1 MLNYSVAELRNNKT
15 NMTRR
20 LLLLVCAVL
29 CLGSNVRISAQSTSS
44 TTQSA
49 ESNFVEGVVRV
60 KLQREIAD
68 RMIAAKLPLSVKGTN
83 KKYVQ
88 TGVTPLDRVNQ
99 KVKAVSMTRVFP
111 YAGKNEAKHKAFGLD
126 LWYDV
131 HYEAS
136 GMKLAQARNLFRSA
150 EGVSYAQRIPLYK
163 PIGGERFLEVSPAA
177 VARAAKAA
185 STMPFND
192 PLLNDQWHYNNDGHI
207 AGTKVGADANV
218 FKAWETGVTGS
229 KDVVVAIIDGGFQV
243 DHPDLKDNVWI
254 NTAELNGKPGVDDDG
269 DGYVDDIYGYNFV
282 INSSDINAHSH
293 GTHVAGTVGAT
304 NNNGIGVC
312 GVAGGSDGKGG
323 VKMMVCQVFDSRA
336 SSSAVA
342 DFGAAI
348 VYAADRGASIAQ
360 CSWGASVAGDEDKSV
375 TEAVNYFTKNGGGDK
390 MNGGLCIFAA
400 GNNGEEGDYYPGCLD
415 KVVAVGS
422 MAPDGSVAYYSNR
435 GKWVDV
441 TAPGGLED
449 NGQQYG
455 VLSTLPNS
463 TYGYNEGTSMACPHV
478 SGIAALILSKY
489 GNKQFSNETLRTL
502 LTTSVNDLYTQ
513 NPEYEGLMGSG
524 YIDAYKALQGKEGSV
539 PEAVADFTVTASHD
553 NALIEWVIPETEEK
567 SIDHHVIYYSTEAFS
582 ATDDLNKLSSATVDT
597 KFKYSGDKMSYEVE
611 GLKASTKYYFA
622 IVAYNRWGKASA
634 VSPIK
639 EATTNAGPK
648 VQVDQKNLSM
658 TVDATKAS
666 TAEASFNVKNAGEGV
681 LKYQLT
687 TATTR
692 ATMSTSARN
701 LKPNPGQVLPFS
713 GTVSPT
719 LAKRNAVA
727 SSDYK
732 AENWP
737 DTLTYSNYV
746 YSYIGETDTKLPNA
760 LAQYFYVDK
769 ATYPNGFNLT
779 DLLIQGQN
787 GQNPEIEIYD
797 GSRSISRASLIQ
809 KINYDFWAYN
819 YPITLKEQIY
829 FAPGSSFWVVAK
841 FPAGAKNPLA
851 TGKTERTDIAQYSFY
866 SSDNGTT
873 WTQLSEVLK
882 GTSFESVASQLTW
895 AVQAVS
901 KNPDWSQVL
910 NPEPISGEV
919 RPNES
924 QKVTLK
930 NDGQKLVNGTY
941 NFNIHVKSN
950 EAVDSKQQVALAM
963 TVKGYKPE
971 LHSQQLVDFGDLL
984 VGQTKTIDVELTN
997 SGYGVFG
1004 GNYGMLQAP
1013 KNVKSSSDQF
1023 NVSKGANN
1031 IAARSTGTLPVTFAP
1046 TKEGNFSS
1054 TITLT
1059 DKNGNQ
1065 HSFLVRG
1072 VASVPAKQNVTPES
1086 YDAGDLKVGGEDK
1099 TATIT
1104 IKNTGNYPLQY
1115 VFPKFSSEKIVGST
1129 AKVHKFGYTTI
1140 SNVAGDES
1148 FEYEP
1153 APELADEKDI
1163 TSQFTNDNW
1172 QSGPIKV
1179 GFKFPFY
1186 GKDYDEIYVSSYG
1199 GVSMQQMDGRIS
1211 CMVPT
1216 GDCVQGLGYISA
1228 YTNSGW
1234 MDMGANSKITYGHK
1248 NGKLYIKFK
1257 DVVTPA
1263 TNGGGETT
1271 TISFHMALCPDG
1283 SVEVYYDDYNPA
1295 GVFGSG
1301 GHNFV
1306 GVSDIAAS
1314 DPCIFVDANKVQEDN
1329 DGLDAPYYD
1338 IVTGSAIKIVAPAK
1352 SMIKSLSSTD
1362 GYVGNGESKEIKV
1375 TLAANDEL
1383 VAGPLTNYLTV
1394 ITNDPINP
1402 SSTVKMTANIV
1413 GDNLKAEAALDSTS
1427 VDFGK
1432 VFRTSAQQRTVL
1444 LSNNGKDALQV
1455 AGVSVKNGKFTLAE
1469 EMKAAFSV
1477 PAGQGKDIVVTLP
1490 TAEKGT
1496 VEDVLVI
1503 TYQDGTTKEI
1513 PLKAEVIGNPTWKS
1527 NPESLKVETPYG
1539 TNVEKTIQVTNEG
1552 DENLAFSVEPASWF
1566 SASDLEAA
1574 GKSSV
1579 DYVFKSKLDGFDIPY
1594 NWVDITNDYTEHMP
1608 YAYYIDKTDF
1618 KKVELPFEFPF
1629 YGKKYK
1635 SMYIYNT
1642 GFVSFDAPVE
1652 DYKQFPEPPASLPT
1666 TETFYTNIICPF
1678 WGNHSMNTPSS
1689 DGVYY
1694 KAKDDEVIVSYKNYG
1709 NTMMQG
1715 MNFEVILR
1723 KDGSFKFQYNVD
1735 PDGFQLGVFG
1745 LCGIMDH
1752 TGTRGITPADMYIT
1766 DGNAVEFSPYKN
1778 YVVAPGEQVEMPVEL
1793 KANQLADTYD
1803 YELNVTTNDPSRASV
1818 KIPVT
1823 LNITGEAQAEFPE
1836 VINVEQPVDE
1846 NAMEPSYY
1854 EFHVVNKGTK
1864 AFAITDVASEMF
1876 TVSESDDPDVEPS
1889 APEGKLEVYA
1899 AQSNNGG
1906 DDGIDPGPLA
1916 LSDDAT
1922 AKAWIP
1928 YQSGMMAPIVVGEDT
1943 VKFRI
1948 TPYNVYEVHKK
1959 DFPLVFTVEG
1969 LNEETHTSTIKLN
1982 ITEAP
1987 VMAFD
1992 PEELHIENV
2001 ASDYKGTSTV
2011 NLKNDGE
2018 YKLTYSLSLDPSG
2031 RDAGNVDDGSNDPAP
2046 AYNVISYPSEDVA
2059 KNFVATCVEKI
2070 SGKKGMV
2077 KALGLKKVKDDQK
2090 FIYDLPEGYKGNA
2103 LYYPVLNPV
2112 ANAQAALMGTGAAA
2126 LDENFY
2132 AATRYEAP
2140 AEGFNL
2146 THLYFVGTV
2155 GDLENVDIEASVILG
2170 NDVTATEKTIGHG
2183 KIHIVKEK
2191 PREDG
2196 SYQGAARMLEFD
2208 NPIYI
2213 NPADTFYVV
2222 LKYPAGYKGS
2232 AMMATKDGDME
2243 TNRYMAHL
2251 KSLGGWVDIE
2261 ALYDNAYSYGAF
2273 GYFMTCIEK
2282 EKGEPWIKL
2291 LNEKKDG
2298 EIASGKAIPV
2308 QFEVNA
2314 KSAYFAK
2321 NNKATLVVKSNDPY
2335 NKLYNYHI
2343 YLNKNAAPII
2353 TAPEGETTVPE
2364 ASKAMVPVTVADAE
2378 GEAFTVSLNDA
2389 DGIASV
2395 ESYANEDGTQEGI
2408 SESNG
2413 TYTVE
2418 AGGSLKLNV
2427 ALVPDY
2433 GTAGKHTFTVNA
2445 KDESGNVSSVV
2456 VNYNVEHTNR
2466 APKYVGPADLALKG
2480 GETSAQYYFADFF
2493 EDADG
2498 DAMTFSAQIADPS
2511 LAALYQSEN
2520 GIIIAAKQVSGS
2532 TNINVVATDANGA
2545 STTGVI
2551 ALTVDAATGIS
2562 NVVADASKGDVTVN
2576 GDAENGNLNV
2586 TIDADA
2592 DKVVLSVYS
2601 NAGQLMAQKT
2611 LQNVHA
2617 GDKASI
2623 ALGKVAAGVYHLVAN
2638 VDGKTS
2644 AVKFVAK

>member
-1 MLNYSVAELRNNKT
+1 
-15 NMTRR
+15 MTRR

-49 ESNFVEGVVRV
+49 EPNFVEGVVRV

-68 RMIAAKLPLSVKGTN
+68 RMVAAKLPLSVKGTN
-83 KKYVQ
+83 RKYVQ

-360 CSWGASVAGDEDKSV
+360 CSWGAGVADDEDKSV
-375 TEAVNYFTKNGGGDK
+375 TEAIDYFTKNGGGDK

-400 GNNGEEGDYYPGCLD
+400 GNNGEEGNYYPGCLD

-513 NPEYEGLMGSG
+513 NPEYKGLMGSG

-582 ATDDLNKLSSATVDT
+582 ATDDLNKLNSATVDT

-622 IVAYNRWGKASA
+622 IVAYNRWGKASS

-692 ATMSTSARN
+692 ATMSTSGRIK
-701 LKPNPGQVLPFS
+701 KPNPGQVLPFS

-719 LAKRNAVA
+719 LVKRNAVA
-727 SSDYK
+727 TSDYQAK
-732 AENWP
+732 DWP
-737 DTLTYSNYV
+737 DTLTYSNQL
-746 YSYIGETDTKLPNA
+746 YSYIGETDTKMPNA

-779 DLLIQGQN
+779 DLRIQGQN
-787 GQNPEIEIYD
+787 GQNPVIEIYD
-797 GSRSISRASLIQ
+797 GSRSISTASLIQ
-809 KINYDFWAYN
+809 KVNYDFWAYN
-819 YPITLKEQIY
+819 YPITLKEQIH

-841 FPAGAKNPLA
+841 FSAGAKNPLG
-851 TGKTERTDIAQYSFY
+851 TGKTTRTDVAQYSFY

-882 GTSFESVASQLTW
+882 GTSFEAIASQLTW
-895 AVQAVS
+895 AVQAIS

-910 NPEPISGEV
+910 NPKPISGEV

-941 NFNIHVKSN
+941 KFNIHVKSN

-971 LHSQQLVDFGDLL
+971 LHSQKLVDFGDLL

-1004 GNYGMLQAP
+1004 GQYGMLQAP

-1072 VASVPAKQNVTPES
+1072 VASIPAQQSVTPES
-1086 YDAGDLKVGGEDK
+1086 YDASDLKVGGEDK

-1115 VFPKFSSEKIVGST
+1115 VFPKFSSEKIVGSK
-1129 AKVHKFGYTTI
+1129 ARVHKFGYTTV

-1199 GVSMQQMDGRIS
+1199 GVSMQKADGRIS

-1248 NGKLYIKFK
+1248 DGKLYVKFK

-1306 GVSDIAAS
+1306 GVSDIAAA

-1375 TLAANDEL
+1375 TLAANDNL

-1402 SSTVKMTANIV
+1402 SSTVKLTANIV
-1413 GDNLKAEAALDSTS
+1413 GDNLKAEAALDSAS

-1444 LSNNGKDALQV
+1444 LSNNGKDVLQV

-1469 EMKAAFSV
+1469 EMNAAFSV

-1527 NPESLKVETPYG
+1527 NPESLEVETPYG

-1552 DENLAFSVEPASWF
+1552 DENLTFSAEPASWF
-1566 SASDLEAA
+1566 SASDLEAT

-1666 TETFYTNIICPF
+1666 KETFYTNIICPF

-1723 KDGSFKFQYNVD
+1723 KDGTFKFQYNVD

-1803 YELNVTTNDPSRASV
+1803 YELNVTTNDPSRASI

-1876 TVSESDDPDVEPS
+1876 VAADPDDPW
-1889 APEGKLEVYA
+1889 AMPEASLEVYTSA
-1899 AQSNNGG
+1899 NNSG
-1906 DDGIDPGPLA
+1906 DDGIDPGPMALA
-1916 LSDDAT
+1916 ADA
-1922 AKAWIP
+1922 AKAWVP

-1948 TPYNVYEVHKK
+1948 TPYNVSEVHAK
-1959 DFPLVFTVEG
+1959 DYPLVFSVEG
-1969 LNEETHTSTIKLN
+1969 LENTEYNSTIKLN

-2031 RDAGNVDDGSNDPAP
+2031 RDAGNEYEDGNDPAP

-2070 SGKKGMV
+2070 SGKKGML

-2090 FIYDLPEGYKGNA
+2090 FIYDLPSGYEGNA

-2112 ANAQAALMGTGAAA
+2112 ANAQAALMGTGASA

-2183 KIHIVKEK
+2183 KIHIVKEE

-2291 LNEKKDG
+2291 LNEKKEG
-2298 EIASGKAIPV
+2298 EIAPGEALPV

-2343 YLNKNAAPII
+2343 YLDKNAAPVI

-2389 DGIASV
+2389 DGIATV
-2395 ESYANEDGTQEGI
+2395 ESYENEDGTQDGI

-2427 ALVPDY
+2427 ALAPAY
-2433 GTAGKHTFTVNA
+2433 GTAGKHSFAVNA
-2445 KDESGNVSSVV
+2445 KDEAGNVSSAV

-2466 APKYVGPADLALKG
+2466 APKYVGPADLVLKG

-2520 GIIIAAKQVSGS
+2520 GIIIAAKQMPGS

-2551 ALTVDAATGIS
+2551 TLTVDVATGIS
-2562 NVVADASKGDVTVN
+2562 NVVAGGSKSDVAVN

-2586 TIDADA
+2586 TIGADA

-2611 LQNVHA
+2611 LLNVHA
-2617 GDKASI
+2617 GDKAGV

-2644 AVKFVAK
+2644 AVKFAAK

>member
-1 MLNYSVAELRNNKT
+1 
-15 NMTRR
+15 MTRR
-20 LLLLVCAVL
+20 LLLFVCAVL

-111 YAGKNEAKHKAFGLD
+111 YAGKDEAKHKAAGLD

-163 PIGGERFLEVSPAA
+163 PIGGERFLEISPAA
-177 VARAAKAA
+177 VAKAAKAA

-282 INSSDINAHSH
+282 IKSSDINAHSH

-342 DFGAAI
+342 DFGASI

-360 CSWGASVAGDEDKSV
+360 CSWGAGVADEEDKSV
-375 TEAVNYFTKNGGGDK
+375 TEAVDYFTKNGGGDK

-400 GNNGEEGDYYPGCLD
+400 GNNGEEGNYYPGCLD

-539 PEAVADFTVTASHD
+539 PEAVADFTITASHD
-553 NALIEWVIPETEEK
+553 NALIEWTIPETEEK

-687 TATTR
+687 TATAR
-692 ATMSTSARN
+692 ATMSTSGRIKN
-701 LKPNPGQVLPFS
+701 PNPGQVLPFS

-719 LAKRNAVA
+719 LVKRNAVA
-727 SSDYK
+727 TSNYQAKD
-732 AENWP
+732 WP
-737 DTLTYSNYV
+737 DTLTYSNQL

-779 DLLIQGQN
+779 DLHFQGQN
-787 GQNPEIEIYD
+787 GQDPVIEIYD
-797 GSRSISRASLIQ
+797 GSRTISTASLIQ
-809 KINYDFWAYN
+809 KVNYDFWAYN
-819 YPITLKEQIY
+819 YPITLKEQIH

-841 FPAGAKNPLA
+841 FPAGAKNPLG
-851 TGKTERTDIAQYSFY
+851 TGKTTRTDVAQYSFY

-882 GTSFESVASQLTW
+882 GTSFEAVANQLTW
-895 AVQAVS
+895 AVQAIS

-941 NFNIHVKSN
+941 KFNIHVKSN

-1004 GNYGMLQAP
+1004 GQYGMLQAP
-1013 KNVKSSSDQF
+1013 KNIKSSSDQF
-1023 NVSKGANN
+1023 NVSKGAKN

-1072 VASVPAKQNVTPES
+1072 VASVPAKQTVTPDVYE
-1086 YDAGDLKVGGEDK
+1086 AGDLKVGGEDK

-1163 TSQFTNDNW
+1163 TSQFTNNNW

-1248 NGKLYIKFK
+1248 NGKFYVKFK

-1329 DGLDAPYYD
+1329 DGLNAPYYD
-1338 IVTGSAIKIVAPAK
+1338 IQTGSAIKIVAPAK

-1375 TLAANDEL
+1375 TLAANDDL

-1402 SSTVKMTANIV
+1402 SASVKLTANIV

-1552 DENLAFSVEPASWF
+1552 DENLTFSAEPASWYT
-1566 SASDLEAA
+1566 ASDLEAN
-1574 GKSSV
+1574 GNSTV
-1579 DYVFKSKLDGFDIPY
+1579 DYVFKSKLDGFDVPY

-1608 YAYYIDKTDF
+1608 YAYYINKTDF

-1635 SMYIYNT
+1635 EMYIYNT

-1709 NTMMQG
+1709 NTMMLG

-1723 KDGSFKFQYNVD
+1723 KDGSFKFQYHVD

-1766 DGNAVEFSPYKN
+1766 DGNTIEFTPYKN

-1803 YELNVTTNDPSRASV
+1803 YELNVTTNDPSRASI

-1823 LNITGEAQAEFPE
+1823 LNITGEVQAEFPE

-1846 NAMEPSYY
+1846 NPMYPSYY
-1854 EFHVVNKGTK
+1854 EFYVVNKGTK
-1864 AFAITDVASEMF
+1864 AFTITNVASEMF
-1876 TVSESDDPDVEPS
+1876 VAADPDEPW
-1889 APEGKLEVYA
+1889 ATPEASLEVYTSA
-1899 AQSNNGG
+1899 NNSGG
-1906 DDGIDPGPLA
+1906 DGGIDPGPLA

-1928 YQSGMMAPIVVGEDT
+1928 YWSGMMAPIVVGTDT

-1948 TPYNVYEVHKK
+1948 TPYNVSEVHAK
-1959 DFPLVFTVEG
+1959 DYPLVFSVEG
-1969 LNEETHTSTIKLN
+1969 LENTEYNSTIKLN

-2011 NLKNDGE
+2011 NLMNDGK
-2018 YKLTYSLSLDPSG
+2018 YKLIYSLSLDPSG
-2031 RDAGNVDDGSNDPAP
+2031 RDAGNVDDGSNVPAP
-2046 AYNVISYPSEDVA
+2046 SYNVISYPSEDVA

-2090 FIYDLPEGYKGNA
+2090 FFYDLPSGYEGNA

-2112 ANAQAALMGTGAAA
+2112 ANAQAALMGTGATA

-2183 KIHIVKEK
+2183 KIHIVKEE
-2191 PREDG
+2191 PLEDG
-2196 SYQGAARMLEFD
+2196 SYRGAARMLEFD

-2222 LKYPAGYKGS
+2222 LKYPAGYKSS
-2232 AMMATKDGDME
+2232 ALMATKDGDME

-2261 ALYDNAYSYGAF
+2261 TLYNNAYSYGAF

-2291 LNEKKDG
+2291 LNEKKEG
-2298 EIASGKAIPV
+2298 EIAPGEALPV
-2308 QFEVNA
+2308 LFEVNA
-2314 KSAYFAK
+2314 KSAYFSK

-2343 YLNKNAAPII
+2343 YLDKNAAPVI

-2395 ESYANEDGTQEGI
+2395 ESYANEDGTQKGI

-2493 EDADG
+2493 EDVDG
-2498 DAMTFSAQIADPS
+2498 DVMTFSAQIADPS

-2551 ALTVDAATGIS
+2551 ALTVDAATGIN

-2617 GDKASI
+2617 GDKASV

>member
-1 MLNYSVAELRNNKT
+1 
-15 NMTRR
+15 MTRR

-88 TGVTPLDRVNQ
+88 TGVTPLDRVSQ

-111 YAGKNEAKHKAFGLD
+111 YAGKDEAKHKAAGLD

-163 PIGGERFLEVSPAA
+163 PIGGERFLEISPAA
-177 VARAAKAA
+177 VAKAAKAA

-342 DFGAAI
+342 DFGGAI

-360 CSWGASVAGDEDKSV
+360 CSWGAGVADEEDKSV
-375 TEAVNYFTKNGGGDK
+375 TEAVDYFTKNGGGDK

-400 GNNGEEGDYYPGCLD
+400 GNNGEEGNYYPGCLD

-553 NALIEWVIPETEEK
+553 NALIEWTIPETEEK

-687 TATTR
+687 TATAR
-692 ATMSTSARN
+692 ATMSTSGRIKN
-701 LKPNPGQVLPFS
+701 PNPGQVLPFS

-719 LAKRNAVA
+719 LVKRNAVA
-727 SSDYK
+727 TSNYQAKD
-732 AENWP
+732 WP
-737 DTLTYSNYV
+737 DTLTYSNQL

-779 DLLIQGQN
+779 DLHFQGQN
-787 GQNPEIEIYD
+787 GQNPVIEIYD
-797 GSRSISRASLIQ
+797 GSRTISTASLIQ
-809 KINYDFWAYN
+809 KVNYDFWAYN
-819 YPITLKEQIY
+819 YPITLKEQIH

-841 FPAGAKNPLA
+841 FPAGAKNPLG
-851 TGKTERTDIAQYSFY
+851 TGKTTRTDVAQYSFY

-882 GTSFESVASQLTW
+882 GTSFEAVASQLTW
-895 AVQAVS
+895 AVQAIS

-941 NFNIHVKSN
+941 KFNIHVKSN

-997 SGYGVFG
+997 SGYGVFAG
-1004 GNYGMLQAP
+1004 KYGMLQASQ
-1013 KNVKSSSDQF
+1013 NEVKSSSDQF

-1072 VASVPAKQNVTPES
+1072 VASVPAKQTVTPDVYE
-1086 YDAGDLKVGGEDK
+1086 AGDLKVGGEDK

-1163 TSQFTNDNW
+1163 TSQFTNNNW

-1248 NGKLYIKFK
+1248 NGKFYVKFK

-1329 DGLDAPYYD
+1329 DGLNAPYYD
-1338 IVTGSAIKIVAPAK
+1338 IQTGSAIKIVAPAK

-1375 TLAANDEL
+1375 TLAANDDL

-1402 SSTVKMTANIV
+1402 SASVKLTANIV

-1552 DENLAFSVEPASWF
+1552 DENLTFSAEPASWYT
-1566 SASDLEAA
+1566 ASDLEAN
-1574 GKSSV
+1574 GNSTV
-1579 DYVFKSKLDGFDIPY
+1579 DYVFKSKLDGFDVPY

-1608 YAYYIDKTDF
+1608 YAYYINKTDF
-1618 KKVELPFEFPF
+1618 KKVALPFEFPF
-1629 YGKKYK
+1629 YGNKYK
-1635 SMYIYNT
+1635 EMYIYNT

-1709 NTMMQG
+1709 NTMMLG

-1723 KDGSFKFQYNVD
+1723 KDGSFKFQYHVD

-1766 DGNAVEFSPYKN
+1766 DGNTIEFTPYKN

-1823 LNITGEAQAEFPE
+1823 LNITGEVQAEFPE

-1846 NAMEPSYY
+1846 NPMYPSYY
-1854 EFHVVNKGTK
+1854 EFYVVNKGTK
-1864 AFAITDVASEMF
+1864 AFTITNVASEMF
-1876 TVSESDDPDVEPS
+1876 VAADPDDPW
-1889 APEGKLEVYA
+1889 AMPEASLEVYTSA
-1899 AQSNNGG
+1899 NNSGG
-1906 DDGIDPGPLA
+1906 DGGIDPGPLA

-1922 AKAWIP
+1922 AKAWVP
-1928 YQSGMMAPIVVGEDT
+1928 YRSGMMAPIVVGEDT

-1948 TPYNVYEVHKK
+1948 TPYNVSEVHAK
-1959 DFPLVFTVEG
+1959 DYPLVFSVEG
-1969 LNEETHTSTIKLN
+1969 LENTEYNSTIKLN

-2011 NLKNDGE
+2011 NLMNDGK
-2018 YKLTYSLSLDPSG
+2018 YKLIYSLSLDPSG
-2031 RDAGNVDDGSNDPAP
+2031 RDAGNVDDGSNVPAP
-2046 AYNVISYPSEDVA
+2046 SYNVISYPSEDVA

-2090 FIYDLPEGYKGNA
+2090 FFYDLPSGYEGNA

-2112 ANAQAALMGTGAAA
+2112 ANAQAALMGTGASA

-2183 KIHIVKEK
+2183 KIHIVKEE
-2191 PREDG
+2191 PRDDG
-2196 SYQGAARMLEFD
+2196 SYQGAPRMLEFD

-2222 LKYPAGYKGS
+2222 LKYPAGYKSS

-2261 ALYDNAYSYGAF
+2261 TLYDNAYSYGAF

-2291 LNEKKDG
+2291 LNEKKEG
-2298 EIASGKAIPV
+2298 EIAPGEALPV

-2314 KSAYFAK
+2314 KSAYFSK

-2343 YLNKNAAPII
+2343 YLDKNAAPVI

-2395 ESYANEDGTQEGI
+2395 ESYANEDGTQKGI

-2493 EDADG
+2493 EDVDG
-2498 DAMTFSAQIADPS
+2498 DVMTFSAQIADPS

-2551 ALTVDAATGIS
+2551 ALTVDAATGIN

-2617 GDKASI
+2617 GDKASV

>member
-1 MLNYSVAELRNNKT
+1 
-15 NMTRR
+15 MTRR

-68 RMIAAKLPLSVKGTN
+68 RMVAAKLPLSVKGTN
-83 KKYVQ
+83 RKYVQ

-254 NTAELNGKPGVDDDG
+254 NTAELNGQPGVDDDG

-360 CSWGASVAGDEDKSV
+360 CSWGAGVADDEDKSV
-375 TEAVNYFTKNGGGDK
+375 TEAVDYFTKNGGGDK

-400 GNNGEEGDYYPGCLD
+400 GNNGEEGNYYPGCLD

-513 NPEYEGLMGSG
+513 NPEYKGLMGSG

-553 NALIEWVIPETEEK
+553 NALIEWTIPETEEK

-597 KFKYSGDKMSYEVE
+597 KFKYSGDKMSYELD

-692 ATMSTSARN
+692 ATMSTSGRIKN
-701 LKPNPGQVLPFS
+701 PNPGQVLPFS

-719 LAKRNAVA
+719 LVKRNAVA
-727 SSDYK
+727 TSNYQAKD
-732 AENWP
+732 WP
-737 DTLTYSNYV
+737 DTLTYSNQL

-779 DLLIQGQN
+779 DLRIQGQN
-787 GQNPEIEIYD
+787 GQNPVIEIYD
-797 GSRSISRASLIQ
+797 GSRSISTASLIQ
-809 KINYDFWAYN
+809 KVNYDFWAYK
-819 YPITLKEQIY
+819 YDISLKEQIH
-829 FAPGSSFWVVAK
+829 FAPGTSFWVVAK

-851 TGKTERTDIAQYSFY
+851 TGKTNRTDVAQYSFY

-882 GTSFESVASQLTW
+882 GTSFEAIASQLTW
-895 AVQAVS
+895 AVQAIS

-919 RPNES
+919 RPSES

-941 NFNIHVKSN
+941 KFNIHVKSN

-971 LHSQQLVDFGDLL
+971 LHSQKLVDFGDLL

-1004 GNYGMLQAP
+1004 GKYGMLQAP

-1072 VASVPAKQNVTPES
+1072 VASIPAQQSVTPES
-1086 YDAGDLKVGGEDK
+1086 YDASDLKVGGEDK

-1115 VFPKFSSEKIVGST
+1115 VFPKFSSEKIVGSK
-1129 AKVHKFGYTTI
+1129 ARVHKFGYTTV

-1263 TNGGGETT
+1263 TNGAGETT

-1306 GVSDIAAS
+1306 GVSDIAAA
-1314 DPCIFVDANKVQEDN
+1314 DPCIFVDANKVQESN

-1375 TLAANDEL
+1375 TLAANDNL

-1402 SSTVKMTANIV
+1402 SSTVKLTANIV
-1413 GDNLKAEAALDSTS
+1413 GDNLKAEAALDSAS

-1444 LSNNGKDALQV
+1444 LSNNGKDVLQV

-1469 EMKAAFSV
+1469 EMNAAFSV

-1527 NPESLKVETPYG
+1527 NPESLEVETPYG

-1552 DENLAFSVEPASWF
+1552 DENLTFSAEPASWYT
-1566 SASDLEAA
+1566 ASDLEAT
-1574 GKSSV
+1574 GKSTV
-1579 DYVFKSKLDGFDIPY
+1579 DYVFKSKLDGFDVPY
-1594 NWVDITNDYTEHMP
+1594 KWVDITNDYTEHMP

-1635 SMYIYNT
+1635 EMYIYNT

-1723 KDGSFKFQYNVD
+1723 KDGTFKFQYNVD

-1803 YELNVTTNDPSRASV
+1803 YELNVTTNDPSRASI

-1864 AFAITDVASEMF
+1864 AFAITDIASEMF
-1876 TVSESDDPDVEPS
+1876 VAADPDDPW
-1889 APEGKLEVYA
+1889 AMPEASLEVYTSA
-1899 AQSNNGG
+1899 NNSG
-1906 DDGIDPGPLA
+1906 DDGIDPGPMALA
-1916 LSDDAT
+1916 ADA
-1922 AKAWIP
+1922 AKAWVP

-1948 TPYNVYEVHKK
+1948 TPYNVSEVHAK
-1959 DFPLVFTVEG
+1959 DYPLVFSVEG
-1969 LNEETHTSTIKLN
+1969 LENTEYNSTIKLN

-2011 NLKNDGE
+2011 NLMNDGE

-2031 RDAGNVDDGSNDPAP
+2031 RDAGNEYEDGNDPAP
-2046 AYNVISYPSEDVA
+2046 AYNVISYPSQDAA

-2090 FIYDLPEGYKGNA
+2090 FIYDLPDGYEGNA

-2112 ANAQAALMGTGAAA
+2112 ENAQAALMGTGATA

-2191 PREDG
+2191 PRDDG

-2291 LNEKKDG
+2291 LNEKKEG
-2298 EIASGKAIPV
+2298 EIAPGEALPV

-2343 YLNKNAAPII
+2343 YLDKNAAPVI
-2353 TAPEGETTVPE
+2353 TAPEGETSVPE

-2389 DGIASV
+2389 DGIATV
-2395 ESYANEDGTQEGI
+2395 ESYENEDGTQDGI

-2427 ALVPDY
+2427 ALAPAY
-2433 GTAGKHTFTVNA
+2433 GTAGKHSFAVNA
-2445 KDESGNVSSVV
+2445 KDEAGNVSSAV

-2466 APKYVGPADLALKG
+2466 APKYVGPADLVLKG

-2520 GIIIAAKQVSGS
+2520 GIIIAAKQMPGS

-2551 ALTVDAATGIS
+2551 ALTVDVATGIS
-2562 NVVADASKGDVTVN
+2562 NVVAGGSKGDVAVN

-2586 TIDADA
+2586 TIGADA

-2611 LQNVHA
+2611 LLNVHA
-2617 GDKASI
+2617 GDKAGV

-2644 AVKFVAK
+2644 AVKFAAK

>member
-1 MLNYSVAELRNNKT
+1 
-15 NMTRR
+15 MTRR

-68 RMIAAKLPLSVKGTN
+68 RMVAAKLPLSVKGTN
-83 KKYVQ
+83 RKYVQ

-229 KDVVVAIIDGGFQV
+229 KDVLVAIIDGGFQV

-342 DFGAAI
+342 DFGAAL

-375 TEAVNYFTKNGGGDK
+375 TEAVDYFTKNGGGDK

-779 DLLIQGQN
+779 DLRIQGQN
-787 GQNPEIEIYD
+787 GKDPEIEIYD
-797 GSRSISRASLIQ
+797 GSRSISKASLIQ
-809 KINYDFWAYN
+809 KVNYDFWAYN

-851 TGKTERTDIAQYSFY
+851 TGKTARTDIAQYSFY

-941 NFNIHVKSN
+941 KFNIHVKSN

-984 VGQTKTIDVELTN
+984 VGQTKTLDVELTN

-1004 GNYGMLQAP
+1004 GQYGMLQAP

-1023 NVSKGANN
+1023 NVSKGTNN

-1072 VASVPAKQNVTPES
+1072 VASVPAQQSVTPDVYE
-1086 YDAGDLKVGGEDK
+1086 AGDLKVGGEDK

-1115 VFPKFSSEKIVGST
+1115 VFPKFSSEKIVGSK
-1129 AKVHKFGYTTI
+1129 ARVHKFGYTTV

-1248 NGKLYIKFK
+1248 NGKLYVKFK

-1263 TNGGGETT
+1263 TNGAGETT

-1295 GVFGSG
+1295 SVFGSG

-1306 GVSDIAAS
+1306 GVSDIAAA
-1314 DPCIFVDANKVQEDN
+1314 DPCIFVDANKVQESN

-1375 TLAANDEL
+1375 TLAANDNL

-1402 SSTVKMTANIV
+1402 SSTVKLTANIV
-1413 GDNLKAEAALDSTS
+1413 GDNLKAEAALDSAS

-1469 EMKAAFSV
+1469 DMNAAFSV

-1513 PLKAEVIGNPTWKS
+1513 PLKGEVIGNPTWKS
-1527 NPESLKVETPYG
+1527 NPESLEVETPYG

-1566 SASDLEAA
+1566 SVSDLEAA

-1803 YELNVTTNDPSRASV
+1803 YELNVTTNDPSRASI

-1823 LNITGEAQAEFPE
+1823 LNITGEAKAEFPE

-1876 TVSESDDPDVEPS
+1876 VAADPDDPW
-1889 APEGKLEVYA
+1889 AMPEASLEVYT
-1899 AQSNNGG
+1899 STNNSG
-1906 DDGIDPGPLA
+1906 DDGIDPGPMALA
-1916 LSDDAT
+1916 DDA
-1922 AKAWIP
+1922 AKAWVP

-1948 TPYNVYEVHKK
+1948 IPYNVSEVHAK
-1959 DFPLVFTVEG
+1959 DYPLVFSVEG
-1969 LNEETHTSTIKLN
+1969 LENTEYNSTIKLN

-2011 NLKNDGE
+2011 NLMNDGA

-2070 SGKKGMV
+2070 SGKKGML

-2090 FIYDLPEGYKGNA
+2090 FIYDLPTGYEGNA

-2112 ANAQAALMGTGAAA
+2112 ANAQAALMGTGASA

-2183 KIHIVKEK
+2183 KIHIAKEE

-2291 LNEKKDG
+2291 LNEKKEG
-2298 EIASGKAIPV
+2298 EIAPGEALPV

-2343 YLNKNAAPII
+2343 YLDKNAAPVI

-2364 ASKAMVPVTVADAE
+2364 ASKAMAPVTVADAE

-2389 DGIASV
+2389 DGIATV
-2395 ESYANEDGTQEGI
+2395 ESYENEDGTQDGI
-2408 SESNG
+2408 SENNG

-2427 ALVPDY
+2427 ALAPAY
-2433 GTAGKHTFTVNA
+2433 GTAGKHSFAVNA
-2445 KDESGNVSSVV
+2445 KDEAGNVSSAV

-2466 APKYVGPADLALKG
+2466 APKYVGPADLVLRG

-2520 GIIIAAKQVSGS
+2520 GIIIAAKQMPGS

-2551 ALTVDAATGIS
+2551 ALTVDVATGIS
-2562 NVVADASKGDVTVN
+2562 NVVAGGSKGDVAVN

-2586 TIDADA
+2586 TIGADA

-2611 LQNVHA
+2611 LLNVHA
-2617 GDKASI
+2617 GDKAGV

-2644 AVKFVAK
+2644 AVKFAAK

>member
-1 MLNYSVAELRNNKT
+1 
-15 NMTRR
+15 MTRR

-68 RMIAAKLPLSVKGTN
+68 RMVAAKLPLSVKGTN
-83 KKYVQ
+83 RKYVQ

-360 CSWGASVAGDEDKSV
+360 CSWGASVADDEDKSV
-375 TEAVNYFTKNGGGDK
+375 TEAVDYFTKNGGGDK

-400 GNNGEEGDYYPGCLD
+400 GNNGEEGNYYPGCLD

-582 ATDDLNKLSSATVDT
+582 ATDDLNKLNSATVDT

-692 ATMSTSARN
+692 ATLSTSGRIK
-701 LKPNPGQVLPFS
+701 KPNPGQVLPFS

-719 LAKRNAVA
+719 LVKRNAVA
-727 SSDYK
+727 TSDYQAK
-732 AENWP
+732 DWP
-737 DTLTYSNYV
+737 DTLTYSNQL

-779 DLLIQGQN
+779 DLRIQGQN
-787 GQNPEIEIYD
+787 GQNPVIEIYD
-797 GSRSISRASLIQ
+797 GSRSISTASLIQ
-809 KINYDFWAYN
+809 KVNYDFWAYN
-819 YPITLKEQIY
+819 YPITLKEQIH
-829 FAPGSSFWVVAK
+829 FAPGSSFWVVVK
-841 FPAGAKNPLA
+841 FPAGAKNPLG
-851 TGKTERTDIAQYSFY
+851 TGKTTRTDVAQYSFY

-882 GTSFESVASQLTW
+882 GTSFEAIASQLTW
-895 AVQAVS
+895 AVQAIS

-919 RPNES
+919 RPSES

-941 NFNIHVKSN
+941 KFNIHVKSN

-971 LHSQQLVDFGDLL
+971 LHSQKLVDFGDLL

-1004 GNYGMLQAP
+1004 GQYGMLQAP
-1013 KNVKSSSDQF
+1013 KNVKSSSNQF

-1072 VASVPAKQNVTPES
+1072 VASIPAQQSVTPDVYE
-1086 YDAGDLKVGGEDK
+1086 AGDLKVGGEDK

-1115 VFPKFSSEKIVGST
+1115 VFPKFSSEKIVGSK
-1129 AKVHKFGYTTI
+1129 ARVHKFGYTTV

-1248 NGKLYIKFK
+1248 NGKLYVKFK

-1306 GVSDIAAS
+1306 GVSDIAAA
-1314 DPCIFVDANKVQEDN
+1314 DPCIFVDANKVQESN

-1375 TLAANDEL
+1375 TLAANDNL

-1402 SSTVKMTANIV
+1402 SSTVKLTANIV
-1413 GDNLKAEAALDSTS
+1413 GDNLKAEAALDSAS

-1444 LSNNGKDALQV
+1444 LSNNGKDVLQV

-1469 EMKAAFSV
+1469 EMNAAFSV

-1527 NPESLKVETPYG
+1527 NPESLEVETPYG

-1566 SASDLEAA
+1566 SASDLEAT

-1694 KAKDDEVIVSYKNYG
+1694 KAKNDEVIVSYKNYG

-1723 KDGSFKFQYNVD
+1723 KDGTFKFQYNVD

-1803 YELNVTTNDPSRASV
+1803 YELNVTTNDPSRASI

-1876 TVSESDDPDVEPS
+1876 VAADPDDPW
-1889 APEGKLEVYA
+1889 AMPEASLEVYTSA
-1899 AQSNNGG
+1899 NNSG
-1906 DDGIDPGPLA
+1906 DDGIDPGPMALA
-1916 LSDDAT
+1916 ADA
-1922 AKAWIP
+1922 AKAWVP

-1948 TPYNVYEVHKK
+1948 TPYNVSEVHAK
-1959 DFPLVFTVEG
+1959 DYPLVFSVEG
-1969 LNEETHTSTIKLN
+1969 LENTEYNSTIKLN

-2001 ASDYKGTSTV
+2001 ASDYKGTSIV
-2011 NLKNDGE
+2011 NLMNDGA

-2070 SGKKGMV
+2070 SGKKGML

-2090 FIYDLPEGYKGNA
+2090 FIYDLPSGYEGNA

-2112 ANAQAALMGTGAAA
+2112 ANAQAALMGTGASA

-2183 KIHIVKEK
+2183 KIHIAKEE

-2291 LNEKKDG
+2291 LNEKKEG
-2298 EIASGKAIPV
+2298 EIAPGEALPV

-2343 YLNKNAAPII
+2343 YLDKNAAPVI

-2389 DGIASV
+2389 DGIATV
-2395 ESYANEDGTQEGI
+2395 ESYENEDGTQDGI

-2427 ALVPDY
+2427 ALAPAY
-2433 GTAGKHTFTVNA
+2433 GTAGKHSFAVNA
-2445 KDESGNVSSVV
+2445 KDEAGNVSSAV

-2466 APKYVGPADLALKG
+2466 APKYVGPADLVLKG

-2520 GIIIAAKQVSGS
+2520 GFIIAAKQMPGS

-2551 ALTVDAATGIS
+2551 ALTVDVATGIS
-2562 NVVADASKGDVTVN
+2562 NVVAGGSKGDVAVN

-2586 TIDADA
+2586 TIGADA

-2611 LQNVHA
+2611 LLNVHA
-2617 GDKASI
+2617 GDKAGV

-2644 AVKFVAK
+2644 AVKFAAK

>member
-1 MLNYSVAELRNNKT
+1 
-15 NMTRR
+15 MTRR

-68 RMIAAKLPLSVKGTN
+68 RMVAAKLPLSVKGTN
-83 KKYVQ
+83 RKYVQ

-360 CSWGASVAGDEDKSV
+360 CSWGAGVADDEDKSV
-375 TEAVNYFTKNGGGDK
+375 TEAVDYFTKNGGGDK

-513 NPEYEGLMGSG
+513 NPEYKGLMGSG

-582 ATDDLNKLSSATVDT
+582 ATDDLNKLNSATVDT

-692 ATMSTSARN
+692 ATMSTSGRIK
-701 LKPNPGQVLPFS
+701 KPNPGQVLPFS

-719 LAKRNAVA
+719 LVKRNAVA
-727 SSDYK
+727 TSDYQAK
-732 AENWP
+732 DWP
-737 DTLTYSNYV
+737 DTLTYSNQL
-746 YSYIGETDTKLPNA
+746 YSYIGETDTKMPNA

-779 DLLIQGQN
+779 DLRIQGQN
-787 GQNPEIEIYD
+787 GQNPVIEIYD
-797 GSRSISRASLIQ
+797 GSRSISTASLIQ
-809 KINYDFWAYN
+809 KVNYDFWAYN
-819 YPITLKEQIY
+819 YPITLKEQIH

-841 FPAGAKNPLA
+841 FPAGVKNPLG
-851 TGKTERTDIAQYSFY
+851 TGKTTRTDVAQYSFY

-882 GTSFESVASQLTW
+882 GTSFEAIASQLTW
-895 AVQAVS
+895 AVQAIS

-910 NPEPISGEV
+910 NPKPISGEV

-941 NFNIHVKSN
+941 KFNIHVKSN

-971 LHSQQLVDFGDLL
+971 LHSQKLVDFGDLL

-1004 GNYGMLQAP
+1004 GKYGMLQAP

-1072 VASVPAKQNVTPES
+1072 VASIPAQQSVTPDVYE
-1086 YDAGDLKVGGEDK
+1086 AGDLKVGGEDK

-1115 VFPKFSSEKIVGST
+1115 VFPKFSSEKIVGSK
-1129 AKVHKFGYTTI
+1129 ARVHKFGYTTV

-1199 GVSMQQMDGRIS
+1199 GVSMQKADGRIS

-1306 GVSDIAAS
+1306 GVSDIAAA

-1375 TLAANDEL
+1375 TLAANDNL

-1402 SSTVKMTANIV
+1402 SSTVKLTANIV
-1413 GDNLKAEAALDSTS
+1413 GDNLKAEAALDSAS

-1444 LSNNGKDALQV
+1444 LSNNGKDVLQV

-1469 EMKAAFSV
+1469 EMNAAFSV

-1496 VEDVLVI
+1496 IEDVLVI

-1527 NPESLKVETPYG
+1527 NPESLEVETPYG

-1552 DENLAFSVEPASWF
+1552 DENLTFSAEPASWF
-1566 SASDLEAA
+1566 SASDLEAT

-1666 TETFYTNIICPF
+1666 KETFYTNIICPF

-1723 KDGSFKFQYNVD
+1723 KDGTFKFQYNVD

-1803 YELNVTTNDPSRASV
+1803 YELNVTTNDPSRASI

-1876 TVSESDDPDVEPS
+1876 VAADPDDPW
-1889 APEGKLEVYA
+1889 AMPEASLEVYTSA
-1899 AQSNNGG
+1899 NNSG
-1906 DDGIDPGPLA
+1906 DDGIDPGPMALA
-1916 LSDDAT
+1916 ADA
-1922 AKAWIP
+1922 AKAWVP

-1948 TPYNVYEVHKK
+1948 TPYNVSEVHAK
-1959 DFPLVFTVEG
+1959 DYPLVFSVEG
-1969 LNEETHTSTIKLN
+1969 LENTEYNSTIKLN

-2031 RDAGNVDDGSNDPAP
+2031 RDAGNEYEDGNDPAP

-2070 SGKKGMV
+2070 SGKKGML

-2090 FIYDLPEGYKGNA
+2090 FIYDLPTGYEGNA

-2112 ANAQAALMGTGAAA
+2112 ANAQAALMGTGASA

-2183 KIHIVKEK
+2183 KIHIAKEE

-2291 LNEKKDG
+2291 LNEKKEG
-2298 EIASGKAIPV
+2298 EIAPGEALPV

-2343 YLNKNAAPII
+2343 YLDKNAAPVI

-2389 DGIASV
+2389 DGIATV
-2395 ESYANEDGTQEGI
+2395 ESYENEDGTQDGI

-2427 ALVPDY
+2427 ALAPAY
-2433 GTAGKHTFTVNA
+2433 GTAGKHSFAVNA
-2445 KDESGNVSSVV
+2445 KDEAGNVSSAV

-2466 APKYVGPADLALKG
+2466 APKYVGPADLVLKG

-2520 GIIIAAKQVSGS
+2520 GIIIAAKQMPGS

-2551 ALTVDAATGIS
+2551 TLTVDVATGIS
-2562 NVVADASKGDVTVN
+2562 NVVAGGSKSDVAVN

-2586 TIDADA
+2586 TIGADA

-2611 LQNVHA
+2611 LLNVHA
-2617 GDKASI
+2617 GDKAGV

-2644 AVKFVAK
+2644 AVKFAAK

>member
-1 MLNYSVAELRNNKT
+1 
-15 NMTRR
+15 MTRR

-68 RMIAAKLPLSVKGTN
+68 RMVAAKLPLSVKGTN
-83 KKYVQ
+83 RKYVQ
-88 TGVTPLDRVNQ
+88 TGVTPLDRVSQ

-111 YAGKNEAKHKAFGLD
+111 YAGKDEAKHKAAGLD

-136 GMKLAQARNLFRSA
+136 GMKLAQARNLLRST
-150 EGVSYAQRIPLYK
+150 EGVAYAQRIPVYK

-177 VARAAKAA
+177 VAKAAKAA

-207 AGTKVGADANV
+207 AGTKAGADANV

-229 KDVVVAIIDGGFQV
+229 KDVLVAIIDGGFQV

-254 NTAELNGKPGVDDDG
+254 NEAELNGQPGVDDDG

-342 DFGAAI
+342 DFGQAI

-375 TEAVNYFTKNGGGDK
+375 TEAVDYFTKHGGGEK

-539 PEAVADFTVTASHD
+539 PEAVADFTITASHD
-553 NALIEWVIPETEEK
+553 NALIEWTIPETEEK

-719 LAKRNAVA
+719 LVKRNAVA
-727 SSDYK
+727 TSDYK

-737 DTLTYSNYV
+737 DTLTYSNQL

-779 DLLIQGQN
+779 DLRFQGQN
-787 GQNPEIEIYD
+787 GQNPVIEIYD
-797 GSRSISRASLIQ
+797 GSRSISTASLIQ
-809 KINYDFWAYN
+809 KVNYSFWAYK
-819 YPITLKEQIY
+819 YDISLKEQIH
-829 FAPGSSFWVVAK
+829 FAPGTSFWVVAK

-851 TGKTERTDIAQYSFY
+851 TGKTNRTDVAQYSFY

-873 WTQLSEVLK
+873 WTQLSQVLK
-882 GTSFESVASQLTW
+882 GTSFEAVANQLTW
-895 AVQAVS
+895 AVQAIS

-910 NPEPISGEV
+910 NPEPIRGEV
-919 RPNES
+919 RPGES

-950 EAVDSKQQVALAM
+950 EAVDSKQQVALSM

-997 SGYGVFG
+997 SGYGVFAG
-1004 GNYGMLQAP
+1004 QFGMLQASR
-1013 KNVKSSSDQF
+1013 NELKSSSDQF
-1023 NVSKGANN
+1023 NVPGNASN

-1046 TKEGNFSS
+1046 KNEGNFSS

-1059 DKNGNQ
+1059 DKNGQ
-1065 HSFLVRG
+1065 QYSFLVRG
-1072 VASVPAKQNVTPES
+1072 VASVPAKQSVTPDVYE
-1086 YDAGDLKVGGEDK
+1086 AGDLKVGGEDE

-1129 AKVHKFGYTTI
+1129 ARVHKFGYTTI
-1140 SNVAGDES
+1140 SNVGDDES

-1186 GKDYDEIYVSSYG
+1186 GKDYEQIYVSSYG

-1216 GDCVQGLGYISA
+1216 GDCVDGLGYISA

-1234 MDMGANSKITYGHK
+1234 LDMGANSKITYGHK

-1263 TNGGGETT
+1263 TYGAGETT

-1283 SVEVYYDDYNPA
+1283 SVEVFYDDYNPA

-1314 DPCIFVDANKVQEDN
+1314 DPCVFVDANKVQESN

-1362 GYVGNGESKEIKV
+1362 GYVGNGESKDITV
-1375 TLAANDEL
+1375 TLAANDNL

-1402 SSTVKMTANIV
+1402 SSTVKLTANIV
-1413 GDNLKAEAALDSTS
+1413 GDNLKAEAVLDSTS

-1444 LSNNGKDALQV
+1444 LSNNGKDALNV
-1455 AGVSVKNGKFTLAE
+1455 TSVTVKNGKFTLAD
-1469 EMKAAFSV
+1469 EMASAFSV

-1490 TAEKGT
+1490 TAEKGA

-1803 YELNVTTNDPSRASV
+1803 YELNVTTNDPSCASV
-1818 KIPVT
+1818 KIPVK

-1846 NAMEPSYY
+1846 NADPSYY
-1854 EFHVVNKGTK
+1854 EFYVVNKGTK
-1864 AFAITDVASEMF
+1864 AFTITDVASEMF
-1876 TVSESDDPDVEPS
+1876 TGSVSENPDDPDAETS
-1889 APEGKLEVYA
+1889 APEGQLEVYA
-1899 AQSNNGG
+1899 AQSNYGG
-1906 DDGIDPGPLA
+1906 DDGIDPGPMALA
-1916 LSDDAT
+1916 DDA

-1928 YQSGMMAPIVVGEDT
+1928 YQSGTRIVVGTDT

-1948 TPYNVYEVHKK
+1948 APTNVYEVHKK

-1969 LNEETHTSTIKLN
+1969 LNEETHISTIKLN

-1987 VMAFD
+1987 VLSFD

-2001 ASDYKGTSTV
+2001 ASDYKGTRTV
-2011 NLKNDGE
+2011 NLMNEGE
-2018 YKLTYSLSLDPSG
+2018 YKLTYSLTLDPSG
-2031 RDAGNVDDGSNDPAP
+2031 RDAGNEYEDGNDPAP

-2070 SGKKGMV
+2070 SGKKGMA

-2090 FIYDLPEGYKGNA
+2090 FIYDLPTRYEGNA

-2112 ANAQAALMGTGAAA
+2112 KNAQAALMGTGATA

-2183 KIHIVKEK
+2183 KIHIVKEE
-2191 PREDG
+2191 PRDDG

-2222 LKYPAGYKGS
+2222 LKYPAGYKSS

-2261 ALYDNAYSYGAF
+2261 TLYDNAYSYGAF

-2291 LNEKKDG
+2291 LNEKKEG
-2298 EIASGKAIPV
+2298 EIAPGEALPV

-2335 NKLYNYHI
+2335 NKLCNYHI
-2343 YLNKNAAPII
+2343 YLDKNAAPVI

-2395 ESYANEDGTQEGI
+2395 ESYENEDGTQDGI

-2427 ALVPDY
+2427 ALAPDY

-2445 KDESGNVSSVV
+2445 KDESGNVSSAV

-2466 APKYVGPADLALKG
+2466 APKYVGPTDLSLKG

-2511 LAALYQSEN
+2511 LAALYKSEN

-2532 TNINVVATDANGA
+2532 TNINVVATDVNGA

-2551 ALTVDAATGIS
+2551 VLTVDAATGIS
-2562 NVVADASKGDVTVN
+2562 NVVAGASKGDVTVN

-2586 TIDADA
+2586 TIGADA

-2617 GDKASI
+2617 GDKASV

-2644 AVKFVAK
+2644 AVKFAAK

>member
-1 MLNYSVAELRNNKT
+1 
-15 NMTRR
+15 MTRR

-68 RMIAAKLPLSVKGTN
+68 RMVAAKLPLSVKGTN
-83 KKYVQ
+83 RKYVQ

-282 INSSDINAHSH
+282 INSSNINAHSH

-312 GVAGGSDGKGG
+312 GVAGGSDGTGG

-342 DFGAAI
+342 DFGAAL

-360 CSWGASVAGDEDKSV
+360 CSWGASVADDEDKSV
-375 TEAVNYFTKNGGGDK
+375 TAAVDYFTKNGGGDK

-400 GNNGEEGDYYPGCLD
+400 GNNGEEGNYYPGCLD

-513 NPEYEGLMGSG
+513 NPEYKGLMGSG

-582 ATDDLNKLSSATVDT
+582 ATDDLNKLNSATVDT

-622 IVAYNRWGKASA
+622 IVAYNRWGKASS

-692 ATMSTSARN
+692 ATMSTSGRIKN
-701 LKPNPGQVLPFS
+701 PNPGQVLPFS

-719 LAKRNAVA
+719 LVKRNAVA
-727 SSDYK
+727 TSNYQAKD
-732 AENWP
+732 WP
-737 DTLTYSNYV
+737 DTLTYSNQL

-779 DLLIQGQN
+779 DLRFQGQN
-787 GQNPEIEIYD
+787 GQNPVIEIYD
-797 GSRSISRASLIQ
+797 GSRSISTASLIQ
-809 KINYDFWAYN
+809 KVNYDFWAYN
-819 YPITLKEQIY
+819 YPITLKEQIH

-841 FPAGAKNPLA
+841 FPAGAKNPLG
-851 TGKTERTDIAQYSFY
+851 TGKTTRTDVAQYSFY

-882 GTSFESVASQLTW
+882 GTSFEAIASQLTW
-895 AVQAVS
+895 AVQAIS

-910 NPEPISGEV
+910 NPKPISGEV

-941 NFNIHVKSN
+941 KFNIHVKSN
-950 EAVDSKQQVALAM
+950 EAVDSKQQVALSM

-1004 GNYGMLQAP
+1004 GKYGGILQASR
-1013 KNVKSSSDQF
+1013 KEVKSSSDQF

-1031 IAARSTGTLPVTFAP
+1031 IAARSTGTVPVTFAP

-1059 DKNGNQ
+1059 DKNGQ
-1065 HSFLVRG
+1065 QYSFLVRG
-1072 VASVPAKQNVTPES
+1072 VASVPAQLSVTS
-1086 YDAGDLKVGGEDK
+1086 DACDAGDLKVGGEDK

-1172 QSGPIKV
+1172 QSSPIKV

-1186 GKDYDEIYVSSYG
+1186 GKDYEQIYVSSYG
-1199 GVSMQQMDGRIS
+1199 GVSMQQADGRIS

-1306 GVSDIAAS
+1306 GVSDIAAA

-1375 TLAANDEL
+1375 TLAANDNL

-1402 SSTVKMTANIV
+1402 SSTVKLTANIV
-1413 GDNLKAEAALDSTS
+1413 GDNLKAEAALDSAS

-1444 LSNNGKDALQV
+1444 LSNNGKDVLQV

-1469 EMKAAFSV
+1469 EMNAAFSV

-1527 NPESLKVETPYG
+1527 SPESLEVETPYG

-1552 DENLAFSVEPASWF
+1552 DENLTFSAEPASWYT
-1566 SASDLEAA
+1566 ASDQEAN
-1574 GKSSV
+1574 GNSTV
-1579 DYVFKSKLDGFDIPY
+1579 DYVFKSKLDGFDVPY

-1635 SMYIYNT
+1635 EMYIYNT

-1723 KDGSFKFQYNVD
+1723 KDGTFKFQYNVD

-1803 YELNVTTNDPSRASV
+1803 YELNVTTNDPSRASI

-1836 VINVEQPVDE
+1836 VINVEQPIDE

-1864 AFAITDVASEMF
+1864 AFAITDIASEMF
-1876 TVSESDDPDVEPS
+1876 VAADPDDPW
-1889 APEGKLEVYA
+1889 AMPEASLEVYTSA
-1899 AQSNNGG
+1899 NNSG
-1906 DDGIDPGPLA
+1906 DDGIDPGPMALA
-1916 LSDDAT
+1916 ADA
-1922 AKAWIP
+1922 AKAWVP

-1948 TPYNVYEVHKK
+1948 TPYNVSEVHAK
-1959 DFPLVFTVEG
+1959 DYPLVFSVEG
-1969 LNEETHTSTIKLN
+1969 LENTEYNSTIKLN

-2031 RDAGNVDDGSNDPAP
+2031 RDAGNDYEDGNDPAP

-2070 SGKKGMV
+2070 SGKKGML

-2090 FIYDLPEGYKGNA
+2090 FIYDLPSGYEGNA

-2112 ANAQAALMGTGAAA
+2112 ANAQAALMGTGASA

-2183 KIHIVKEK
+2183 KIHIAKEE

-2261 ALYDNAYSYGAF
+2261 TLYDNAYSYGAF

-2291 LNEKKDG
+2291 LNEKKEG
-2298 EIASGKAIPV
+2298 EIAPGEAIPV

-2321 NNKATLVVKSNDPY
+2321 NNKATLVVKSNDPC
-2335 NKLYNYHI
+2335 NKLCNYHI
-2343 YLNKNAAPII
+2343 YLDKNAAPVI

-2364 ASKAMVPVTVADAE
+2364 ASKAIVPVTVADAE

-2395 ESYANEDGTQEGI
+2395 ESYANENGTQEGI

-2445 KDESGNVSSVV
+2445 KDESGNVSSAV

-2498 DAMTFSAQIADPS
+2498 DVMTFSAQIADPS

-2562 NVVADASKGDVTVN
+2562 NVVAGASKGDVTVN

-2586 TIDADA
+2586 TIGADA

-2617 GDKASI
+2617 GDKASV

>member
-1 MLNYSVAELRNNKT
+1 
-15 NMTRR
+15 MTRR

-111 YAGKNEAKHKAFGLD
+111 YAGKNETKHKAFGLD

-177 VARAAKAA
+177 VAKAAKAA

-375 TEAVNYFTKNGGGDK
+375 TEAVDYFTKNGGGDK

-941 NFNIHVKSN
+941 EFNIHVKSN
-950 EAVDSKQQVALAM
+950 EAVDSKQQVALTM

-1004 GNYGMLQAP
+1004 GQYGMLQAS

-1031 IAARSTGTLPVTFAP
+1031 IAARSIGTLPVTFAP

-1072 VASVPAKQNVTPES
+1072 VASVPAKQSVTPDVYE
-1086 YDAGDLKVGGEDK
+1086 AGDLKVGGEDK

-1216 GDCVQGLGYISA
+1216 GECVQGLGYISA
-1228 YTNSGW
+1228 YANSGW

-1248 NGKLYIKFK
+1248 NGKLYVKFK

-1263 TNGGGETT
+1263 TNGAGETT

-1283 SVEVYYDDYNPA
+1283 SVEVFYDDYNPA

-1306 GVSDIAAS
+1306 GVSDIAAA

-1402 SSTVKMTANIV
+1402 SASVKLTANIV

-1539 TNVEKTIQVTNEG
+1539 TNVEKTILVTNEG
-1552 DENLAFSVEPASWF
+1552 DEDLTFSAEPASWF

-1723 KDGSFKFQYNVD
+1723 KDGTFKFQYNVD

-1823 LNITGEAQAEFPE
+1823 LNITGEAQAKFPE
-1836 VINVEQPVDE
+1836 IINVEQPVDE
-1846 NAMEPSYY
+1846 NAMDPSYY
-1854 EFHVVNKGTK
+1854 EFYVVNKGTK
-1864 AFAITDVASEMF
+1864 AFTITDVASEMF
-1876 TVSESDDPDVEPS
+1876 TGSESDDPDVEPS
-1889 APEGKLEVYA
+1889 APEGELEVYT

-1906 DDGIDPGPLA
+1906 DDGIDPGPMALA
-1916 LSDDAT
+1916 ADA
-1922 AKAWIP
+1922 AKAWVP
-1928 YQSGMMAPIVVGEDT
+1928 YKSGMMAPVVVGTDT

-1948 TPYNVYEVHKK
+1948 APYNVYEVHKK

-2001 ASDYKGTSTV
+2001 ASDYKGTRTV

-2070 SGKKGMV
+2070 SGKKGML

-2090 FIYDLPEGYKGNA
+2090 FIYDLPAGYEGNA

-2112 ANAQAALMGTGAAA
+2112 ANAQAALMGTGATA

-2298 EIASGKAIPV
+2298 EIAPGEAIPV

-2343 YLNKNAAPII
+2343 YLDKNAAPVI

-2433 GTAGKHTFTVNA
+2433 GTAGKHSFAVNA
-2445 KDESGNVSSVV
+2445 KDESGNVSSAV

-2498 DAMTFSAQIADPS
+2498 DVMTFSAQIADPS

-2562 NVVADASKGDVTVN
+2562 NVVAGASKGDVTVN

-2586 TIDADA
+2586 TIGADA

-2617 GDKASI
+2617 GDKASV

>member
-1 MLNYSVAELRNNKT
+1 
-15 NMTRR
+15 MTRR

-68 RMIAAKLPLSVKGTN
+68 RMVAAKLPLSVKGTN
-83 KKYVQ
+83 RKYVQ

-163 PIGGERFLEVSPAA
+163 LIGGERFLEVSPAA
-177 VARAAKAA
+177 VAKAAKAA

-192 PLLNDQWHYNNDGHI
+192 PLLNEQWHYNNDGHI

-229 KDVVVAIIDGGFQV
+229 KDVLVAIIDGGFQV

-282 INSSDINAHSH
+282 INSSNINAHSH

-342 DFGAAI
+342 DFGAAL

-375 TEAVNYFTKNGGGDK
+375 TEAVDYFTKNGGGDK

-779 DLLIQGQN
+779 DLRIQGQN
-787 GQNPEIEIYD
+787 GKDPEIEIYD
-797 GSRSISRASLIQ
+797 GSRSISKASLIQ
-809 KINYDFWAYN
+809 KVNYDFWAYN

-851 TGKTERTDIAQYSFY
+851 TGKTARTDIAQHSFY

-941 NFNIHVKSN
+941 KFNIHVKSN

-984 VGQTKTIDVELTN
+984 VGQTKTLDVELTN

-1004 GNYGMLQAP
+1004 GQYGMLQAP

-1023 NVSKGANN
+1023 YVSKGTNN

-1072 VASVPAKQNVTPES
+1072 VASVPAQQSVTPDVYE
-1086 YDAGDLKVGGEDK
+1086 AGDLKVGGEDK
-1099 TATIT
+1099 IATIT

-1115 VFPKFSSEKIVGST
+1115 VFPKFSSEKIVGSK
-1129 AKVHKFGYTTI
+1129 ARVHKFGYTTV

-1153 APELADEKDI
+1153 VPELADEKDI

-1228 YTNSGW
+1228 YANSGW

-1248 NGKLYIKFK
+1248 NGKLYVKFK

-1263 TNGGGETT
+1263 TNGAGETT

-1306 GVSDIAAS
+1306 GVSDIAAA
-1314 DPCIFVDANKVQEDN
+1314 DPCIFVDANKVQESN

-1375 TLAANDEL
+1375 TLAANDNL

-1402 SSTVKMTANIV
+1402 SSTVKLTANIV
-1413 GDNLKAEAALDSTS
+1413 GDNLKAEAALDSAS

-1469 EMKAAFSV
+1469 DMNAAFSV

-1527 NPESLKVETPYG
+1527 NPESLEVETPYG

-1723 KDGSFKFQYNVD
+1723 KDGTFKFQYNVD

-1803 YELNVTTNDPSRASV
+1803 YELNVTTNDPSRASI

-1876 TVSESDDPDVEPS
+1876 VAADPDDPW
-1889 APEGKLEVYA
+1889 AMPEASLEVYTSA
-1899 AQSNNGG
+1899 NNSG
-1906 DDGIDPGPLA
+1906 DDGIDPGPMALA
-1916 LSDDAT
+1916 ADV
-1922 AKAWIP
+1922 AKAWVP

-1948 TPYNVYEVHKK
+1948 TPYNVYEVHAK
-1959 DFPLVFTVEG
+1959 DYPLVFSVEG
-1969 LNEETHTSTIKLN
+1969 LENTEYNSTIKLN

-2011 NLKNDGE
+2011 NLMNDGA
-2018 YKLTYSLSLDPSG
+2018 YKLTYSLNLDPSG
-2031 RDAGNVDDGSNDPAP
+2031 RDAGNVDEGSNDPAP

-2070 SGKKGMV
+2070 SGKKGML

-2090 FIYDLPEGYKGNA
+2090 FIYDLPSGYEGNA

-2112 ANAQAALMGTGAAA
+2112 ANAQAALMGTGANA

-2183 KIHIVKEK
+2183 KIHIAKEE

-2291 LNEKKDG
+2291 LNEKKEG
-2298 EIASGKAIPV
+2298 EIAPGEALPV

-2343 YLNKNAAPII
+2343 YLDKNAAPVI

-2389 DGIASV
+2389 DGIATV
-2395 ESYANEDGTQEGI
+2395 ESYENEDGTQDGI

-2427 ALVPDY
+2427 ALAPAY
-2433 GTAGKHTFTVNA
+2433 GTAGKHSFAVNA
-2445 KDESGNVSSVV
+2445 KDEAGNVSSAV

-2466 APKYVGPADLALKG
+2466 APKYVGPADLVLKG

-2520 GIIIAAKQVSGS
+2520 GFIIAAKQMPGS

-2551 ALTVDAATGIS
+2551 TLTVDVATGIS
-2562 NVVADASKGDVTVN
+2562 NVVAGGSKGDVAVN

-2586 TIDADA
+2586 TIGADA

-2611 LQNVHA
+2611 LLNVHA
-2617 GDKASI
+2617 GDKAGV

-2644 AVKFVAK
+2644 AVKFAAK

>member
-1 MLNYSVAELRNNKT
+1 
-15 NMTRR
+15 MTRR

-68 RMIAAKLPLSVKGTN
+68 RMIAAKLPLSVKGTS

-163 PIGGERFLEVSPAA
+163 PIGGERFLEISPAA
-177 VARAAKAA
+177 VAKAAKAA

-360 CSWGASVAGDEDKSV
+360 CSWGASVADDEDKSV
-375 TEAVNYFTKNGGGDK
+375 TEAVDYFTKNGGGDK

-400 GNNGEEGDYYPGCLD
+400 GNNGEEGNYYPGCLD

-1004 GNYGMLQAP
+1004 GKYGGILQASR
-1013 KNVKSSSDQF
+1013 NEVKSSSDQF

-1072 VASVPAKQNVTPES
+1072 VASVPAKQSVTPDVYE
-1086 YDAGDLKVGGEDK
+1086 AGDLKVGGEDK

-1248 NGKLYIKFK
+1248 NGKLYVKFK
-1257 DVVTPA
+1257 NVVTPA

-1338 IVTGSAIKIVAPAK
+1338 IQTGSAIKIVAPAK

-1402 SSTVKMTANIV
+1402 SASVKLTANIV

-1823 LNITGEAQAEFPE
+1823 LNITGEAQAKFPE
-1836 VINVEQPVDE
+1836 IINVEQPVDE
-1846 NAMEPSYY
+1846 NAMDPSYY
-1854 EFHVVNKGTK
+1854 EFYVVNKGTK
-1864 AFAITDVASEMF
+1864 AFTITDVASEMF
-1876 TVSESDDPDVEPS
+1876 TGSESDDPDVEPS
-1889 APEGKLEVYA
+1889 APEGELEVYT

-1906 DDGIDPGPLA
+1906 DDGIDPGPMALA
-1916 LSDDAT
+1916 ADA
-1922 AKAWIP
+1922 AKAWVP
-1928 YQSGMMAPIVVGEDT
+1928 YKSGMMAPIVVGTDT

-1948 TPYNVYEVHKK
+1948 APYNVYEVHKK

-2090 FIYDLPEGYKGNA
+2090 FIYDLPTGYEGNA

-2112 ANAQAALMGTGAAA
+2112 ANAQAALMGTGATA

-2183 KIHIVKEK
+2183 KIHIVKEE

-2222 LKYPAGYKGS
+2222 LKYPAGYKSS

-2261 ALYDNAYSYGAF
+2261 TLYDDAYSYGAF

-2291 LNEKKDG
+2291 LNEKKEG
-2298 EIASGKAIPV
+2298 EIAPDESLPV
-2308 QFEVNA
+2308 LFEVNA

-2321 NNKATLVVKSNDPY
+2321 NNKATLVVKSNDPM

-2343 YLNKNAAPII
+2343 YLDKNAAPTI

-2364 ASKAMVPVTVADAE
+2364 ASKAAVDVTVADAE
-2378 GEAFTVSLNDA
+2378 GEPFTVSLKDV
-2389 DGIASV
+2389 DGIATV
-2395 ESYANEDGTQEGI
+2395 ESYENEDGTQEGI
-2408 SESNG
+2408 TETDGVYS
-2413 TYTVE
+2413 VE
-2418 AGGSLKLNV
+2418 EGGSLKLNV
-2427 ALVPDY
+2427 ALAPDY

-2445 KDESGNVSSVV
+2445 KDESGNVSSAV

-2466 APKYVGPADLALKG
+2466 APKYVGPADLSLKG

-2532 TNINVVATDANGA
+2532 TNINVVATDVNGA

-2562 NVVADASKGDVTVN
+2562 NVVAGASKGDVTVN

-2586 TIDADA
+2586 TIGTDA

-2611 LQNVHA
+2611 LLNVHA
-2617 GDKASI
+2617 GDKASV

>member
-1 MLNYSVAELRNNKT
+1 
-15 NMTRR
+15 MTRR

-88 TGVTPLDRVNQ
+88 TGVTPLDRVSQ

-111 YAGKNEAKHKAFGLD
+111 YAGKDEAKHKAAGLD

-136 GMKLAQARNLFRSA
+136 GMKLAQARNLLRST
-150 EGVSYAQRIPLYK
+150 EGVAYAQRIPVYK

-177 VARAAKAA
+177 VAKAAKAA

-207 AGTKVGADANV
+207 AGTKAGADANV

-254 NTAELNGKPGVDDDG
+254 NEKELNGEPGVDDDK
-269 DGYVDDIYGYNFV
+269 DGFVDDIYGYNFV
-282 INSSDINAHSH
+282 INSSNINAHSH

-336 SSSAVA
+336 SSSADA
-342 DFGAAI
+342 DFGAAL

-375 TEAVNYFTKNGGGDK
+375 TEAVDYFTKNGGGDK

-489 GNKQFSNETLRTL
+489 GNKNFSNETLRTL

-553 NALIEWVIPETEEK
+553 NALIEWTIPETEEK
-567 SIDHHVIYYSTEAFS
+567 SIDHHVIYYSTEAFT
-582 ATDDLNKLSSATVDT
+582 ATDDLNKLSSVSVDT
-597 KFKYSGDKMSYEVE
+597 KFKYSGDKMSYELD

-692 ATMSTSARN
+692 ATMSTSGRIKN
-701 LKPNPGQVLPFS
+701 PNPGQVLPFS

-719 LAKRNAVA
+719 LVKRNAVA
-727 SSDYK
+727 TSDYQAK
-732 AENWP
+732 DWP
-737 DTLTYSNYV
+737 DTLTYSNLL

-779 DLLIQGQN
+779 DLRFQGQN
-787 GQNPEIEIYD
+787 GQDPVIEIYD
-797 GSRSISRASLIQ
+797 GSRSISTASLIQ
-809 KINYDFWAYN
+809 KVNYGHWAYN
-819 YPITLKEQIY
+819 YPITLEEQIH

-851 TGKTERTDIAQYSFY
+851 TGKTSRTDVAQYSFY

-882 GTSFESVASQLTW
+882 GTSFEAVASQLTW
-895 AVQAVS
+895 AVQAIS

-941 NFNIHVKSN
+941 KFNIHVKSN

-1004 GNYGMLQAP
+1004 GQYGQLQA
-1013 KNVKSSSDQF
+1013 KNLKSSSDQF
-1023 NVSKGANN
+1023 KVPTYADN

-1046 TKEGNFSS
+1046 TTEGNFSS

-1059 DKNGNQ
+1059 DQNDNQ

-1072 VASVPAKQNVTPES
+1072 VASVPAQQSVTPDVYE
-1086 YDAGDLKVGGEDK
+1086 AGDLKVGGEDK
-1099 TATIT
+1099 AATIT

-1148 FEYEP
+1148 FKYEA

-1186 GKDYDEIYVSSYG
+1186 GKDYEQIYVSSYG

-1216 GDCVQGLGYISA
+1216 GDCVDGLGYISA

-1234 MDMGANSKITYGHK
+1234 LDMGANSKITYGHK

-1263 TNGGGETT
+1263 TNGAGETT

-1283 SVEVYYDDYNPA
+1283 SVEVFYDDYNPA

-1314 DPCIFVDANKVQEDN
+1314 DPCIFVDANKVQESN
-1329 DGLDAPYYD
+1329 DGLDASYYD
-1338 IVTGSAIKIVAPAK
+1338 IQTGSAIKIVAPAK

-1375 TLAANDEL
+1375 TLAANDDL

-1402 SSTVKMTANIV
+1402 SASVKLTANIV

-1469 EMKAAFSV
+1469 EMNAAFSV

-1527 NPESLKVETPYG
+1527 NPESLEVETPYG

-1552 DENLAFSVEPASWF
+1552 DENLTFSAEPASWF
-1566 SASDLEAA
+1566 SASDLEAT

-1594 NWVDITNDYTEHMP
+1594 KWVDITNDYTEHMP

-1735 PDGFQLGVFG
+1735 SDGFQLGVFG

-1778 YVVAPGEQVEMPVEL
+1778 YVVAPGEHVEMPVEL

-1803 YELNVTTNDPSRASV
+1803 YELNVTTNDPSCASV
-1818 KIPVT
+1818 KIPVK

-1846 NAMEPSYY
+1846 NADPSYY
-1854 EFHVVNKGTK
+1854 EFYVVNKGTK
-1864 AFAITDVASEMF
+1864 AFTITDVASEMF
-1876 TVSESDDPDVEPS
+1876 VPADPDDLW
-1889 APEGKLEVYA
+1889 AMPEASLEVYT

-1906 DDGIDPGPLA
+1906 DDGIDPGPMALA
-1916 LSDDAT
+1916 ADA
-1922 AKAWIP
+1922 AKAWVP
-1928 YQSGMMAPIVVGEDT
+1928 YKSGMMAPIVVGEDT

-1948 TPYNVYEVHKK
+1948 IPYNVSEVHAK
-1959 DFPLVFTVEG
+1959 DYPLVFTVKG

-1982 ITEAP
+1982 ITKAP

-2011 NLKNDGE
+2011 SLMNTGA

-2031 RDAGNVDDGSNDPAP
+2031 RDAGNEYEDGNDPAP

-2077 KALGLKKVKDDQK
+2077 KALGLKKVKDDQE
-2090 FIYDLPEGYKGNA
+2090 FIYDLPKGYVGNA

-2112 ANAQAALMGTGAAA
+2112 ANAQAALMGTGATA

-2183 KIHIVKEK
+2183 KIHIDKEE
-2191 PREDG
+2191 PRGDG

-2222 LKYPAGYKGS
+2222 LKYPAGYKSS

-2261 ALYDNAYSYGAF
+2261 TLYDNAYSYGAF

-2298 EIASGKAIPV
+2298 EIAPGKAIPV

-2321 NNKATLVVKSNDPY
+2321 NNKATLVVKSNDPM

-2343 YLNKNAAPII
+2343 YLDKNAAPVI

-2395 ESYANEDGTQEGI
+2395 ESYENEDGTQEGI

-2445 KDESGNVSSVV
+2445 KDESGNVSSAV

-2466 APKYVGPADLALKG
+2466 APKYVGPDDLALKG

-2511 LAALYQSEN
+2511 LAALYKSEN

-2532 TNINVVATDANGA
+2532 TNINVVATDAKGA

-2551 ALTVDAATGIS
+2551 VLTVDAATGIS
-2562 NVVADASKGDVTVN
+2562 NVVAGASKGDVTVN

-2586 TIDADA
+2586 TIGADA

-2617 GDKASI
+2617 GDKASV

>member
-1 MLNYSVAELRNNKT
+1 
-15 NMTRR
+15 MTRR

-68 RMIAAKLPLSVKGTN
+68 RMVAAKLPLSVKGTN
-83 KKYVQ
+83 RKYVQ

-150 EGVSYAQRIPLYK
+150 AGVSYAQRIPLYK

-360 CSWGASVAGDEDKSV
+360 CSWGASVADDEDKSV
-375 TEAVNYFTKNGGGDK
+375 TEAVDYFTKNGGGDK

-400 GNNGEEGDYYPGCLD
+400 GNNGEEGNYYPGCLD

-502 LTTSVNDLYTQ
+502 LTTSVNDLYAQ

-553 NALIEWVIPETEEK
+553 NALIEWTIPETEEK

-582 ATDDLNKLSSATVDT
+582 ATDDLNKLNSAAVDT

-639 EATTNAGPK
+639 EAITNAGPK

-692 ATMSTSARN
+692 ATMSTSGRIK
-701 LKPNPGQVLPFS
+701 KPNPGQVLPFS

-719 LAKRNAVA
+719 LVKRNAVA
-727 SSDYK
+727 TSDYQAK
-732 AENWP
+732 DWP
-737 DTLTYSNYV
+737 DTLTYSNQL

-769 ATYPNGFNLT
+769 ATYPKGFNLT
-779 DLLIQGQN
+779 DLRIQGQN
-787 GQNPEIEIYD
+787 GQNPVIEIYD
-797 GSRSISRASLIQ
+797 GSRSISTASLIQ
-809 KINYDFWAYN
+809 KVNYDFWAYN
-819 YPITLKEQIY
+819 YPITLKEQIH

-841 FPAGAKNPLA
+841 FPAGAKNPLG
-851 TGKTERTDIAQYSFY
+851 TGKTTRTDVAQYSFY

-882 GTSFESVASQLTW
+882 GTSFEAIASQLTW
-895 AVQAVS
+895 AVQAIS

-941 NFNIHVKSN
+941 KFNIHVKSN

-1004 GNYGMLQAP
+1004 GQYGMLQAP

-1054 TITLT
+1054 TITLA

-1072 VASVPAKQNVTPES
+1072 VASIPAQQSVTPDVYE
-1086 YDAGDLKVGGEDK
+1086 AGDLKVGGEDK

-1115 VFPKFSSEKIVGST
+1115 VFPKFSSEKIVGSK
-1129 AKVHKFGYTTI
+1129 ARVHKFGYTTV

-1248 NGKLYIKFK
+1248 DGKLYVKFK

-1306 GVSDIAAS
+1306 GVSDIAAA

-1375 TLAANDEL
+1375 TLAANDNL

-1402 SSTVKMTANIV
+1402 SSTVKLTANIV
-1413 GDNLKAEAALDSTS
+1413 GDNLKAEAALDSAS

-1469 EMKAAFSV
+1469 EMNAAFSV

-1527 NPESLKVETPYG
+1527 NPESLEVETPYG

-1566 SASDLEAA
+1566 SASDLEAT

-1723 KDGSFKFQYNVD
+1723 KDGTFKFQYNVD

-1803 YELNVTTNDPSRASV
+1803 YELNVTTNDPSRASI

-1876 TVSESDDPDVEPS
+1876 VAADPEDPW
-1889 APEGKLEVYA
+1889 AMPEASLEVYTSA
-1899 AQSNNGG
+1899 NNSG
-1906 DDGIDPGPLA
+1906 DDGIDPGPMALA
-1916 LSDDAT
+1916 DDA
-1922 AKAWIP
+1922 AKAWVP

-1948 TPYNVYEVHKK
+1948 TPYNVSEVHAK
-1959 DFPLVFTVEG
+1959 DYPLVFSVEG
-1969 LNEETHTSTIKLN
+1969 LENTEYNSTIKLN

-2011 NLKNDGE
+2011 NLMNDGA
-2018 YKLTYSLSLDPSG
+2018 YKLTYSLNLDPSG

-2070 SGKKGMV
+2070 SGKKGML

-2090 FIYDLPEGYKGNA
+2090 FIYDLPSGYEGNA

-2112 ANAQAALMGTGAAA
+2112 ANAQAALMGTGATA

-2183 KIHIVKEK
+2183 KIHIAKEE

-2291 LNEKKDG
+2291 LNEKKEG
-2298 EIASGKAIPV
+2298 EIAPGEALPV

-2343 YLNKNAAPII
+2343 YLDKNAAPVI

-2389 DGIASV
+2389 DGIATV
-2395 ESYANEDGTQEGI
+2395 ESYENEDGTQDGI

-2427 ALVPDY
+2427 ALAPAY
-2433 GTAGKHTFTVNA
+2433 GTAGKHSFAVNA
-2445 KDESGNVSSVV
+2445 KDESGNVSSAV

-2466 APKYVGPADLALKG
+2466 APKYVGPADLVLKG

-2493 EDADG
+2493 EDVDG

-2520 GIIIAAKQVSGS
+2520 GIIIAAKQMPGS

-2551 ALTVDAATGIS
+2551 ALTVDVATGIS
-2562 NVVADASKGDVTVN
+2562 NVVAGGSKGDVAVN

-2586 TIDADA
+2586 TIGADA

-2611 LQNVHA
+2611 LLNVHA
-2617 GDKASI
+2617 GDKAGI
-2623 ALGKVAAGVYHLVAN
+2623 VLGKVAAGVYHLVAN

-2644 AVKFVAK
+2644 AVKFAAK

>member
-1 MLNYSVAELRNNKT
+1 
-15 NMTRR
+15 MTRR

-111 YAGKNEAKHKAFGLD
+111 YAGKDEAKHKAAGLD

-163 PIGGERFLEVSPAA
+163 PIGGERFLEISPAA
-177 VARAAKAA
+177 VAKAAKAA

-360 CSWGASVAGDEDKSV
+360 CSWGAGVADEEDKSV
-375 TEAVNYFTKNGGGDK
+375 TEAVDYFTKNGGGDK
-390 MNGGLCIFAA
+390 MNGGLCIFAS
-400 GNNGEEGDYYPGCLD
+400 GNNGEEGNYYPGCLD

-553 NALIEWVIPETEEK
+553 NALIEWTIPETEEK

-692 ATMSTSARN
+692 ATMSTSGRIKN
-701 LKPNPGQVLPFS
+701 PNPGQVLPFS

-719 LAKRNAVA
+719 LVKRNAVA
-727 SSDYK
+727 TSNYQAKD
-732 AENWP
+732 WP
-737 DTLTYSNYV
+737 DTLTYSNQL

-779 DLLIQGQN
+779 DLHFQGQN
-787 GQNPEIEIYD
+787 GQDPVIEIYD
-797 GSRSISRASLIQ
+797 GSRTISTASLIQ
-809 KINYDFWAYN
+809 KVNYDFWAYN
-819 YPITLKEQIY
+819 YPITLKEQIH

-841 FPAGAKNPLA
+841 FPAGAKNPLG
-851 TGKTERTDIAQYSFY
+851 TGKTTRTDVAQYSFY

-882 GTSFESVASQLTW
+882 GTSFEAVANQLTW
-895 AVQAVS
+895 AVQAIS
-901 KNPDWSQVL
+901 KNPDWSLVL

-941 NFNIHVKSN
+941 KFNIHVKSN

-997 SGYGVFG
+997 SGYGVFAG
-1004 GNYGMLQAP
+1004 KYGMLQASQ
-1013 KNVKSSSDQF
+1013 NEVKSSSDQF
-1023 NVSKGANN
+1023 NVSKGAKN

-1072 VASVPAKQNVTPES
+1072 VASVPAKQTVTPDVYE
-1086 YDAGDLKVGGEDK
+1086 AGDLKVGGEDK

-1148 FEYEP
+1148 FKYEA

-1163 TSQFTNDNW
+1163 TSQFTNNNW

-1248 NGKLYIKFK
+1248 NGKFYVKFK

-1329 DGLDAPYYD
+1329 DGLNAPYYD
-1338 IVTGSAIKIVAPAK
+1338 IQTGSAIKIVAPAK

-1375 TLAANDEL
+1375 TLAANDDL

-1402 SSTVKMTANIV
+1402 SASVKLTANIV

-1552 DENLAFSVEPASWF
+1552 DENLTFSAEPASWYT
-1566 SASDLEAA
+1566 ASDLEAN
-1574 GKSSV
+1574 GNSTV
-1579 DYVFKSKLDGFDIPY
+1579 DYVFKSKLDGFDVPY

-1608 YAYYIDKTDF
+1608 YAYYINKTDF

-1709 NTMMQG
+1709 NTMMLG

-1723 KDGSFKFQYNVD
+1723 KDGSFKFQYHVD

-1766 DGNAVEFSPYKN
+1766 DGNTIEFTPYKN

-1823 LNITGEAQAEFPE
+1823 LNITGEVQAEFPE

-1846 NAMEPSYY
+1846 NPMYPSYY
-1854 EFHVVNKGTK
+1854 EFYVVNKGTK

-1876 TVSESDDPDVEPS
+1876 VAADPDDPW
-1889 APEGKLEVYA
+1889 AMPEASLEVYTSA
-1899 AQSNNGG
+1899 NNSG
-1906 DDGIDPGPLA
+1906 DDGIDPGPMALA
-1916 LSDDAT
+1916 DDA
-1922 AKAWIP
+1922 AKAWVP
-1928 YQSGMMAPIVVGEDT
+1928 YRSGMMAPIVVGEDT

-1948 TPYNVYEVHKK
+1948 TPYNVSEVHAK
-1959 DFPLVFTVEG
+1959 DYPLVFSVEG
-1969 LNEETHTSTIKLN
+1969 LENTEYNSTIKLN

-2011 NLKNDGE
+2011 NLMNDGK
-2018 YKLTYSLSLDPSG
+2018 YKLIYSLSLDPSG
-2031 RDAGNVDDGSNDPAP
+2031 RDAGNVDDGSNVPAP
-2046 AYNVISYPSEDVA
+2046 SYNVISYPSEDVA

-2090 FIYDLPEGYKGNA
+2090 FFYDLPSGYEGNA

-2112 ANAQAALMGTGAAA
+2112 ANAQAALMGTGATA

-2183 KIHIVKEK
+2183 KIHIVKEE
-2191 PREDG
+2191 PLEDG
-2196 SYQGAARMLEFD
+2196 SYRGAARMLEFD

-2222 LKYPAGYKGS
+2222 LKYPAGYKSS
-2232 AMMATKDGDME
+2232 ALMATKDGDME

-2261 ALYDNAYSYGAF
+2261 ALYNNAYSYGAF

-2291 LNEKKDG
+2291 LNEKKEG
-2298 EIASGKAIPV
+2298 EIAPGEALPV
-2308 QFEVNA
+2308 LFEVNA
-2314 KSAYFAK
+2314 KSAYFSK

-2343 YLNKNAAPII
+2343 YLDKNAAPVI

-2395 ESYANEDGTQEGI
+2395 ESYANEDGTQKGI

-2493 EDADG
+2493 EDVDG
-2498 DAMTFSAQIADPS
+2498 DVMTFSAQIADPS

-2551 ALTVDAATGIS
+2551 ALTVDAATGIN

-2611 LQNVHA
+2611 LQNVHS
-2617 GDKASI
+2617 GDKASV

>member
-1 MLNYSVAELRNNKT
+1 
-15 NMTRR
+15 MTRR

-68 RMIAAKLPLSVKGTN
+68 RMVAAKLPLSVKGTN
-83 KKYVQ
+83 RKYVQ

-177 VARAAKAA
+177 VAKAAKAA

-229 KDVVVAIIDGGFQV
+229 KDVLVAIIDGGFQV

-342 DFGAAI
+342 DFGAAL

-375 TEAVNYFTKNGGGDK
+375 TEAVDYFTKNGGGDK

-513 NPEYEGLMGSG
+513 NPEYKGLMGSG

-582 ATDDLNKLSSATVDT
+582 ATDDLNKLNSATVDT

-779 DLLIQGQN
+779 DLRIQGQN
-787 GQNPEIEIYD
+787 GKDPEIEIYD
-797 GSRSISRASLIQ
+797 GSRSISKASLIQ
-809 KINYDFWAYN
+809 KVNYDFWAYN

-851 TGKTERTDIAQYSFY
+851 TGKTARTDIAQHSFY

-941 NFNIHVKSN
+941 KFNIHVKSN

-971 LHSQQLVDFGDLL
+971 LHSQKLVDFGDLL

-1004 GNYGMLQAP
+1004 GKYGMLQAP

-1023 NVSKGANN
+1023 NVSKGTNN

-1072 VASVPAKQNVTPES
+1072 VASVPAQQSVTPDVYE
-1086 YDAGDLKVGGEDK
+1086 AGDLKVGGEDK

-1115 VFPKFSSEKIVGST
+1115 VFPKFSSEKIVGSK
-1129 AKVHKFGYTTI
+1129 ARVHKFGYTTV

-1248 NGKLYIKFK
+1248 NGKLYVKFK

-1263 TNGGGETT
+1263 TNGAGETT

-1306 GVSDIAAS
+1306 GVSDIAAA
-1314 DPCIFVDANKVQEDN
+1314 DPCIFVDANKVQENN

-1375 TLAANDEL
+1375 TLAANDNL

-1402 SSTVKMTANIV
+1402 SSTVKLTANIV
-1413 GDNLKAEAALDSTS
+1413 GDNLKAEAALDSAS

-1469 EMKAAFSV
+1469 EMNAAFSV

-1527 NPESLKVETPYG
+1527 NPESLEVETPYG

-1723 KDGSFKFQYNVD
+1723 KDGTFKFQYNVD

-1803 YELNVTTNDPSRASV
+1803 YELNVTTNDPSRASI

-1864 AFAITDVASEMF
+1864 AFAITDIASEMF
-1876 TVSESDDPDVEPS
+1876 VAADPDDPW
-1889 APEGKLEVYA
+1889 AMPEASLEVYTSA
-1899 AQSNNGG
+1899 NNSG
-1906 DDGIDPGPLA
+1906 DDGIDPGPMALA
-1916 LSDDAT
+1916 ADA
-1922 AKAWIP
+1922 AKAWVP

-1948 TPYNVYEVHKK
+1948 TPYNVSEVHAK
-1959 DFPLVFTVEG
+1959 DYPLVFSVEG
-1969 LNEETHTSTIKLN
+1969 LENTEYNSTIKLN

-2011 NLKNDGE
+2011 NLMNDGE
-2018 YKLTYSLSLDPSG
+2018 YKLTYSLNLDPSG

-2070 SGKKGMV
+2070 SGKKGML

-2090 FIYDLPEGYKGNA
+2090 FIYDLPSGYEGNA

-2112 ANAQAALMGTGAAA
+2112 ANAQAALMGTGASA

-2183 KIHIVKEK
+2183 KIHIAKEE

-2222 LKYPAGYKGS
+2222 LKYPAGYKSS

-2291 LNEKKDG
+2291 LNEKKEG
-2298 EIASGKAIPV
+2298 EIAPGEALPV

-2343 YLNKNAAPII
+2343 YLDKNAAPVI

-2389 DGIASV
+2389 DGIATV
-2395 ESYANEDGTQEGI
+2395 ESYENEDGTQDGI

-2427 ALVPDY
+2427 ALAPAY
-2433 GTAGKHTFTVNA
+2433 GTAGKHSFAVNA
-2445 KDESGNVSSVV
+2445 KDESGNVSSAV

-2466 APKYVGPADLALKG
+2466 APKYVGPADLVLKG

-2520 GIIIAAKQVSGS
+2520 GIIIAAKQMPGS

-2551 ALTVDAATGIS
+2551 ALTVDVATGIS
-2562 NVVADASKGDVTVN
+2562 NVVAGGSKGDVAVN

-2586 TIDADA
+2586 TIGADA

-2611 LQNVHA
+2611 LLNVHA
-2617 GDKASI
+2617 GDKAGV

-2644 AVKFVAK
+2644 AVKFAAK

>member
-1 MLNYSVAELRNNKT
+1 
-15 NMTRR
+15 MTRR

-68 RMIAAKLPLSVKGTN
+68 RMVAAKLPLSVKGTS

-177 VARAAKAA
+177 VAKAAKAA

-229 KDVVVAIIDGGFQV
+229 KDVLVAIIDGGFQV

-360 CSWGASVAGDEDKSV
+360 CSWGASVADDEDKSV
-375 TEAVNYFTKNGGGDK
+375 TEAVDYFTKNGGGDK

-622 IVAYNRWGKASA
+622 IVAYNRWGKAST

-713 GTVSPT
+713 GTVSPI

-779 DLLIQGQN
+779 DLRIQGQN

-797 GSRSISRASLIQ
+797 GSRSISKASLIQ
-809 KINYDFWAYN
+809 KVNYDFWAYN

-851 TGKTERTDIAQYSFY
+851 TGKTARTDIAQYSFY

-941 NFNIHVKSN
+941 KFNIHVKSN

-984 VGQTKTIDVELTN
+984 VGQTKTLDVELTN

-1004 GNYGMLQAP
+1004 GQYGMLQAP

-1046 TKEGNFSS
+1046 SKEGNFSS

-1072 VASVPAKQNVTPES
+1072 VASVPAQQSVTPDT

-1115 VFPKFSSEKIVGST
+1115 VFPKFSSEKIVGSK
-1129 AKVHKFGYTTI
+1129 AKVHKFGYTTV

-1248 NGKLYIKFK
+1248 NGKLYVKFK

-1263 TNGGGETT
+1263 TNGAGETT

-1283 SVEVYYDDYNPA
+1283 SVEVFYDDYNPA

-1306 GVSDIAAS
+1306 GVSDIAAA
-1314 DPCIFVDANKVQEDN
+1314 DPCIFVDANKVQESN

-1375 TLAANDEL
+1375 TLAANDNL

-1402 SSTVKMTANIV
+1402 SSTVKLTANIV
-1413 GDNLKAEAALDSTS
+1413 GDNLKAEAALDSAS

-1444 LSNNGKDALQV
+1444 LSNNGKDALQI

-1469 EMKAAFSV
+1469 DMNAAFSV

-1527 NPESLKVETPYG
+1527 NPESLEVETPYG

-1823 LNITGEAQAEFPE
+1823 LNITGEAKAEFPE

-1876 TVSESDDPDVEPS
+1876 VAADPDDPW
-1889 APEGKLEVYA
+1889 AMPEASLEVYT
-1899 AQSNNGG
+1899 STNNSG

-1916 LSDDAT
+1916 LADDA
-1922 AKAWIP
+1922 AKAWVP

-1948 TPYNVYEVHKK
+1948 TPYNVYEVHAK
-1959 DFPLVFTVEG
+1959 DYPLVFTVEG
-1969 LNEETHTSTIKLN
+1969 LDKTEYNSTIKLN

-2001 ASDYKGTSTV
+2001 ASDYKGTVTA
-2011 NLKNDGE
+2011 NLMNAGQ
-2018 YKLTYSLSLDPSG
+2018 YKLTYSLNLDPSG

-2070 SGKKGMV
+2070 SGKKGML

-2090 FIYDLPEGYKGNA
+2090 FIYDLPTGYEGNA

-2112 ANAQAALMGTGAAA
+2112 ANAQAALMGTGATA

-2183 KIHIVKEK
+2183 KIHIAKEE

-2291 LNEKKDG
+2291 LNEKKEG
-2298 EIASGKAIPV
+2298 EIAPGEALPV

-2343 YLNKNAAPII
+2343 YLDKNAAPVI

-2395 ESYANEDGTQEGI
+2395 ESYENEDGTLEGI

-2427 ALVPDY
+2427 ALAPGY

-2445 KDESGNVSSVV
+2445 KDESGNVSSAV

-2466 APKYVGPADLALKG
+2466 APKYVGPADLVLKG

-2498 DAMTFSAQIADPS
+2498 DAMTYSAQIADPS
-2511 LAALYQSEN
+2511 LAALYLSED

-2551 ALTVDAATGIS
+2551 ALTVDAATGIT
-2562 NVVADASKGDVTVN
+2562 NVVAGASKGDVTVN

-2586 TIDADA
+2586 TIGADA

-2617 GDKASI
+2617 GDKVSV

-2644 AVKFVAK
+2644 AVKFAAK

>member
-1 MLNYSVAELRNNKT
+1 
-15 NMTRR
+15 MTRR

-68 RMIAAKLPLSVKGTN
+68 RMVAAKLPLSVKGTN
-83 KKYVQ
+83 RKYVQ

-282 INSSDINAHSH
+282 INSSNINAHSH

-342 DFGAAI
+342 DFGAAL

-375 TEAVNYFTKNGGGDK
+375 TEAVDYFTKNGGGDK

-692 ATMSTSARN
+692 ATMSTSGRIKN
-701 LKPNPGQVLPFS
+701 PNPGQVLPFS

-719 LAKRNAVA
+719 LVKRNAVA
-727 SSDYK
+727 TSDYQAK
-732 AENWP
+732 DWP
-737 DTLTYSNYV
+737 DTLTYSNLL

-779 DLLIQGQN
+779 DLRFQGQN
-787 GQNPEIEIYD
+787 GQNPVIEIYD
-797 GSRSISRASLIQ
+797 GSRSISTASLIQ
-809 KINYDFWAYN
+809 KVNYDFWGYN
-819 YPITLKEQIY
+819 YPITLKEQIH
-829 FAPGSSFWVVAK
+829 FAPGTSFWVVAK

-851 TGKTERTDIAQYSFY
+851 TGKTNRTDVAQYSFY

-873 WTQLSEVLK
+873 WTQLSQVLK
-882 GTSFESVASQLTW
+882 GTSFEAVANQLTW
-895 AVQAVS
+895 AVQAIS
-901 KNPDWSQVL
+901 KNPDWSEVL

-941 NFNIHVKSN
+941 KFNIHVKSN

-984 VGQTKTIDVELTN
+984 VGQTKTLDVELTN

-1004 GNYGMLQAP
+1004 GQYGMLQAP

-1023 NVSKGANN
+1023 YVSKGTNN

-1072 VASVPAKQNVTPES
+1072 VASIPAQQSVTPDVYE
-1086 YDAGDLKVGGEDK
+1086 AGDLKVGGEDK
-1099 TATIT
+1099 IATIT

-1115 VFPKFSSEKIVGST
+1115 VFPKFSSEKIVGSK
-1129 AKVHKFGYTTI
+1129 ARVHKFGYTTV

-1228 YTNSGW
+1228 YANSGW

-1248 NGKLYIKFK
+1248 NGKLYVKFK

-1263 TNGGGETT
+1263 TNGAGETT

-1283 SVEVYYDDYNPA
+1283 SVEVFYDDYNPA

-1306 GVSDIAAS
+1306 GVSDIAAA
-1314 DPCIFVDANKVQEDN
+1314 DPCIFVDANKVQESN

-1338 IVTGSAIKIVAPAK
+1338 IVTGSAIKIVAPTK

-1375 TLAANDEL
+1375 TLAANDNL

-1402 SSTVKMTANIV
+1402 SSTVKLTANIV
-1413 GDNLKAEAALDSTS
+1413 GDNLKAEAALDSAS

-1444 LSNNGKDALQV
+1444 LSNNGKDVLQV

-1469 EMKAAFSV
+1469 DMNAAFSV

-1527 NPESLKVETPYG
+1527 NPESLEVETPYG
-1539 TNVEKTIQVTNEG
+1539 TNVEKTIQVTNDG

-1735 PDGFQLGVFG
+1735 PDGFQVGVFG

-1766 DGNAVEFSPYKN
+1766 DGNAVEFTPYKN
-1778 YVVAPGEQVEMPVEL
+1778 YVVAPGKQVEMPVVL

-1803 YELNVTTNDPSRASV
+1803 YELNVTTNDPSHPSI

-1823 LNITGEAQAEFPE
+1823 LNITGEALAEFPE

-1846 NAMEPSYY
+1846 NAMDPSYY
-1854 EFHVVNKGTK
+1854 EFYVVNKGTK
-1864 AFAITDVASEMF
+1864 AFAITDVASDMF
-1876 TVSESDDPDVEPS
+1876 VAADPDDPW
-1889 APEGKLEVYA
+1889 ATPEASLEVYTST
-1899 AQSNNGG
+1899 SNSG
-1906 DDGIDPGPLA
+1906 DDGIDPGSMALA
-1916 LSDDAT
+1916 DDAT

-1928 YQSGMMAPIVVGEDT
+1928 YKSGMMAPIVVGTDT

-1948 TPYNVYEVHKK
+1948 APYNVSEVHAK
-1959 DFPLVFTVEG
+1959 DYPLVFTVEG

-1987 VMAFD
+1987 VLAFD

-2018 YKLTYSLSLDPSG
+2018 YKLTYSLTLDPSG
-2031 RDAGNVDDGSNDPAP
+2031 RDAGNEDDGSNDPAP
-2046 AYNVISYPSEDVA
+2046 AYNVISYPSQDAA

-2090 FIYDLPEGYKGNA
+2090 FIYDLPKGFEGNA

-2112 ANAQAALMGTGAAA
+2112 ANAQAALMGTGATA

-2183 KIHIVKEK
+2183 KIHIAKEE

-2222 LKYPAGYKGS
+2222 LKYPAGYKSS

-2261 ALYDNAYSYGAF
+2261 TLYDNAYSYGAF
-2273 GYFMTCIEK
+2273 GYFMTCIEM

-2291 LNEKKDG
+2291 LNEKKEG
-2298 EIASGKAIPV
+2298 EVAPGESLPV
-2308 QFEVNA
+2308 EFEVNA
-2314 KSAYFAK
+2314 KSAYFSK
-2321 NNKATLVVKSNDPY
+2321 NNKATLVVKSNDPM

-2343 YLNKNAAPII
+2343 YLDKNAAPVI

-2395 ESYANEDGTQEGI
+2395 ESYENEDGTQEGI

-2427 ALVPDY
+2427 ALAPAY
-2433 GTAGKHTFTVNA
+2433 GTAGKHSFAVNA
-2445 KDESGNVSSVV
+2445 KDEAGNVSSAV

-2466 APKYVGPADLALKG
+2466 APKYVGPADLVLKG

-2493 EDADG
+2493 EDVDG

-2520 GIIIAAKQVSGS
+2520 GIIIAAKQMPGS

-2551 ALTVDAATGIS
+2551 ALTVDVATGIS
-2562 NVVADASKGDVTVN
+2562 NVVAGGSKGDVTVN

-2586 TIDADA
+2586 TIGADA

-2617 GDKASI
+2617 GDKASV

-2644 AVKFVAK
+2644 AVKFAAK

>member
-1 MLNYSVAELRNNKT
+1 
-15 NMTRR
+15 MTRR

-111 YAGKNEAKHKAFGLD
+111 YAGKNETKHKAFGLD

-163 PIGGERFLEVSPAA
+163 LIGGERFLEVSPAA
-177 VARAAKAA
+177 VAKAAKAA

-192 PLLNDQWHYNNDGHI
+192 PLLNEQWHYNNDGHI

-229 KDVVVAIIDGGFQV
+229 KDVLVAIIDGGFQV

-282 INSSDINAHSH
+282 INSSNINAHSH

-342 DFGAAI
+342 DFGAAL

-375 TEAVNYFTKNGGGDK
+375 TEAVDYFTKNGGGDK
-390 MNGGLCIFAA
+390 MNGGLCIFAS

-553 NALIEWVIPETEEK
+553 NALIEWTIPETEEK
-567 SIDHHVIYYSTEAFS
+567 SIDHHVIYYSTEAFT
-582 ATDDLNKLSSATVDT
+582 AADDLNKLSSVSVDT

-779 DLLIQGQN
+779 DLRIQGQN
-787 GQNPEIEIYD
+787 GKDPEIEIYD
-797 GSRSISRASLIQ
+797 GSRSISKASLIQ
-809 KINYDFWAYN
+809 KVNYDFWAYN

-851 TGKTERTDIAQYSFY
+851 TGKTARTDIAQHSFY

-919 RPNES
+919 RPGES

-950 EAVDSKQQVALAM
+950 EAVDSKQQVALSM

-1004 GNYGMLQAP
+1004 GNYGVLQAP

-1031 IAARSTGTLPVTFAP
+1031 IAARSIGTLPVTFKP

-1072 VASVPAKQNVTPES
+1072 VASVPAQQSVTPDVYE
-1086 YDAGDLKVGGEDK
+1086 AGDLKVGGEDK

-1172 QSGPIKV
+1172 QSGPINV

-1314 DPCIFVDANKVQEDN
+1314 DPCIFVDAKKVQEDN
-1329 DGLDAPYYD
+1329 DGQDAPYYD

-1402 SSTVKMTANIV
+1402 SASVKLTANIV

-1469 EMKAAFSV
+1469 DMNAAFSV

-1527 NPESLKVETPYG
+1527 NPESLEVETPYG

-1552 DENLAFSVEPASWF
+1552 DENLTFSAEPASWYT
-1566 SASDLEAA
+1566 ASDQEAT
-1574 GKSSV
+1574 GKSTV
-1579 DYVFKSKLDGFDIPY
+1579 DYVFKSKLDGFDVPY
-1594 NWVDITNDYTEHMP
+1594 KWVDITNDYTEHMP
-1608 YAYYIDKTDF
+1608 YAYYIDKTDY
-1618 KKVELPFEFPF
+1618 KKVTLPFEFPF

-1635 SMYIYNT
+1635 EMYIYNT

-1803 YELNVTTNDPSRASV
+1803 YKLNVTTNDPSQPSV

-1823 LNITGEAQAEFPE
+1823 LNITGKAQAEFPE
-1836 VINVEQPVDE
+1836 IINVEQPVDE
-1846 NAMEPSYY
+1846 NAMDPSYY
-1854 EFHVVNKGTK
+1854 EFYVVNKGTK
-1864 AFAITDVASEMF
+1864 AFTITDVASEMF
-1876 TVSESDDPDVEPS
+1876 VPADPDDLW
-1889 APEGKLEVYA
+1889 AMPEASLEVYT

-1906 DDGIDPGPLA
+1906 DDGIDPGPMALA
-1916 LSDDAT
+1916 ADA
-1922 AKAWIP
+1922 AKAWVP
-1928 YQSGMMAPIVVGEDT
+1928 YKSGMMAPIVVGEDT

-1948 TPYNVYEVHKK
+1948 IPYNVSEVHAK
-1959 DFPLVFTVEG
+1959 DYPLVFTVEG

-1982 ITEAP
+1982 ITKAP

-2031 RDAGNVDDGSNDPAP
+2031 RDAGNEYEDGNDPAP
-2046 AYNVISYPSEDVA
+2046 AYNVISYPSQDAA

-2090 FIYDLPEGYKGNA
+2090 FIYDLPKDYEGNA

-2112 ANAQAALMGTGAAA
+2112 ENAQAALMGTGATA

-2183 KIHIVKEK
+2183 KIHIAKEE

-2222 LKYPAGYKGS
+2222 LKYPAGYKSS

-2261 ALYDNAYSYGAF
+2261 TLYDNAYSYGAF

-2298 EIASGKAIPV
+2298 EIAPGKAIPV

-2321 NNKATLVVKSNDPY
+2321 NNKATLVVKSNDPM

-2343 YLNKNAAPII
+2343 YLDKNAAPVI

-2395 ESYANEDGTQEGI
+2395 ESYENEDGTQEGI

-2427 ALVPDY
+2427 ALAPAY
-2433 GTAGKHTFTVNA
+2433 GTAGKHSFAVNA
-2445 KDESGNVSSVV
+2445 KDEAGNVSSAV

-2466 APKYVGPADLALKG
+2466 APKYVGPADLVLKG

-2511 LAALYQSEN
+2511 LAALYKSEN

-2532 TNINVVATDANGA
+2532 TNINVVATDVNGA

-2562 NVVADASKGDVTVN
+2562 NVVAGASKGDVTVN

-2586 TIDADA
+2586 TIGADA

-2617 GDKASI
+2617 GDKASV

>member
-1 MLNYSVAELRNNKT
+1 
-15 NMTRR
+15 MTRR

-111 YAGKNEAKHKAFGLD
+111 YAGKDEAKHKAAGLD

-163 PIGGERFLEVSPAA
+163 PIGGERFLEISPAA
-177 VARAAKAA
+177 VAKAAKAA

-360 CSWGASVAGDEDKSV
+360 CSWGAGVADEEDKSV
-375 TEAVNYFTKNGGGDK
+375 TEAVDYFTKNGGGDK

-553 NALIEWVIPETEEK
+553 NALIEWTIPETEEK

-692 ATMSTSARN
+692 ATMSTSGRIKN
-701 LKPNPGQVLPFS
+701 PNPGQVLPFS

-719 LAKRNAVA
+719 LVKRNAVA
-727 SSDYK
+727 TSNYQAKD
-732 AENWP
+732 WP
-737 DTLTYSNYV
+737 DTLTYSNQL

-779 DLLIQGQN
+779 DLHFQGQN
-787 GQNPEIEIYD
+787 GQNPVIEIYD
-797 GSRSISRASLIQ
+797 GSRTISTASLIQ
-809 KINYDFWAYN
+809 KVNYDFWAYN
-819 YPITLKEQIY
+819 YPITLKEQIH

-841 FPAGAKNPLA
+841 FPAGAKNPLG
-851 TGKTERTDIAQYSFY
+851 TGKTTRTDVAQYSFY

-882 GTSFESVASQLTW
+882 GTSFEAVASQLTW
-895 AVQAVS
+895 AVQAIS

-941 NFNIHVKSN
+941 KFNIHVKSN

-997 SGYGVFG
+997 SGYGVFAG
-1004 GNYGMLQAP
+1004 KYGMLQASQ
-1013 KNVKSSSDQF
+1013 NEVKSSSDQF
-1023 NVSKGANN
+1023 NVSKGAKN

-1072 VASVPAKQNVTPES
+1072 VASVPAKQTVTPDVYE
-1086 YDAGDLKVGGEDK
+1086 AGDLKVGGEDK

-1163 TSQFTNDNW
+1163 TSQFTNNNW

-1248 NGKLYIKFK
+1248 NGKFYVKFK

-1314 DPCIFVDANKVQEDN
+1314 DPCIFVDASKVQEDN
-1329 DGLDAPYYD
+1329 DGLNAPYYD
-1338 IVTGSAIKIVAPAK
+1338 IQTGSAIKIVAPAK

-1375 TLAANDEL
+1375 TLAANDDL

-1402 SSTVKMTANIV
+1402 SASVKLTANIV

-1552 DENLAFSVEPASWF
+1552 DENLTFSAEPASWYT
-1566 SASDLEAA
+1566 ASDLEAN
-1574 GKSSV
+1574 GNSTV
-1579 DYVFKSKLDGFDIPY
+1579 DYVFKSKLDGFDVPY

-1608 YAYYIDKTDF
+1608 YAYYINKTDF

-1709 NTMMQG
+1709 NTMMLG

-1723 KDGSFKFQYNVD
+1723 KDGSFKFQYHVD

-1766 DGNAVEFSPYKN
+1766 DGNTIEFTPYKN

-1823 LNITGEAQAEFPE
+1823 LNITGEVQAEFPE

-1846 NAMEPSYY
+1846 NPMYPSYY
-1854 EFHVVNKGTK
+1854 EFYVVNKGTK
-1864 AFAITDVASEMF
+1864 AFTITNVASEMF
-1876 TVSESDDPDVEPS
+1876 VAADPDDPW
-1889 APEGKLEVYA
+1889 AMPEASLEVYTSA
-1899 AQSNNGG
+1899 NNSGG
-1906 DDGIDPGPLA
+1906 DGGIDPGPLA

-1928 YQSGMMAPIVVGEDT
+1928 YRSGMMAPIVVGEDT

-1948 TPYNVYEVHKK
+1948 TPYNVYEVHAK
-1959 DFPLVFTVEG
+1959 DYPLVFTVEG
-1969 LNEETHTSTIKLN
+1969 LENTEYNSTIKLN

-2011 NLKNDGE
+2011 NLMNDGK

-2031 RDAGNVDDGSNDPAP
+2031 RDAGNVDDGSNVPAP
-2046 AYNVISYPSEDVA
+2046 SYNVISYPSEDVA

-2090 FIYDLPEGYKGNA
+2090 FFYDLPSGYEGNA

-2112 ANAQAALMGTGAAA
+2112 ANAQAALMGTGATA

-2183 KIHIVKEK
+2183 KIHIVKEE
-2191 PREDG
+2191 PLEDG
-2196 SYQGAARMLEFD
+2196 SYRGVPRMLEFD

-2222 LKYPAGYKGS
+2222 LKYPAGYKSS
-2232 AMMATKDGDME
+2232 ALMATKDGDME

-2298 EIASGKAIPV
+2298 EIAPGKAIPV

-2343 YLNKNAAPII
+2343 YLNKNAAPVI

-2395 ESYANEDGTQEGI
+2395 ESYANEDGTQKGI

-2498 DAMTFSAQIADPS
+2498 DVMTFSAQIADPS

-2551 ALTVDAATGIS
+2551 ALTVDAATGIN

-2611 LQNVHA
+2611 LQNVHS
-2617 GDKASI
+2617 GDKASV

>member
-1 MLNYSVAELRNNKT
+1 
-15 NMTRR
+15 MTRR

-88 TGVTPLDRVNQ
+88 TGVTPLDRVSQ

-111 YAGKNEAKHKAFGLD
+111 YAGKDEAKHKAAGLD

-136 GMKLAQARNLFRSA
+136 GMKLAQARNLLRST
-150 EGVSYAQRIPLYK
+150 EGVAYAQRIPVYK

-177 VARAAKAA
+177 VAKAAKAA

-360 CSWGASVAGDEDKSV
+360 CSWGAGVADEEDKSV
-375 TEAVNYFTKNGGGDK
+375 TEAVDYFTKNGGGDK
-390 MNGGLCIFAA
+390 MNGGLCIFAS
-400 GNNGEEGDYYPGCLD
+400 GNNGEEGNYYPGCLD

-553 NALIEWVIPETEEK
+553 NALIEWTIPETEEK

-687 TATTR
+687 TATKS
-692 ATMSTSARN
+692 AFMSTSGRVKN
-701 LKPNPGQVLPFS
+701 PNPGQVLPFS

-719 LAKRNAVA
+719 LVKRNAVA
-727 SSDYK
+727 TSNYQAKD
-732 AENWP
+732 WP
-737 DTLTYSNYV
+737 VTLTYSNQL

-779 DLLIQGQN
+779 DLHFQGQN
-787 GQNPEIEIYD
+787 GQDPVIEIYD
-797 GSRSISRASLIQ
+797 GSRTISTASLIQ
-809 KINYDFWAYN
+809 KVNYDFWAYN
-819 YPITLKEQIY
+819 YPITLKEQIH

-841 FPAGAKNPLA
+841 FPAGAKNPLG
-851 TGKTERTDIAQYSFY
+851 TGKTTRTDVAQYSFY

-882 GTSFESVASQLTW
+882 GTSFEAIASQLTW
-895 AVQAVS
+895 AVQAIS

-941 NFNIHVKSN
+941 KFNIHIKSN

-997 SGYGVFG
+997 SGYGVFAG
-1004 GNYGMLQAP
+1004 KYGMLQASQ
-1013 KNVKSSSDQF
+1013 NEVKSSSDQF
-1023 NVSKGANN
+1023 NVSKGAKN

-1072 VASVPAKQNVTPES
+1072 VASVPATQTVTPDVYE
-1086 YDAGDLKVGGEDK
+1086 AGDLKVGGEDK

-1148 FEYEP
+1148 FKYEA

-1163 TSQFTNDNW
+1163 TSQFTNNNW

-1248 NGKLYIKFK
+1248 NGKFYVKFK

-1329 DGLDAPYYD
+1329 DGLNAPYYD
-1338 IVTGSAIKIVAPAK
+1338 IQTGSAIKIVAPAK

-1375 TLAANDEL
+1375 TLAANDDL

-1402 SSTVKMTANIV
+1402 SASVKLTANIV

-1552 DENLAFSVEPASWF
+1552 DENLTFSAEPASWYT
-1566 SASDLEAA
+1566 ASDLEAN
-1574 GKSSV
+1574 GNSTV
-1579 DYVFKSKLDGFDIPY
+1579 DYVFKSKLDGFDVPY

-1608 YAYYIDKTDF
+1608 YAYYINKTDF

-1709 NTMMQG
+1709 NTMMLG

-1723 KDGSFKFQYNVD
+1723 KDGSFKFQYHVD

-1766 DGNAVEFSPYKN
+1766 DGNTIEFTPYKN

-1823 LNITGEAQAEFPE
+1823 LNITGEVQAEFPE

-1846 NAMEPSYY
+1846 NPMYPSYY
-1854 EFHVVNKGTK
+1854 EFYVVNKGTK
-1864 AFAITDVASEMF
+1864 AFTITNVASEMF
-1876 TVSESDDPDVEPS
+1876 VAADPDEPW
-1889 APEGKLEVYA
+1889 ATPEASLEVYTSA
-1899 AQSNNGG
+1899 NNSGG
-1906 DDGIDPGPLA
+1906 DGGIDPGPLA

-1928 YQSGMMAPIVVGEDT
+1928 YWSGMMAPIVVGEDT

-1948 TPYNVYEVHKK
+1948 TPYNVSEVHAK
-1959 DFPLVFTVEG
+1959 DYPLVFSVEG
-1969 LNEETHTSTIKLN
+1969 LENTEYNSTIKLN

-1992 PEELHIENV
+1992 PAELHIENV

-2011 NLKNDGE
+2011 NLMNDGK
-2018 YKLTYSLSLDPSG
+2018 YKLIYSLSLDPSG
-2031 RDAGNVDDGSNDPAP
+2031 RDAGNVDDGSNVPAP
-2046 AYNVISYPSEDVA
+2046 SYNVISYPSEDVA

-2090 FIYDLPEGYKGNA
+2090 FFYDLPSGYEGNA

-2112 ANAQAALMGTGAAA
+2112 ANAQAALMGTGATA

-2183 KIHIVKEK
+2183 KIHIVKEE
-2191 PREDG
+2191 PLEDG
-2196 SYQGAARMLEFD
+2196 SYRGAARMLEFD

-2222 LKYPAGYKGS
+2222 LKYPAGYKSS
-2232 AMMATKDGDME
+2232 ALMATKDGDME

-2261 ALYDNAYSYGAF
+2261 ALYNNAYSYGAF

-2298 EIASGKAIPV
+2298 EIAPGKAIPV

-2343 YLNKNAAPII
+2343 YLDKNAAPVI

-2395 ESYANEDGTQEGI
+2395 ESYANEDGTQKGI

-2498 DAMTFSAQIADPS
+2498 DVMTFSAQIADPS

-2551 ALTVDAATGIS
+2551 ALTVDAATGIN

-2617 GDKASI
+2617 GDKASV

>member
-1 MLNYSVAELRNNKT
+1 M
-15 NMTRR
+15 
-20 LLLLVCAVL
+20 
-29 CLGSNVRISAQSTSS
+29 
-44 TTQSA
+44 
-49 ESNFVEGVVRV
+49 
-60 KLQREIAD
+60 
-68 RMIAAKLPLSVKGTN
+68 
-83 KKYVQ
+83 
-88 TGVTPLDRVNQ
+88 
-99 KVKAVSMTRVFP
+99 
-111 YAGKNEAKHKAFGLD
+111 
-126 LWYDV
+126 
-131 HYEAS
+131 
-136 GMKLAQARNLFRSA
+136 
-150 EGVSYAQRIPLYK
+150 
-163 PIGGERFLEVSPAA
+163 
-177 VARAAKAA
+177 
-185 STMPFND
+185 
-192 PLLNDQWHYNNDGHI
+192 
-207 AGTKVGADANV
+207 
-218 FKAWETGVTGS
+218 
-229 KDVVVAIIDGGFQV
+229 
-243 DHPDLKDNVWI
+243 
-254 NTAELNGKPGVDDDG
+254 
-269 DGYVDDIYGYNFV
+269 
-282 INSSDINAHSH
+282 
-293 GTHVAGTVGAT
+293 
-304 NNNGIGVC
+304 
-312 GVAGGSDGKGG
+312 
-323 VKMMVCQVFDSRA
+323 
-336 SSSAVA
+336 
-342 DFGAAI
+342 
-348 VYAADRGASIAQ
+348 
-360 CSWGASVAGDEDKSV
+360 
-375 TEAVNYFTKNGGGDK
+375 
-390 MNGGLCIFAA
+390 
-400 GNNGEEGDYYPGCLD
+400 
-415 KVVAVGS
+415 
-422 MAPDGSVAYYSNR
+422 
-435 GKWVDV
+435 
-441 TAPGGLED
+441 
-449 NGQQYG
+449 
-455 VLSTLPNS
+455 
-463 TYGYNEGTSMACPHV
+463 
-478 SGIAALILSKY
+478 
-489 GNKQFSNETLRTL
+489 
-502 LTTSVNDLYTQ
+502 
-513 NPEYEGLMGSG
+513 
-524 YIDAYKALQGKEGSV
+524 
-539 PEAVADFTVTASHD
+539 
-553 NALIEWVIPETEEK
+553 
-567 SIDHHVIYYSTEAFS
+567 
-582 ATDDLNKLSSATVDT
+582 
-597 KFKYSGDKMSYEVE
+597 
-611 GLKASTKYYFA
+611 
-622 IVAYNRWGKASA
+622 
-634 VSPIK
+634 
-639 EATTNAGPK
+639 
-648 VQVDQKNLSM
+648 
-658 TVDATKAS
+658 
-666 TAEASFNVKNAGEGV
+666 
-681 LKYQLT
+681 
-687 TATTR
+687 
-692 ATMSTSARN
+692 
-701 LKPNPGQVLPFS
+701 
-713 GTVSPT
+713 
-719 LAKRNAVA
+719 
-727 SSDYK
+727 
-732 AENWP
+732 
-737 DTLTYSNYV
+737 
-746 YSYIGETDTKLPNA
+746 
-760 LAQYFYVDK
+760 
-769 ATYPNGFNLT
+769 
-779 DLLIQGQN
+779 
-787 GQNPEIEIYD
+787 
-797 GSRSISRASLIQ
+797 
-809 KINYDFWAYN
+809 
-819 YPITLKEQIY
+819 
-829 FAPGSSFWVVAK
+829 
-841 FPAGAKNPLA
+841 
-851 TGKTERTDIAQYSFY
+851 
-866 SSDNGTT
+866 
-873 WTQLSEVLK
+873 
-882 GTSFESVASQLTW
+882 
-895 AVQAVS
+895 
-901 KNPDWSQVL
+901 
-910 NPEPISGEV
+910 
-919 RPNES
+919 
-924 QKVTLK
+924 
-930 NDGQKLVNGTY
+930 
-941 NFNIHVKSN
+941 
-950 EAVDSKQQVALAM
+950 
-963 TVKGYKPE
+963 
-971 LHSQQLVDFGDLL
+971 
-984 VGQTKTIDVELTN
+984 
-997 SGYGVFG
+997 
-1004 GNYGMLQAP
+1004 
-1013 KNVKSSSDQF
+1013 
-1023 NVSKGANN
+1023 
-1031 IAARSTGTLPVTFAP
+1031 
-1046 TKEGNFSS
+1046 
-1054 TITLT
+1054 
-1059 DKNGNQ
+1059 
-1065 HSFLVRG
+1065 
-1072 VASVPAKQNVTPES
+1072 
-1086 YDAGDLKVGGEDK
+1086 
-1099 TATIT
+1099 
-1104 IKNTGNYPLQY
+1104 QY

-1140 SNVAGDES
+1140 SNVGSDES

-1186 GKDYDEIYVSSYG
+1186 GKDYEQIYVSSYG
-1199 GVSMQQMDGRIS
+1199 GVSMQQADGRIS

-1216 GDCVQGLGYISA
+1216 GDCVEGLGYISA

-1263 TNGGGETT
+1263 TYGAGETT

-1283 SVEVYYDDYNPA
+1283 SVEVFYDDYDPA

-1314 DPCIFVDANKVQEDN
+1314 DPCIFVDANKVQESN

-1338 IVTGSAIKIVAPAK
+1338 IQTGSAIKIVAPAK

-1394 ITNDPINP
+1394 ITNDPNNP
-1402 SSTVKMTANIV
+1402 SSTVKLTANIV

-1444 LSNNGKDALQV
+1444 LSNNGKDALKV
-1455 AGVSVKNGKFTLAE
+1455 KSVTVKNGKFTLAE
-1469 EMKAAFSV
+1469 DMNAAFSV

-1490 TAEKGT
+1490 TAVKGA

-1503 TYQDGTTKEI
+1503 TYADGTTKEI

-1527 NPESLKVETPYG
+1527 SPEKIEEETPYG
-1539 TNVEKTIQVTNEG
+1539 TDVVKTIQVTNEG
-1552 DENLAFSVEPASWF
+1552 DENLTFSAEPASWYT
-1566 SASDLEAA
+1566 ASDQEADD
-1574 GKSSV
+1574 KSTV
-1579 DYVFKSKLDGFDIPY
+1579 DYVFKSKLDGFDVPY
-1594 NWVDITNDYTEHMP
+1594 KWVDITNDYTEHMP

-1635 SMYIYNT
+1635 EMYIYNT

-1735 PDGFQLGVFG
+1735 PDGFQVGVFG

-1778 YVVAPGEQVEMPVEL
+1778 YVVAPGQQVEMPVVL
-1793 KANQLADTYD
+1793 KADQLADTYD
-1803 YELNVTTNDPSRASV
+1803 YELNVTTNDPSKPSV

-1823 LNITGEAQAEFPE
+1823 LDITGEALPEFPD

-1846 NAMEPSYY
+1846 NPMDPSYY
-1854 EFHVVNKGTK
+1854 EFYVVNKGTK
-1864 AFAITDVASEMF
+1864 AFTITDVASEMF
-1876 TVSESDDPDVEPS
+1876 TGSVSDDPDAEPS
-1889 APEGKLEVYA
+1889 EPEGQLEVYA
-1899 AQSNNGG
+1899 AQSNYGG
-1906 DDGIDPGPLA
+1906 DDGIDPGPMALA
-1916 LSDDAT
+1916 DDAT

-1928 YQSGMMAPIVVGEDT
+1928 YQSGMMDPIVVGTDT

-1948 TPYNVYEVHKK
+1948 APYNVAEVHKK
-1959 DFPLVFTVEG
+1959 DFPLVFSVEG
-1969 LNEETHTSTIKLN
+1969 LDETEYNSTIKLN

-2011 NLKNDGE
+2011 NLMNDGA
-2018 YKLTYSLSLDPSG
+2018 YKLTYSLTLDPSG
-2031 RDAGNVDDGSNDPAP
+2031 RDAGNEYEDGNDPAP
-2046 AYNVISYPSEDVA
+2046 AYNVISYPSQDAA

-2090 FIYDLPEGYKGNA
+2090 FIYDLPTVYEGNA

-2112 ANAQAALMGTGAAA
+2112 KNAQAALMGTGATA

-2170 NDVTATEKTIGHG
+2170 NDVTATEKTIGRG
-2183 KIHIVKEK
+2183 KIHIIKEE

-2208 NPIYI
+2208 NPVYI

-2222 LKYPAGYKGS
+2222 LKYPAGYKSS

-2261 ALYDNAYSYGAF
+2261 TLYDNAYSYGAF

-2291 LNEKKDG
+2291 LNENKEG
-2298 EIASGKAIPV
+2298 EVAPGESLPV

-2314 KSAYFAK
+2314 KSAYFSK

-2343 YLNKNAAPII
+2343 YLDKNAAPVI
-2353 TAPEGETTVPE
+2353 TAPESETTVPE
-2364 ASKAMVPVTVADAE
+2364 ASKATVAVTVADAE
-2378 GEAFTVSLNDA
+2378 GEAFTVSLEDA
-2389 DGIASV
+2389 DGIAAV
-2395 ESYANEDGTQEGI
+2395 ESYENKDGTQEGI

-2498 DAMTFSAQIADPS
+2498 DVMTFSAQIADPS

-2562 NVVADASKGDVTVN
+2562 NVVAGASKGDVTVN

-2586 TIDADA
+2586 TIGADA

-2617 GDKASI
+2617 GDKASV

>member
-1 MLNYSVAELRNNKT
+1 
-15 NMTRR
+15 MTRR

-111 YAGKNEAKHKAFGLD
+111 YAGKNETKHKAFGLD

-177 VARAAKAA
+177 VAKAAKAA

-192 PLLNDQWHYNNDGHI
+192 PLLNEQWHYNNDGHI

-229 KDVVVAIIDGGFQV
+229 KDVLVAIIDGGFQV

-282 INSSDINAHSH
+282 INSSNINAHSH

-342 DFGAAI
+342 DFGAAL

-375 TEAVNYFTKNGGGDK
+375 TEAVDYFTKNGGGEK
-390 MNGGLCIFAA
+390 MNGGLCIFAS

-779 DLLIQGQN
+779 DLRIQGQN
-787 GQNPEIEIYD
+787 GKDPEIEIYD
-797 GSRSISRASLIQ
+797 GSRSISKASLIQ
-809 KINYDFWAYN
+809 KVNYDFWAYN

-851 TGKTERTDIAQYSFY
+851 TGKTARTDIAQHSFY

-941 NFNIHVKSN
+941 KFNIHVKSN

-1004 GNYGMLQAP
+1004 GNYGVLQAP

-1031 IAARSTGTLPVTFAP
+1031 IAARSIGTLPVTFKP

-1059 DKNGNQ
+1059 DKNGQ
-1065 HSFLVRG
+1065 QYSFLVRG
-1072 VASVPAKQNVTPES
+1072 VASVPAKQDVAPES

-1228 YTNSGW
+1228 YANSGW

-1248 NGKLYIKFK
+1248 NGKLYVKFK

-1263 TNGGGETT
+1263 TNGAGETT

-1283 SVEVYYDDYNPA
+1283 SVEVFYDDYNPA

-1306 GVSDIAAS
+1306 GVSDIAAA
-1314 DPCIFVDANKVQEDN
+1314 DPCIFVDANKVQESN

-1375 TLAANDEL
+1375 TLAANDNL

-1402 SSTVKMTANIV
+1402 SSTVKLTANIV

-1566 SASDLEAA
+1566 SASDLVAA

-1723 KDGSFKFQYNVD
+1723 KDGTFKFQYNVD

-1823 LNITGEAQAEFPE
+1823 LNITGEAQAKFPE
-1836 VINVEQPVDE
+1836 IINVEQPVDE
-1846 NAMEPSYY
+1846 NAMDPSYY
-1854 EFHVVNKGTK
+1854 EFYVVNKGTK
-1864 AFAITDVASEMF
+1864 AFTITDVASEMF
-1876 TVSESDDPDVEPS
+1876 TGSESDDPDVEPS
-1889 APEGKLEVYA
+1889 APEGELEVYT

-1906 DDGIDPGPLA
+1906 DDGIDPGPMALA
-1916 LSDDAT
+1916 ADA
-1922 AKAWIP
+1922 AKAWVP
-1928 YQSGMMAPIVVGEDT
+1928 YKSGMMAPIVVGTDT

-1948 TPYNVYEVHKK
+1948 APYNVYEVHKK

-2001 ASDYKGTSTV
+2001 ASDYKGTRTV

-2090 FIYDLPEGYKGNA
+2090 FIYDLPAGYEGNA

-2112 ANAQAALMGTGAAA
+2112 ANAQAALMGTGATA

-2183 KIHIVKEK
+2183 KIHIAKEE

-2298 EIASGKAIPV
+2298 EIAPGEAIPV

-2343 YLNKNAAPII
+2343 YLDKNAAPVI

-2413 TYTVE
+2413 TYTVK

-2445 KDESGNVSSVV
+2445 KDESGNVSSAV

-2498 DAMTFSAQIADPS
+2498 DVMTFSAQIADPS

-2562 NVVADASKGDVTVN
+2562 NVVAGASKGDVTVN

-2586 TIDADA
+2586 TIGADA

-2617 GDKASI
+2617 GDKASV

>member
-1 MLNYSVAELRNNKT
+1 
-15 NMTRR
+15 MTRR

-111 YAGKNEAKHKAFGLD
+111 YAGKDEAKHKAAGLD

-163 PIGGERFLEVSPAA
+163 PIGGERFLEISPAA
-177 VARAAKAA
+177 VAKAAKAA

-360 CSWGASVAGDEDKSV
+360 CSWGAGVADEEDKSV
-375 TEAVNYFTKNGGGDK
+375 TEAVDYFTKNGGGDK
-390 MNGGLCIFAA
+390 MNGGLCIFAS
-400 GNNGEEGDYYPGCLD
+400 GNNGEEGNYYPGCLD

-553 NALIEWVIPETEEK
+553 NALIEWTIPETEEK

-692 ATMSTSARN
+692 ATMSTSGRVKN
-701 LKPNPGQVLPFS
+701 PNPGQVLPFS

-719 LAKRNAVA
+719 LVKRNAVA
-727 SSDYK
+727 TSNYQAKD
-732 AENWP
+732 WP
-737 DTLTYSNYV
+737 DTLTYSNQL

-779 DLLIQGQN
+779 DLHFQGQN
-787 GQNPEIEIYD
+787 GQNPVIEIYD
-797 GSRSISRASLIQ
+797 GSRTISTASLIQ
-809 KINYDFWAYN
+809 KVNYDFWAYN
-819 YPITLKEQIY
+819 YPITLKEQIH

-841 FPAGAKNPLA
+841 FPAGAKNPLG
-851 TGKTERTDIAQYSFY
+851 TGKTTRTDVAQYSFY

-882 GTSFESVASQLTW
+882 GTSFEAVANQLTW
-895 AVQAVS
+895 AVQAIS

-941 NFNIHVKSN
+941 KFNIHVKSN

-997 SGYGVFG
+997 SGYGVFAG
-1004 GNYGMLQAP
+1004 KYGMLQASQ
-1013 KNVKSSSDQF
+1013 NEVKSSSDQF
-1023 NVSKGANN
+1023 NVSKGAKN
-1031 IAARSTGTLPVTFAP
+1031 IAARSTSTLPVTFAP

-1072 VASVPAKQNVTPES
+1072 VASVPAKQTVTPDVYE
-1086 YDAGDLKVGGEDK
+1086 AGDLKVGGEDK

-1148 FEYEP
+1148 FKYEA

-1163 TSQFTNDNW
+1163 TSQFTNNNW

-1248 NGKLYIKFK
+1248 NGKFYVKFK

-1329 DGLDAPYYD
+1329 DGLNAPYYD
-1338 IVTGSAIKIVAPAK
+1338 IQTGSAIKIVAPAK

-1375 TLAANDEL
+1375 TLAANDDL

-1402 SSTVKMTANIV
+1402 SASVKLTANIV

-1552 DENLAFSVEPASWF
+1552 DENLTFSAEPASWYT
-1566 SASDLEAA
+1566 ASDLEAN
-1574 GKSSV
+1574 GNSTV
-1579 DYVFKSKLDGFDIPY
+1579 DYVFKSKLDGFDVPY

-1608 YAYYIDKTDF
+1608 YAYYINKTDF

-1709 NTMMQG
+1709 NTMMLG

-1723 KDGSFKFQYNVD
+1723 KDGSFKFQYHVD

-1766 DGNAVEFSPYKN
+1766 DGNTIEFTPYKN

-1823 LNITGEAQAEFPE
+1823 LNITGEVQAEFPE

-1846 NAMEPSYY
+1846 NPMYPSYY
-1854 EFHVVNKGTK
+1854 EFYVVNKGTK

-1876 TVSESDDPDVEPS
+1876 VAADPDDPW
-1889 APEGKLEVYA
+1889 AMPEASLEVYTSA
-1899 AQSNNGG
+1899 NNSGG
-1906 DDGIDPGPLA
+1906 DGGIDPGPLA

-1928 YQSGMMAPIVVGEDT
+1928 YRSGMMAPIVVGEDT

-1948 TPYNVYEVHKK
+1948 TPYNVSEVHAK
-1959 DFPLVFTVEG
+1959 DYPLVFTVEG

-2011 NLKNDGE
+2011 NLMNDGK
-2018 YKLTYSLSLDPSG
+2018 YKLIYSLSLDPSG
-2031 RDAGNVDDGSNDPAP
+2031 RDAGNVDDGSNVPAP
-2046 AYNVISYPSEDVA
+2046 SYNVISYPSEDVA

-2070 SGKKGMV
+2070 SGKKGML

-2090 FIYDLPEGYKGNA
+2090 YIYDLPSGYEGNA

-2112 ANAQAALMGTGAAA
+2112 ANAQAALMGTGATA

-2183 KIHIVKEK
+2183 KIHIVKEE
-2191 PREDG
+2191 PLEDG
-2196 SYQGAARMLEFD
+2196 SYRGAARMLEFD

-2222 LKYPAGYKGS
+2222 LKYPAGYKSS

-2243 TNRYMAHL
+2243 PNRYMAHL

-2273 GYFMTCIEK
+2273 GFFMTCIEK

-2291 LNEKKDG
+2291 LNEKKEG
-2298 EIASGKAIPV
+2298 EIAPGKAIPV

-2343 YLNKNAAPII
+2343 YLNKNAAPVI

-2364 ASKAMVPVTVADAE
+2364 DSKAMVPVTVADAE

-2395 ESYANEDGTQEGI
+2395 ESYENEDGTQDGI

-2427 ALVPDY
+2427 ALAPDY

-2445 KDESGNVSSVV
+2445 KDESGNVSSAV

-2493 EDADG
+2493 EDVDG
-2498 DAMTFSAQIADPS
+2498 DVMTFSAQIADPS

-2551 ALTVDAATGIS
+2551 ALTVDAATGIN
-2562 NVVADASKGDVTVN
+2562 NVVADASRGDVTVN

-2617 GDKASI
+2617 GDKASV

>member
-1 MLNYSVAELRNNKT
+1 
-15 NMTRR
+15 MTRR

-68 RMIAAKLPLSVKGTN
+68 RMVAAKLPLSVKGTN
-83 KKYVQ
+83 RKYVQ

-177 VARAAKAA
+177 VAKAAKAA

-192 PLLNDQWHYNNDGHI
+192 PLLNEQWHYNNDGHI

-229 KDVVVAIIDGGFQV
+229 KDVLVAIIDGGFQV

-282 INSSDINAHSH
+282 INSSNINAHSH

-342 DFGAAI
+342 DFGAAL

-375 TEAVNYFTKNGGGDK
+375 TEAVDYFTKNGGGDK
-390 MNGGLCIFAA
+390 MNGGLCIFAS

-567 SIDHHVIYYSTEAFS
+567 SIDHHVIYYSTEVFS

-779 DLLIQGQN
+779 DLRIQGQN
-787 GQNPEIEIYD
+787 GKDPEIEIYD
-797 GSRSISRASLIQ
+797 GSRSISKASLIQ
-809 KINYDFWAYN
+809 KVNYDFWAYN

-851 TGKTERTDIAQYSFY
+851 TGKTARTDIAQHSFY

-941 NFNIHVKSN
+941 KFNIHVKSN

-984 VGQTKTIDVELTN
+984 VGQTKTLDVELTN

-1004 GNYGMLQAP
+1004 GQYGMLQAP

-1023 NVSKGANN
+1023 NVSKGTNN

-1072 VASVPAKQNVTPES
+1072 VASVPAQQSVTPDVYE
-1086 YDAGDLKVGGEDK
+1086 AGDLKVGGEDK

-1115 VFPKFSSEKIVGST
+1115 VFPKFSSEKIVGSK
-1129 AKVHKFGYTTI
+1129 ARVHKFGYTTV

-1248 NGKLYIKFK
+1248 NGKLYVKFK

-1263 TNGGGETT
+1263 TNGAGETT

-1306 GVSDIAAS
+1306 GVSDIAAA
-1314 DPCIFVDANKVQEDN
+1314 DPCIFVDANKVQENN

-1375 TLAANDEL
+1375 TLAANDNL

-1402 SSTVKMTANIV
+1402 SSTVKLTANIV
-1413 GDNLKAEAALDSTS
+1413 GDNLKAEAALDSAS

-1469 EMKAAFSV
+1469 DMNAAFSV

-1527 NPESLKVETPYG
+1527 NPESLEVETPYG

-1566 SASDLEAA
+1566 SASDLEAT

-1723 KDGSFKFQYNVD
+1723 KDGTFKFQYNVD

-1803 YELNVTTNDPSRASV
+1803 YELNVTTNDPSRASI

-1876 TVSESDDPDVEPS
+1876 VAADPDDPW
-1889 APEGKLEVYA
+1889 AMPEASLEVYTSA
-1899 AQSNNGG
+1899 NNSG
-1906 DDGIDPGPLA
+1906 DDGIDPGPMALA
-1916 LSDDAT
+1916 ADA
-1922 AKAWIP
+1922 AKAWVP

-1948 TPYNVYEVHKK
+1948 TPYNVYEVHAK
-1959 DFPLVFTVEG
+1959 DYPLVFSVEG
-1969 LNEETHTSTIKLN
+1969 LENTEYNSTIKLN

-2011 NLKNDGE
+2011 NLMNDGA

-2070 SGKKGMV
+2070 SGKKGML

-2090 FIYDLPEGYKGNA
+2090 FIYDLPSGYEGNA

-2112 ANAQAALMGTGAAA
+2112 ANAQAALMGTGANA

-2183 KIHIVKEK
+2183 KIHIAKEE

-2291 LNEKKDG
+2291 LNEKKEG
-2298 EIASGKAIPV
+2298 EIAPGEALPV

-2343 YLNKNAAPII
+2343 YLDKNAAPVI

-2389 DGIASV
+2389 DGIATV
-2395 ESYANEDGTQEGI
+2395 ESYENEDGTQDGI

-2427 ALVPDY
+2427 ALAPAY
-2433 GTAGKHTFTVNA
+2433 GTVGKHSFAVNA
-2445 KDESGNVSSVV
+2445 KDEAGNVSSAV

-2466 APKYVGPADLALKG
+2466 APKYVGPADLVLKG
-2480 GETSAQYYFADFF
+2480 GEISAQYYFADFF

-2520 GIIIAAKQVSGS
+2520 GIIIAAKQMPGS

-2551 ALTVDAATGIS
+2551 ALTVDVATGIS
-2562 NVVADASKGDVTVN
+2562 NIVAGGSKGDVAVN

-2586 TIDADA
+2586 TIGADA

-2611 LQNVHA
+2611 LLNVHA
-2617 GDKASI
+2617 GDKAGV

-2644 AVKFVAK
+2644 AVKFAAK

>member
-1 MLNYSVAELRNNKT
+1 
-15 NMTRR
+15 MTRR

-111 YAGKNEAKHKAFGLD
+111 YAGKDEAKHKAAGLD

-163 PIGGERFLEVSPAA
+163 PIGGERFLEISPAA
-177 VARAAKAA
+177 VAKAAKAA

-360 CSWGASVAGDEDKSV
+360 CSWGAGVADEEDKSV
-375 TEAVNYFTKNGGGDK
+375 TAAVDYFTKNGGGDK

-553 NALIEWVIPETEEK
+553 NALIEWTIPETEEK

-639 EATTNAGPK
+639 EATTNSGPK

-692 ATMSTSARN
+692 ATMSTSGRIKN
-701 LKPNPGQVLPFS
+701 PNPGQVLPFS

-719 LAKRNAVA
+719 LVKRNAVA
-727 SSDYK
+727 TSNYQAKD
-732 AENWP
+732 WP
-737 DTLTYSNYV
+737 DTLTYSNQL

-779 DLLIQGQN
+779 DLHFQGQN
-787 GQNPEIEIYD
+787 GQNPVIEIYD
-797 GSRSISRASLIQ
+797 GSRTISTASLIQ
-809 KINYDFWAYN
+809 KVNYDFWAYN
-819 YPITLKEQIY
+819 YPITLKEQIH

-841 FPAGAKNPLA
+841 FPAGAKNPLG
-851 TGKTERTDIAQYSFY
+851 TGKTTRTDVAQYSFY

-882 GTSFESVASQLTW
+882 GTSFEAVANQLTW
-895 AVQAVS
+895 AVQAIS

-941 NFNIHVKSN
+941 KFNIHVKSN

-997 SGYGVFG
+997 SGYGVFAG
-1004 GNYGMLQAP
+1004 KYGMLQASQ
-1013 KNVKSSSDQF
+1013 NEVKSSSDQF
-1023 NVSKGANN
+1023 NVSKGAKN

-1072 VASVPAKQNVTPES
+1072 VASVPAKQTVTPDVYE
-1086 YDAGDLKVGGEDK
+1086 AGDLKVGGEDK

-1148 FEYEP
+1148 FKYEA

-1163 TSQFTNDNW
+1163 TSQFTNNNW

-1248 NGKLYIKFK
+1248 NGKFYVKFK

-1314 DPCIFVDANKVQEDN
+1314 DPCIFVDANKVQESN
-1329 DGLDAPYYD
+1329 GGLNAPYYD
-1338 IVTGSAIKIVAPAK
+1338 IQTGSAIKIVAPAK

-1375 TLAANDEL
+1375 TLAANDDL

-1402 SSTVKMTANIV
+1402 SASVKLTANIV

-1552 DENLAFSVEPASWF
+1552 DENLTFSAEPASWYT
-1566 SASDLEAA
+1566 ASDLEAN
-1574 GKSSV
+1574 GNSTV
-1579 DYVFKSKLDGFDIPY
+1579 DYVFKSKLDGFDVPY

-1608 YAYYIDKTDF
+1608 YAYYINKTDF
-1618 KKVELPFEFPF
+1618 KKVTLPFEFPF

-1635 SMYIYNT
+1635 EMYIYNT

-1709 NTMMQG
+1709 NTMMLG

-1723 KDGSFKFQYNVD
+1723 KDGSFKFQYHVD

-1766 DGNAVEFSPYKN
+1766 DGNTIEFTPYKN

-1823 LNITGEAQAEFPE
+1823 LNITGEVQAEFPE

-1846 NAMEPSYY
+1846 NPMYPSYY
-1854 EFHVVNKGTK
+1854 EFYVVNKGTK

-1876 TVSESDDPDVEPS
+1876 VAADPDDPW
-1889 APEGKLEVYA
+1889 AMPEASLEVYTSA
-1899 AQSNNGG
+1899 NNSGG
-1906 DDGIDPGPLA
+1906 DGGIDPGPLA

-1928 YQSGMMAPIVVGEDT
+1928 YRSGMMAPIVVGEDT

-1948 TPYNVYEVHKK
+1948 TPYNVSEVHAK
-1959 DFPLVFTVEG
+1959 DYPLVFSVEG
-1969 LNEETHTSTIKLN
+1969 LENTEYNSTIKLN

-2011 NLKNDGE
+2011 NLMNDGK
-2018 YKLTYSLSLDPSG
+2018 YKLIYSLSLDPSG
-2031 RDAGNVDDGSNDPAP
+2031 RDAGNVDDGSNVPAP
-2046 AYNVISYPSEDVA
+2046 SYNVISYPSEDVA

-2090 FIYDLPEGYKGNA
+2090 FFYDLPSGYEGNA

-2112 ANAQAALMGTGAAA
+2112 ANAQAALMGTGATA

-2183 KIHIVKEK
+2183 KIHIAKEK
-2191 PREDG
+2191 PLEDG
-2196 SYQGAARMLEFD
+2196 SYRGVPRMLEFD

-2222 LKYPAGYKGS
+2222 LKYPAGYKSS
-2232 AMMATKDGDME
+2232 ALMATKDGDME

-2261 ALYDNAYSYGAF
+2261 TLYNNAYSYGAF

-2291 LNEKKDG
+2291 LNEKKEG
-2298 EIASGKAIPV
+2298 EIAPGEALPV
-2308 QFEVNA
+2308 LFEVNA
-2314 KSAYFAK
+2314 KSAYFSK
-2321 NNKATLVVKSNDPY
+2321 NNKATLVVTSNDPY

-2343 YLNKNAAPII
+2343 YLDKNAAPVI

-2395 ESYANEDGTQEGI
+2395 ESYANEDGTQKGI

-2445 KDESGNVSSVV
+2445 KDETGNVSSVV

-2493 EDADG
+2493 EDVDG
-2498 DAMTFSAQIADPS
+2498 DVMTFSAQIADPS

-2551 ALTVDAATGIS
+2551 ALTVDAATGIN

-2611 LQNVHA
+2611 LQNVHS
-2617 GDKASI
+2617 GDKASV

>member
-1 MLNYSVAELRNNKT
+1 
-15 NMTRR
+15 MTRR
-20 LLLLVCAVL
+20 LLLFVCAVL

-111 YAGKNEAKHKAFGLD
+111 YAGKNETKHKAFGLD

-177 VARAAKAA
+177 VAKAAKAA

-375 TEAVNYFTKNGGGDK
+375 TEAVDYFTKNGGGDK

-769 ATYPNGFNLT
+769 ATYPNGLNLT

-851 TGKTERTDIAQYSFY
+851 TGKTARTDIAQYSFY

-941 NFNIHVKSN
+941 EFNIHVKSN

-1004 GNYGMLQAP
+1004 GKYGMLQAP

-1072 VASVPAKQNVTPES
+1072 VASVPAKQSVTPDVYE
-1086 YDAGDLKVGGEDK
+1086 AGDLKVGGEDK

-1248 NGKLYIKFK
+1248 NGKLYVKFK
-1257 DVVTPA
+1257 NVVTPA

-1338 IVTGSAIKIVAPAK
+1338 IQTGSAIKIVAPAK

-1402 SSTVKMTANIV
+1402 SASVKLTANIV

-1552 DENLAFSVEPASWF
+1552 DEDLTFSAEPASWF

-1823 LNITGEAQAEFPE
+1823 LNITGEAQAKFPE
-1836 VINVEQPVDE
+1836 IINVEQPVDE
-1846 NAMEPSYY
+1846 NAMDPSYY
-1854 EFHVVNKGTK
+1854 EFYVVNKGTK
-1864 AFAITDVASEMF
+1864 AFTITDVASEMF
-1876 TVSESDDPDVEPS
+1876 TGSESDDPDVEPS
-1889 APEGKLEVYA
+1889 APEGELEVYT

-1906 DDGIDPGPLA
+1906 DDGIDPGPMALA
-1916 LSDDAT
+1916 ADA
-1922 AKAWIP
+1922 AKAWVP
-1928 YQSGMMAPIVVGEDT
+1928 YKSGMMAPIVVGTDT

-1948 TPYNVYEVHKK
+1948 APYNVYEVHKK

-2001 ASDYKGTSTV
+2001 ASDYKGTRTV

-2070 SGKKGMV
+2070 SGKKGML

-2090 FIYDLPEGYKGNA
+2090 FIYDLPAGYEGNA

-2112 ANAQAALMGTGAAA
+2112 ANAQAALMGTGATA

-2291 LNEKKDG
+2291 LNEKKNG
-2298 EIASGKAIPV
+2298 EIAPGKAIPI

-2335 NKLYNYHI
+2335 NKLCNYHI
-2343 YLNKNAAPII
+2343 YLDKNAAPVI

-2427 ALVPDY
+2427 VLVPDY

-2445 KDESGNVSSVV
+2445 KDESDNVSSAV

-2498 DAMTFSAQIADPS
+2498 DVMTFSAQIADPS

-2532 TNINVVATDANGA
+2532 TNINVVATDVNGA

-2562 NVVADASKGDVTVN
+2562 NVVAGASKGDVTVN

-2586 TIDADA
+2586 TIGTDA

-2617 GDKASI
+2617 GDKASV

>member
-1 MLNYSVAELRNNKT
+1 
-15 NMTRR
+15 MTRR

-68 RMIAAKLPLSVKGTN
+68 RMVAAKLPLSVKGTN
-83 KKYVQ
+83 RKYVQ

-229 KDVVVAIIDGGFQV
+229 KDVLVAIIDGGFQV

-282 INSSDINAHSH
+282 INSSNINAHSH

-342 DFGAAI
+342 DFGAAL

-375 TEAVNYFTKNGGGDK
+375 TEAVDYFTKNGGGDK

-513 NPEYEGLMGSG
+513 NPEYKGLMGSG

-779 DLLIQGQN
+779 DLRIQGQN
-787 GQNPEIEIYD
+787 GKDPEIEIYD
-797 GSRSISRASLIQ
+797 GSRSISKASLIQ
-809 KINYDFWAYN
+809 KVNYDFWAYN

-851 TGKTERTDIAQYSFY
+851 TGKTARTDIAQHSFY

-941 NFNIHVKSN
+941 KFNIHVKSN

-984 VGQTKTIDVELTN
+984 VGQTKTLDVELTN

-1004 GNYGMLQAP
+1004 GQYGMLQAP

-1023 NVSKGANN
+1023 SVSKGTNN

-1072 VASVPAKQNVTPES
+1072 VASVPAQQSVTPDVYE
-1086 YDAGDLKVGGEDK
+1086 AGDLKVGGEDK

-1115 VFPKFSSEKIVGST
+1115 VFPKFSSEKIVGSK
-1129 AKVHKFGYTTI
+1129 ARVHKFGYTTV

-1216 GDCVQGLGYISA
+1216 GDCVDGLGYISA

-1234 MDMGANSKITYGHK
+1234 LDMGANSKITYGHK

-1263 TNGGGETT
+1263 TNGAGETT

-1306 GVSDIAAS
+1306 GVSDIAAA

-1375 TLAANDEL
+1375 TLAANDNL

-1402 SSTVKMTANIV
+1402 SSTVKLTANIV
-1413 GDNLKAEAALDSTS
+1413 GDNLKAEAALDSAS

-1469 EMKAAFSV
+1469 EMNAAFSV

-1527 NPESLKVETPYG
+1527 NPESLEVETPYG

-1552 DENLAFSVEPASWF
+1552 DENLTFSAEPASWF
-1566 SASDLEAA
+1566 SASDLEAT

-1666 TETFYTNIICPF
+1666 KETFYTNIICPF

-1723 KDGSFKFQYNVD
+1723 KDGTFKFQYNVD
-1735 PDGFQLGVFG
+1735 PDGFQVGVFG

-1766 DGNAVEFSPYKN
+1766 GGNAVEFSPYKN

-1803 YELNVTTNDPSRASV
+1803 YELNVTTNDPSRASI

-1823 LNITGEAQAEFPE
+1823 LNITGEAKAEFPE

-1876 TVSESDDPDVEPS
+1876 VAADPDDPW
-1889 APEGKLEVYA
+1889 AMPEASLEVYTSA
-1899 AQSNNGG
+1899 NNSG
-1906 DDGIDPGPLA
+1906 DDGIDPGPMALA
-1916 LSDDAT
+1916 GDA
-1922 AKAWIP
+1922 AKAWVP

-1948 TPYNVYEVHKK
+1948 TPYNVSEVHAK
-1959 DFPLVFTVEG
+1959 DYPLVFSVEG
-1969 LNEETHTSTIKLN
+1969 LENTEYNSTVKLN

-2011 NLKNDGE
+2011 NLMNDGE

-2031 RDAGNVDDGSNDPAP
+2031 RDAGNEYEDGNDPAP

-2070 SGKKGMV
+2070 SGKKGML

-2090 FIYDLPEGYKGNA
+2090 FIYDLPSGYEGNA

-2112 ANAQAALMGTGAAA
+2112 ANAQAALMGTGASA

-2183 KIHIVKEK
+2183 KIHIAKEE

-2291 LNEKKDG
+2291 LNEKKEG
-2298 EIASGKAIPV
+2298 EIAPGEALPV

-2343 YLNKNAAPII
+2343 YLDKNAAPVI

-2389 DGIASV
+2389 DGIATV
-2395 ESYANEDGTQEGI
+2395 ESYENEDGTQDGI

-2427 ALVPDY
+2427 ALAPAY
-2433 GTAGKHTFTVNA
+2433 GTAGKHSFAVNA
-2445 KDESGNVSSVV
+2445 KDEAGNVSSAV

-2466 APKYVGPADLALKG
+2466 APKYVGPADLVLKG

-2520 GIIIAAKQVSGS
+2520 GIIIAAKQMPGS

-2551 ALTVDAATGIS
+2551 ALTVDVATGIS
-2562 NVVADASKGDVTVN
+2562 NVVAGGSKGDVAVN

-2586 TIDADA
+2586 TIGADA

-2611 LQNVHA
+2611 LLNVHA
-2617 GDKASI
+2617 GDKAGV

-2644 AVKFVAK
+2644 AVKFAAK

>member
-1 MLNYSVAELRNNKT
+1 
-15 NMTRR
+15 MTRR

-88 TGVTPLDRVNQ
+88 TGVTPLDRVSQ

-111 YAGKNEAKHKAFGLD
+111 YAGKDEAKHKAAGLD

-136 GMKLAQARNLFRSA
+136 GMKLAQARNLLRST
-150 EGVSYAQRIPLYK
+150 EGVAYAQRIPVYK

-177 VARAAKAA
+177 VAKAAKAA

-207 AGTKVGADANV
+207 AGTKAGADANV
-218 FKAWETGVTGS
+218 FKAWGTGVTGS
-229 KDVVVAIIDGGFQV
+229 KDVLVAIIDGGFQV

-254 NTAELNGKPGVDDDG
+254 NEAELNGKPGVDDDQ
-269 DGYVDDIYGYNFV
+269 DGFVDDIYGYNFV
-282 INSSDINAHSH
+282 INSSNINAHSH

-336 SSSAVA
+336 SSSADA
-342 DFGAAI
+342 DFGAAL

-375 TEAVNYFTKNGGGDK
+375 TEAVDYFTKNGGGDK

-489 GNKQFSNETLRTL
+489 GNKNFSNETLRTL

-539 PEAVADFTVTASHD
+539 PDAVADFTVTASHD

-582 ATDDLNKLSSATVDT
+582 ATDDLNKLSSVSVDT

-648 VQVDQKNLSM
+648 VEVDKKDLSM

-687 TATTR
+687 TATTK
-692 ATMSTSARN
+692 ATMSTSGRIKN
-701 LKPNPGQVLPFS
+701 PNPGQVLPFS

-719 LAKRNAVA
+719 LVKRNAVA
-727 SSDYK
+727 TSDYQAK
-732 AENWP
+732 DWP
-737 DTLTYSNYV
+737 DTLTYSNLL

-779 DLLIQGQN
+779 DLRFQGHN
-787 GQNPEIEIYD
+787 GQDPVIEIYD
-797 GSRSISRASLIQ
+797 GSRSISTASLIQ
-809 KINYDFWAYN
+809 KVNYKFWAYD
-819 YPITLKEQIY
+819 YPITLEEQIH
-829 FAPGSSFWVVAK
+829 FAPGTSFWVVAK

-851 TGKTERTDIAQYSFY
+851 TGKTTRTDVAQYSFY

-873 WTQLSEVLK
+873 WTQLSQVLK
-882 GTSFESVASQLTW
+882 GTSFEAVANQLTW
-895 AVQAVS
+895 AVQAIS

-919 RPNES
+919 RPKES

-941 NFNIHVKSN
+941 KFNIHVKSN
-950 EAVDSKQQVALAM
+950 EAVDSKQQVALSM

-1004 GNYGMLQAP
+1004 GNYGKLQAP

-1046 TKEGNFSS
+1046 TEEGNFSS

-1072 VASVPAKQNVTPES
+1072 VASVPAKQSVTPAVYE
-1086 YDAGDLKVGGEDK
+1086 AGDLKVGGEDK

-1104 IKNTGNYPLQY
+1104 ISNKGNYPLQY

-1186 GKDYDEIYVSSYG
+1186 GKDYEQIYVSSYG

-1216 GDCVQGLGYISA
+1216 GDCVDGLGYISA

-1263 TNGGGETT
+1263 TAGGGETT
-1271 TISFHMALCPDG
+1271 TLSFHMALCPDG
-1283 SVEVYYDDYNPA
+1283 SVEVFYDDYNPA

-1301 GHNFV
+1301 GNNFV
-1306 GVSDIAAS
+1306 GVSDIEAKDACVFTDAS
-1314 DPCIFVDANKVQEDN
+1314 KVHSSS
-1329 DGLDAPYYD
+1329 DGYDAPYYD
-1338 IVTGSAIKIVAPAK
+1338 IQTGSAIKIVAPAK

-1375 TLAANDEL
+1375 TLAANDDL

-1402 SSTVKMTANIV
+1402 SSTVKLTANIV

-1469 EMKAAFSV
+1469 DMNAAFSV

-1527 NPESLKVETPYG
+1527 NPESLEVETPYG

-1552 DENLAFSVEPASWF
+1552 DENLTFSAEPASWF
-1566 SASDLEAA
+1566 SASDLEAT

-1723 KDGSFKFQYNVD
+1723 KDGTFKFQYNVD
-1735 PDGFQLGVFG
+1735 PDGFQVGVFG

-1766 DGNAVEFSPYKN
+1766 GGNAVEFSPYKN

-1803 YELNVTTNDPSRASV
+1803 YELNVTTNDPSRASI

-1823 LNITGEAQAEFPE
+1823 LNITGEAKAEFPE

-1876 TVSESDDPDVEPS
+1876 VAADPDDLW
-1889 APEGKLEVYA
+1889 AMPEASLEVYT

-1906 DDGIDPGPLA
+1906 DDGIDPGPMALA
-1916 LSDDAT
+1916 ADA
-1922 AKAWIP
+1922 AKAWVP
-1928 YQSGMMAPIVVGEDT
+1928 YKSGMMAPIVVGEDT

-1948 TPYNVYEVHKK
+1948 IPYNVSEVHAK
-1959 DFPLVFTVEG
+1959 DYPLVFTVEG
-1969 LNEETHTSTIKLN
+1969 LNEEIHTSTIKLN
-1982 ITEAP
+1982 ITKAP

-2001 ASDYKGTSTV
+2001 VSDYKGTSSV
-2011 NLKNDGE
+2011 NLMNDGK

-2031 RDAGNVDDGSNDPAP
+2031 RDAGNEYEDGNDPAP

-2059 KNFVATCVEKI
+2059 KNFVASCVEKI

-2112 ANAQAALMGTGAAA
+2112 TNAQAALMGTGAAA

-2183 KIHIVKEK
+2183 KIHIAKEE

-2291 LNEKKDG
+2291 LNEKKEG
-2298 EIASGKAIPV
+2298 EIAPGEALPV

-2335 NKLYNYHI
+2335 HKLYNYHI
-2343 YLNKNAAPII
+2343 YLDKNAAPVI

-2395 ESYANEDGTQEGI
+2395 ESYENEDGTQEGI

-2427 ALVPDY
+2427 ALAPGY

-2445 KDESGNVSSVV
+2445 KDEAGNVSSAV

-2480 GETSAQYYFADFF
+2480 GETSVQYYFADFF

-2498 DAMTFSAQIADPS
+2498 DAMTYSAQIADPS
-2511 LAALYQSEN
+2511 LAALYLSED

-2532 TNINVVATDANGA
+2532 TNINVVATDVNGA

-2551 ALTVDAATGIS
+2551 VLTVDAATGIS
-2562 NVVADASKGDVTVN
+2562 NVVAGASKGDVTVN

-2586 TIDADA
+2586 TIGADA

-2617 GDKASI
+2617 GDKASV

-2638 VDGKTS
+2638 ADGKTS

>member
-1 MLNYSVAELRNNKT
+1 
-15 NMTRR
+15 MTRR

-44 TTQSA
+44 TTQSV

-68 RMIAAKLPLSVKGTN
+68 RMVAAKLPLSVKGTN
-83 KKYVQ
+83 RKYVQ

-360 CSWGASVAGDEDKSV
+360 CSWGASVADDEDKSV
-375 TEAVNYFTKNGGGDK
+375 TEAVDYFTKNGGGDK

-400 GNNGEEGDYYPGCLD
+400 GNNGEEGNYYPGCLD

-513 NPEYEGLMGSG
+513 NPEYKGLMGSG

-582 ATDDLNKLSSATVDT
+582 ATDDLNKLNSATVDT

-692 ATMSTSARN
+692 ATMSTSGRIK
-701 LKPNPGQVLPFS
+701 KPNPGQVLPFS

-719 LAKRNAVA
+719 LVKRNAVA
-727 SSDYK
+727 TSDYQAK
-732 AENWP
+732 DWP
-737 DTLTYSNYV
+737 DTLTYSNQL

-779 DLLIQGQN
+779 DLRIQGQN
-787 GQNPEIEIYD
+787 GQNPVIEIYD
-797 GSRSISRASLIQ
+797 GSRSISTASLIQ
-809 KINYDFWAYN
+809 KVNYDFWAYN
-819 YPITLKEQIY
+819 YPITLKEQIH

-841 FPAGAKNPLA
+841 FPAGAKNPLG
-851 TGKTERTDIAQYSFY
+851 TGKTTRTDVAQYSFY

-882 GTSFESVASQLTW
+882 GTSFEAIASQLTW
-895 AVQAVS
+895 AVQAIS

-919 RPNES
+919 RPSES

-941 NFNIHVKSN
+941 KFNIHVKSN

-971 LHSQQLVDFGDLL
+971 LHSQKLVDFGDLL

-1004 GNYGMLQAP
+1004 GQYGMLQAP

-1072 VASVPAKQNVTPES
+1072 VASIPAQQSVTPDVYE
-1086 YDAGDLKVGGEDK
+1086 AGDLKVGGEDK

-1115 VFPKFSSEKIVGST
+1115 VFPKFSSEKIVGSK
-1129 AKVHKFGYTTI
+1129 ARVHKFGYTTV

-1248 NGKLYIKFK
+1248 NGKLYVKFK

-1306 GVSDIAAS
+1306 GVSDIAAA
-1314 DPCIFVDANKVQEDN
+1314 DPCIFVDANKVQESN

-1375 TLAANDEL
+1375 TLAANDNL

-1402 SSTVKMTANIV
+1402 SSTVKLTANIV
-1413 GDNLKAEAALDSTS
+1413 GDNLKAEAALDSAS

-1444 LSNNGKDALQV
+1444 LSNNGKDVLQV

-1469 EMKAAFSV
+1469 EMNAAFSV

-1527 NPESLKVETPYG
+1527 NSESLEVETPYG

-1566 SASDLEAA
+1566 SASDLEAT

-1723 KDGSFKFQYNVD
+1723 KDGTFKFQYNVD

-1803 YELNVTTNDPSRASV
+1803 YELNVTTNDPSRASI

-1876 TVSESDDPDVEPS
+1876 VAADPDDPW
-1889 APEGKLEVYA
+1889 AMPEASLEVYTSA
-1899 AQSNNGG
+1899 NNSG
-1906 DDGIDPGPLA
+1906 DDGIDPGPMALA
-1916 LSDDAT
+1916 ADA
-1922 AKAWIP
+1922 AKAWVP

-1948 TPYNVYEVHKK
+1948 TPYNVSEVHAK
-1959 DFPLVFTVEG
+1959 DYPLVFSVEG
-1969 LNEETHTSTIKLN
+1969 LENTEYNSTIKLN

-2011 NLKNDGE
+2011 NLMNDGA

-2031 RDAGNVDDGSNDPAP
+2031 RDAGNVDDVSNDPAP

-2070 SGKKGMV
+2070 SGKKGML

-2090 FIYDLPEGYKGNA
+2090 FIYDLPSGYEGNA

-2112 ANAQAALMGTGAAA
+2112 ANAQAALMGTGATA

-2183 KIHIVKEK
+2183 KIHIAKEE

-2291 LNEKKDG
+2291 LNEKKEG
-2298 EIASGKAIPV
+2298 EIAPGEALPV

-2343 YLNKNAAPII
+2343 YLDKNAAPVI

-2389 DGIASV
+2389 DGIATV
-2395 ESYANEDGTQEGI
+2395 ESYENEDGTQDGI

-2427 ALVPDY
+2427 ALAPAY
-2433 GTAGKHTFTVNA
+2433 GTAGKHSFAVNA
-2445 KDESGNVSSVV
+2445 KDEAGNVSSAV

-2466 APKYVGPADLALKG
+2466 APKYVGPADLVLKG

-2520 GIIIAAKQVSGS
+2520 GIIIAAKQMPGS

-2551 ALTVDAATGIS
+2551 TLTVDVATGIS
-2562 NVVADASKGDVTVN
+2562 NVVAGGSKGDVAVN

-2586 TIDADA
+2586 TIGADA

-2611 LQNVHA
+2611 LLNVHA
-2617 GDKASI
+2617 GDKAGV

-2644 AVKFVAK
+2644 AVKFAAK

>member
-1 MLNYSVAELRNNKT
+1 
-15 NMTRR
+15 MTRR

-177 VARAAKAA
+177 VAKAAKAA

-207 AGTKVGADANV
+207 AGTKMGADANV

-375 TEAVNYFTKNGGGDK
+375 TEAVDYFTKNGGGDK

-809 KINYDFWAYN
+809 KVNYDFWAYN

-841 FPAGAKNPLA
+841 FPAGAKNPLG
-851 TGKTERTDIAQYSFY
+851 TGKTARTDIAQYSFY

-941 NFNIHVKSN
+941 KFNIHVKSN

-1004 GNYGMLQAP
+1004 GQYGMLQAP

-1031 IAARSTGTLPVTFAP
+1031 IAARSIGTLPVTFAP

-1072 VASVPAKQNVTPES
+1072 VASVPAKQSVTPDVYE
-1086 YDAGDLKVGGEDK
+1086 AGDLKVGGEDK

-1263 TNGGGETT
+1263 TDGGGETT

-1375 TLAANDEL
+1375 TLTANDEL

-1402 SSTVKMTANIV
+1402 SASVKLTANIV

-1455 AGVSVKNGKFTLAE
+1455 AGVSVKNGKFTLAG

-1836 VINVEQPVDE
+1836 IINVEQPVDE
-1846 NAMEPSYY
+1846 NAMDPSYY
-1854 EFHVVNKGTK
+1854 EFYVVNKGTK
-1864 AFAITDVASEMF
+1864 AFTITDVASEMF
-1876 TVSESDDPDVEPS
+1876 TCSESDDPDVEPS
-1889 APEGKLEVYA
+1889 APEGELEVYT

-1906 DDGIDPGPLA
+1906 DDGIDPGPMALA
-1916 LSDDAT
+1916 ADA
-1922 AKAWIP
+1922 AKAWVP
-1928 YQSGMMAPIVVGEDT
+1928 YKSGMMAPIVVGTDT

-1948 TPYNVYEVHKK
+1948 APYNVYEVHKK

-2001 ASDYKGTSTV
+2001 ASDYKGTVTA
-2011 NLKNDGE
+2011 NLMNAGQ
-2018 YKLTYSLSLDPSG
+2018 YKLTYSLNLDPSG
-2031 RDAGNVDDGSNDPAP
+2031 HDAGNMDDGSNDPAP

-2090 FIYDLPEGYKGNA
+2090 FIYDLPTGYEGNA

-2112 ANAQAALMGTGAAA
+2112 ANAQAALMGTGATA

-2183 KIHIVKEK
+2183 KIHIVKEE
-2191 PREDG
+2191 PLDNG
-2196 SYQGAARMLEFD
+2196 SYQGVPRVLKFD

-2222 LKYPAGYKGS
+2222 LKYPAGYKSS
-2232 AMMATKDGDME
+2232 ALMATKDGDME

-2291 LNEKKDG
+2291 LNEKKNG
-2298 EIASGKAIPV
+2298 EIAPGKAIPV

-2335 NKLYNYHI
+2335 NKLCNYHI
-2343 YLNKNAAPII
+2343 YLDKNAAPVI

-2418 AGGSLKLNV
+2418 AGGSLKLYV

-2445 KDESGNVSSVV
+2445 KDESDNVSSAV

-2466 APKYVGPADLALKG
+2466 APKYVGPADLTLKG

-2498 DAMTFSAQIADPS
+2498 DVMTFSTQIADPS

-2562 NVVADASKGDVTVN
+2562 NVVAGASKGDVTVN

-2586 TIDADA
+2586 TIGADA

-2617 GDKASI
+2617 GDKASV

>member
-1 MLNYSVAELRNNKT
+1 
-15 NMTRR
+15 MTRR

-88 TGVTPLDRVNQ
+88 TGVTPLDRVSQ

-111 YAGKNEAKHKAFGLD
+111 YAGKDEAKHKAAGLD

-136 GMKLAQARNLFRSA
+136 GMKLAQARNLLRST
-150 EGVSYAQRIPLYK
+150 EGVAYAQRIPVYK

-177 VARAAKAA
+177 VAKAAKAA

-360 CSWGASVAGDEDKSV
+360 CSWGAGVADEEDKSV
-375 TEAVNYFTKNGGGDK
+375 TAAVDYFTKNGGGDK

-553 NALIEWVIPETEEK
+553 NALIEWTIPETEEK

-639 EATTNAGPK
+639 EATTNSGPK

-692 ATMSTSARN
+692 ATMSTSGRIKN
-701 LKPNPGQVLPFS
+701 PNPGQVLPFS

-719 LAKRNAVA
+719 LVKRNAVA
-727 SSDYK
+727 TSNYQAKD
-732 AENWP
+732 WP
-737 DTLTYSNYV
+737 DTLTYSNQL

-779 DLLIQGQN
+779 DLHFQGQN
-787 GQNPEIEIYD
+787 GQNPVIEIYD
-797 GSRSISRASLIQ
+797 GSRTISTASLIQ
-809 KINYDFWAYN
+809 KVNYDFWAYN
-819 YPITLKEQIY
+819 YPITLKEQIH

-841 FPAGAKNPLA
+841 FPAGAKNPLG
-851 TGKTERTDIAQYSFY
+851 TGKTTRTDVAQYSFY

-882 GTSFESVASQLTW
+882 GTSFEAVANQLTW
-895 AVQAVS
+895 AVQAIS

-941 NFNIHVKSN
+941 KFNIHVKSN

-1004 GNYGMLQAP
+1004 GQYGMLQAP
-1013 KNVKSSSDQF
+1013 KNIKSSSDQF

-1072 VASVPAKQNVTPES
+1072 VASVPAKQSVTPDVYE
-1086 YDAGDLKVGGEDK
+1086 AGDLKVGGEDK

-1148 FEYEP
+1148 FKYED

-1163 TSQFTNDNW
+1163 TSQFTNNNW

-1248 NGKLYIKFK
+1248 NGKFYVKFK

-1283 SVEVYYDDYNPA
+1283 SVEVYYDDYTPA

-1314 DPCIFVDANKVQEDN
+1314 DPCIFVDANKVQESN
-1329 DGLDAPYYD
+1329 GGLNAPYYD
-1338 IVTGSAIKIVAPAK
+1338 IQTGSAIKIVAPAK

-1375 TLAANDEL
+1375 TLAANDDL

-1402 SSTVKMTANIV
+1402 SASVKLTANIV

-1527 NPESLKVETPYG
+1527 NPESLEVETPYG

-1566 SASDLEAA
+1566 SASDLEAT
-1574 GKSSV
+1574 GNSTV
-1579 DYVFKSKLDGFDIPY
+1579 DYVFKSKLDGFDVPY

-1608 YAYYIDKTDF
+1608 YAYYINKTDF
-1618 KKVELPFEFPF
+1618 KKVTLPFEFPF

-1635 SMYIYNT
+1635 EMYIYNT

-1709 NTMMQG
+1709 NTMMLG

-1723 KDGSFKFQYNVD
+1723 KDGSFKFQYHVD

-1766 DGNAVEFSPYKN
+1766 DGNTVEFTPYKN
-1778 YVVAPGEQVEMPVEL
+1778 YVVAPGKQVEMPVEL

-1823 LNITGEAQAEFPE
+1823 LNITGEVQAEFPE

-1846 NAMEPSYY
+1846 NPMYPSYY
-1854 EFHVVNKGTK
+1854 EFYVVNKGTK
-1864 AFAITDVASEMF
+1864 AFTITNVASEMF
-1876 TVSESDDPDVEPS
+1876 VAADPDDPW
-1889 APEGKLEVYA
+1889 AMPEASLEVYTSA
-1899 AQSNNGG
+1899 NNSGG
-1906 DDGIDPGPLA
+1906 DGGIDPGPLA

-1922 AKAWIP
+1922 AKAWVP
-1928 YQSGMMAPIVVGEDT
+1928 YRSGMMAPIVVGEDT

-1948 TPYNVYEVHKK
+1948 TPYNVSEVHAK
-1959 DFPLVFTVEG
+1959 DYPLVFSVEG
-1969 LNEETHTSTIKLN
+1969 LENTEYNSTIKLN

-2011 NLKNDGE
+2011 NLMNDGK
-2018 YKLTYSLSLDPSG
+2018 YKLIYSLSLDPSG
-2031 RDAGNVDDGSNDPAP
+2031 RDAGNVDDGSNVPAP
-2046 AYNVISYPSEDVA
+2046 SYNVISYPSEDVA

-2090 FIYDLPEGYKGNA
+2090 FFYDLPSGYEGNA

-2112 ANAQAALMGTGAAA
+2112 ANAQAALMGTGATA

-2183 KIHIVKEK
+2183 KIHIAKEE

-2222 LKYPAGYKGS
+2222 LKYPAGYKSS

-2261 ALYDNAYSYGAF
+2261 TLYNNAYSYGAF

-2291 LNEKKDG
+2291 LNEKKEG
-2298 EIASGKAIPV
+2298 EIAPGEALPV
-2308 QFEVNA
+2308 LFEVNA

-2343 YLNKNAAPII
+2343 YLNKNAAPVI

-2395 ESYANEDGTQEGI
+2395 ESYANEDGTQKGI

-2433 GTAGKHTFTVNA
+2433 ATAGKHTFTVNA

-2493 EDADG
+2493 EDVDG
-2498 DAMTFSAQIADPS
+2498 DVMTFSAQIADPS

-2617 GDKASI
+2617 GDKASV

>member
-1 MLNYSVAELRNNKT
+1 
-15 NMTRR
+15 MTRR

-88 TGVTPLDRVNQ
+88 TGVTPLDRVSQ

-111 YAGKNEAKHKAFGLD
+111 YAGKDEAKHKAAGLD

-163 PIGGERFLEVSPAA
+163 PIGGERFLEISPAA
-177 VARAAKAA
+177 VAKAAKAA

-360 CSWGASVAGDEDKSV
+360 CSWGAGVADEEDKSV
-375 TEAVNYFTKNGGGDK
+375 TEAVDYFTKNGGGDK
-390 MNGGLCIFAA
+390 MNGGLCIFAS
-400 GNNGEEGDYYPGCLD
+400 GNNGEEGNYYPGCLD

-553 NALIEWVIPETEEK
+553 NALIEWTIPETEEK

-692 ATMSTSARN
+692 ATMSTSGRIKN
-701 LKPNPGQVLPFS
+701 PNPGQVLPFS

-719 LAKRNAVA
+719 LVKRNAVA
-727 SSDYK
+727 TSNYQAKD
-732 AENWP
+732 WP
-737 DTLTYSNYV
+737 DTLTYSNQL

-779 DLLIQGQN
+779 DLHFQGQN
-787 GQNPEIEIYD
+787 GQDPVIEIYD
-797 GSRSISRASLIQ
+797 GSRTISTASLIQ
-809 KINYDFWAYN
+809 KVNYDFWAYN
-819 YPITLKEQIY
+819 YPITLKEQIH

-841 FPAGAKNPLA
+841 FPAGAKNPLG
-851 TGKTERTDIAQYSFY
+851 TGKTTRTDVAQYSFY

-882 GTSFESVASQLTW
+882 GTSFEAIASQLTW
-895 AVQAVS
+895 AVQAIS

-941 NFNIHVKSN
+941 KFNIHVKSN
-950 EAVDSKQQVALAM
+950 EAVDSKQQVALSM

-1004 GNYGMLQAP
+1004 GQYGMLQAP
-1013 KNVKSSSDQF
+1013 KNIKSSSDQF

-1072 VASVPAKQNVTPES
+1072 VASVPAKQTVTPDVYE
-1086 YDAGDLKVGGEDK
+1086 AGDLKVGGEDK

-1104 IKNTGNYPLQY
+1104 ISNTGNYPLQY

-1163 TSQFTNDNW
+1163 TSQFTNNNW

-1248 NGKLYIKFK
+1248 NGKFYVKFK

-1314 DPCIFVDANKVQEDN
+1314 DPCIFVDANKVQESN
-1329 DGLDAPYYD
+1329 GGLNAPYYD
-1338 IVTGSAIKIVAPAK
+1338 IQTGSAIKIVAPAK

-1375 TLAANDEL
+1375 TLAANDDL

-1402 SSTVKMTANIV
+1402 SASVKLTANIV

-1444 LSNNGKDALQV
+1444 LSNNGKDVLQV
-1455 AGVSVKNGKFTLAE
+1455 VGVSVKNGKFTLAE
-1469 EMKAAFSV
+1469 EIKAAFSV

-1490 TAEKGT
+1490 TAEKGI

-1503 TYQDGTTKEI
+1503 TYADGTTKEI

-1527 NPESLKVETPYG
+1527 NPESLEVETPYG

-1594 NWVDITNDYTEHMP
+1594 KWVDITNDYDAHMP
-1608 YAYYIDKTDF
+1608 YAYYINKTDF

-1635 SMYIYNT
+1635 EMYIYNT

-1709 NTMMQG
+1709 NTMMLG

-1723 KDGSFKFQYNVD
+1723 KDGSFKFQYHVD

-1752 TGTRGITPADMYIT
+1752 TGTRGITPADIYIT
-1766 DGNAVEFSPYKN
+1766 DGNAVEFFPYKN

-1823 LNITGEAQAEFPE
+1823 LNITGEVQAEFPE

-1846 NAMEPSYY
+1846 FAMYPSYY
-1854 EFHVVNKGTK
+1854 EFYVVNKGTK

-1876 TVSESDDPDVEPS
+1876 VAADPDDLW
-1889 APEGKLEVYA
+1889 AMPEASLEVYTSA
-1899 AQSNNGG
+1899 NNSGG
-1906 DDGIDPGPLA
+1906 DGGIDPGPLA

-1922 AKAWIP
+1922 AKAWLP
-1928 YQSGMMAPIVVGEDT
+1928 YRSGMMAPIVVGEDT

-1948 TPYNVYEVHKK
+1948 TPYNVSEVHAK
-1959 DFPLVFTVEG
+1959 DYPLVFSVEG
-1969 LNEETHTSTIKLN
+1969 LENTEYNSTIKLN

-2011 NLKNDGE
+2011 NLMNDGK
-2018 YKLTYSLSLDPSG
+2018 YKLIYSLSLDPSG
-2031 RDAGNVDDGSNDPAP
+2031 RDAGNVDDGSNVPAP
-2046 AYNVISYPSEDVA
+2046 SYNVISYPSEDVA

-2090 FIYDLPEGYKGNA
+2090 FFYDLPSGYEGNA

-2112 ANAQAALMGTGAAA
+2112 ANAQAALMGTGATA

-2183 KIHIVKEK
+2183 KIHIVKEE
-2191 PREDG
+2191 PLEDG
-2196 SYQGAARMLEFD
+2196 SYRGAARMLEFD

-2222 LKYPAGYKGS
+2222 LKYPAGYKSS
-2232 AMMATKDGDME
+2232 ALMATKDGDME

-2261 ALYDNAYSYGAF
+2261 ALYNNAYSYGAF

-2291 LNEKKDG
+2291 LNEKKEG
-2298 EIASGKAIPV
+2298 EIAPGEALPV

-2343 YLNKNAAPII
+2343 YLDKNAAPVI

-2364 ASKAMVPVTVADAE
+2364 ASKAVVDVTVADAE
-2378 GEAFTVSLNDA
+2378 GEAFTVSLEDA
-2389 DGIASV
+2389 DGIAAV
-2395 ESYANEDGTQEGI
+2395 KSYENEDGTQDGI

-2418 AGGSLKLNV
+2418 KGKSLKLNV

-2493 EDADG
+2493 EDVDG
-2498 DAMTFSAQIADPS
+2498 DVMTFSAQIADPS

-2551 ALTVDAATGIS
+2551 ALTVDAATGIN

-2611 LQNVHA
+2611 LQNVHS
-2617 GDKASI
+2617 GDKASV

>member
-1 MLNYSVAELRNNKT
+1 
-15 NMTRR
+15 MTRR

-68 RMIAAKLPLSVKGTN
+68 RMVAAKLPLSVKGTN
-83 KKYVQ
+83 RKYVQ

-177 VARAAKAA
+177 VAKAAKAA

-192 PLLNDQWHYNNDGHI
+192 PLLNEQWHYNNDGHI

-229 KDVVVAIIDGGFQV
+229 KDVLVAIIDGGFQV

-342 DFGAAI
+342 DFGAAL

-375 TEAVNYFTKNGGGDK
+375 TEAVDYFTKNGGGDK

-779 DLLIQGQN
+779 DLRIQGQN
-787 GQNPEIEIYD
+787 GKDPEIEIYD
-797 GSRSISRASLIQ
+797 GSRSISKASLIQ
-809 KINYDFWAYN
+809 KVNYDFWAYN

-851 TGKTERTDIAQYSFY
+851 TGKTARTDIAQHSFY

-941 NFNIHVKSN
+941 KFNIHVKSN

-984 VGQTKTIDVELTN
+984 VGQTKTLDVELTN

-1004 GNYGMLQAP
+1004 GQYGMLQAP

-1023 NVSKGANN
+1023 NVSKGTNN

-1072 VASVPAKQNVTPES
+1072 VASIPAQQSVTPDVYE
-1086 YDAGDLKVGGEDK
+1086 AGDLKVGGEDK

-1115 VFPKFSSEKIVGST
+1115 VFPKFSSEKIVGSK
-1129 AKVHKFGYTTI
+1129 ARVHKFGYTTV

-1248 NGKLYIKFK
+1248 NGKLYVKFK

-1263 TNGGGETT
+1263 TNGAGETT

-1306 GVSDIAAS
+1306 GVSDIAAA
-1314 DPCIFVDANKVQEDN
+1314 DPCIFVDANKVQESN

-1375 TLAANDEL
+1375 TLAANDNL

-1402 SSTVKMTANIV
+1402 SSTVKLTANIV
-1413 GDNLKAEAALDSTS
+1413 GDNLKAEAALDSAS

-1469 EMKAAFSV
+1469 EMNAAFSV

-1527 NPESLKVETPYG
+1527 NPESLEVETPYG

-1566 SASDLEAA
+1566 SASDLEAT

-1723 KDGSFKFQYNVD
+1723 KDGTFKFQYNVD

-1803 YELNVTTNDPSRASV
+1803 YELNVTTNDPSRASI

-1864 AFAITDVASEMF
+1864 AFAITDIASEMF
-1876 TVSESDDPDVEPS
+1876 VAADPDDPW
-1889 APEGKLEVYA
+1889 AMPEASLEVYTSA
-1899 AQSNNGG
+1899 NNSG
-1906 DDGIDPGPLA
+1906 DDGIDPGPMALA
-1916 LSDDAT
+1916 ADA
-1922 AKAWIP
+1922 AKAWVP

-1948 TPYNVYEVHKK
+1948 TPYNVSEVHAK
-1959 DFPLVFTVEG
+1959 DYPLVFSVEG
-1969 LNEETHTSTIKLN
+1969 LENTEYNSTIKLN

-2011 NLKNDGE
+2011 NLMNDGE
-2018 YKLTYSLSLDPSG
+2018 YKLTYSLNLDPSG

-2070 SGKKGMV
+2070 SGKKGML

-2090 FIYDLPEGYKGNA
+2090 FIYDLPSGYEGNA

-2112 ANAQAALMGTGAAA
+2112 ANAQAALMGTGATA

-2183 KIHIVKEK
+2183 KIHIVKEE

-2291 LNEKKDG
+2291 LNEKKEG
-2298 EIASGKAIPV
+2298 EIAPGEALPV

-2343 YLNKNAAPII
+2343 YLDKNAAPVI

-2389 DGIASV
+2389 DGIATV
-2395 ESYANEDGTQEGI
+2395 ESYENEDGTQDGI

-2427 ALVPDY
+2427 ALAPAY
-2433 GTAGKHTFTVNA
+2433 GTAGKHSFAVNA
-2445 KDESGNVSSVV
+2445 KDESGNVSSAV

-2466 APKYVGPADLALKG
+2466 APKYVGPADLVLKG

-2520 GIIIAAKQVSGS
+2520 GIIIAAKQMPGS

-2551 ALTVDAATGIS
+2551 ALTVDVATGIS
-2562 NVVADASKGDVTVN
+2562 NVVAGGSKGDVAVN

-2586 TIDADA
+2586 TIGADA

-2611 LQNVHA
+2611 LLNVHA
-2617 GDKASI
+2617 GDKAGV

-2644 AVKFVAK
+2644 AVKFAAK

>member
-1 MLNYSVAELRNNKT
+1 
-15 NMTRR
+15 MTRR
-20 LLLLVCAVL
+20 LLLIVCAVL

-111 YAGKNEAKHKAFGLD
+111 YAGKDEAKHKAAGLD

-136 GMKLAQARNLFRSA
+136 GMKLAQARNLLRST
-150 EGVSYAQRIPLYK
+150 EGVAYAQRIPVYK

-177 VARAAKAA
+177 VAKAAKAA

-342 DFGAAI
+342 DFGASI

-360 CSWGASVAGDEDKSV
+360 CSWGARVADEEDKSV
-375 TEAVNYFTKNGGGDK
+375 TAAVDYFTKNGGGDK

-400 GNNGEEGDYYPGCLD
+400 GNNGEEGNYYPGCLD

-513 NPEYEGLMGSG
+513 NPEYKGLMGSG

-553 NALIEWVIPETEEK
+553 NALIEWTIPETEEK
-567 SIDHHVIYYSTEAFS
+567 SIDHHVIYYSTEAFT

-692 ATMSTSARN
+692 ATMSTSGRVKN
-701 LKPNPGQVLPFS
+701 PNPGQVLPFS

-719 LAKRNAVA
+719 LVKRNAVA
-727 SSDYK
+727 TSNYQAKD
-732 AENWP
+732 WP
-737 DTLTYSNYV
+737 DTLTYSNQL

-779 DLLIQGQN
+779 DLHFQGQN
-787 GQNPEIEIYD
+787 GQDPVIEIYD
-797 GSRSISRASLIQ
+797 GSRTISTASLIQ
-809 KINYDFWAYN
+809 KVNYDFWAYN
-819 YPITLKEQIY
+819 YPITLKEQIH

-841 FPAGAKNPLA
+841 FPAGAKNPLG
-851 TGKTERTDIAQYSFY
+851 TGKTTRTDVAQYSFY

-882 GTSFESVASQLTW
+882 GTSFEAVANQLTW
-895 AVQAVS
+895 AVQAIS

-941 NFNIHVKSN
+941 KFNIHVKSN

-997 SGYGVFG
+997 SGYGVFAG
-1004 GNYGMLQAP
+1004 KYGMLQASQ
-1013 KNVKSSSDQF
+1013 NEVKSSSDQF
-1023 NVSKGANN
+1023 NVSKGAKN

-1072 VASVPAKQNVTPES
+1072 VASVPAKQTVTPDVYE
-1086 YDAGDLKVGGEDK
+1086 AGDLKVGGEDK

-1148 FEYEP
+1148 FKYEA

-1163 TSQFTNDNW
+1163 TSQFTNNNW

-1248 NGKLYIKFK
+1248 NGKFYVKFK

-1329 DGLDAPYYD
+1329 DGLNAPYYD
-1338 IVTGSAIKIVAPAK
+1338 IQTGSAIKIVAPAK

-1375 TLAANDEL
+1375 TLAANDDL

-1402 SSTVKMTANIV
+1402 SASVKLTANIV

-1552 DENLAFSVEPASWF
+1552 DENLTFSAEPASWYT
-1566 SASDLEAA
+1566 ASDLEAN
-1574 GKSSV
+1574 GNSTV
-1579 DYVFKSKLDGFDIPY
+1579 DYVFKSKLDGFDVPY

-1608 YAYYIDKTDF
+1608 YAYYINKTDF

-1709 NTMMQG
+1709 NTMMLG

-1723 KDGSFKFQYNVD
+1723 KDGSFKFQYHVD

-1766 DGNAVEFSPYKN
+1766 DGNTIEFTPYKN

-1823 LNITGEAQAEFPE
+1823 LNITGEVQAEFPE

-1846 NAMEPSYY
+1846 NPMYPSYY
-1854 EFHVVNKGTK
+1854 EFYVVNKGTK
-1864 AFAITDVASEMF
+1864 AFTITNVASEMF
-1876 TVSESDDPDVEPS
+1876 VAADPDDPW
-1889 APEGKLEVYA
+1889 AMPEASLEVYTSA
-1899 AQSNNGG
+1899 NNSGG
-1906 DDGIDPGPLA
+1906 DGGIDPGPLA

-1928 YQSGMMAPIVVGEDT
+1928 YRSGMMAPIVVGEDT

-1948 TPYNVYEVHKK
+1948 TPYNVYEVHAK
-1959 DFPLVFTVEG
+1959 DYPLVFTVEG
-1969 LNEETHTSTIKLN
+1969 LENTEYNSTIKLN

-2011 NLKNDGE
+2011 NLMNDGK
-2018 YKLTYSLSLDPSG
+2018 YKLIYSLSLDPSG
-2031 RDAGNVDDGSNDPAP
+2031 RDAGNVDDGSNVPAP
-2046 AYNVISYPSEDVA
+2046 SYNVISYPSEDVA

-2090 FIYDLPEGYKGNA
+2090 FFYDLPSGYEGNA

-2112 ANAQAALMGTGAAA
+2112 ANAQAALMGTGATA

-2191 PREDG
+2191 PLEDG
-2196 SYQGAARMLEFD
+2196 SYRGVPRMLEFD

-2222 LKYPAGYKGS
+2222 LKYPAGYKSS
-2232 AMMATKDGDME
+2232 ALMATKDGDME

-2298 EIASGKAIPV
+2298 EIAPGKAIPV

-2343 YLNKNAAPII
+2343 YLDKNAAPVI

-2395 ESYANEDGTQEGI
+2395 ESYANEDGTQKGI

-2551 ALTVDAATGIS
+2551 ALTVDAATGIN

-2617 GDKASI
+2617 GDKASV

>member
-1 MLNYSVAELRNNKT
+1 
-15 NMTRR
+15 MTRR

-163 PIGGERFLEVSPAA
+163 PIGGERFLEISPAA
-177 VARAAKAA
+177 VAKAAKAA

-375 TEAVNYFTKNGGGDK
+375 TEAVDYFTKNGGGDK

-732 AENWP
+732 VENWP

-851 TGKTERTDIAQYSFY
+851 TGKTARTDIAQYSFY

-941 NFNIHVKSN
+941 EFNIHVKSN

-1004 GNYGMLQAP
+1004 GKYGMLQAP

-1072 VASVPAKQNVTPES
+1072 VASVPAKQSVTPDVYE
-1086 YDAGDLKVGGEDK
+1086 AGDLKVGGEDK

-1263 TNGGGETT
+1263 TDGGGETT

-1402 SSTVKMTANIV
+1402 SASVKLTANIV

-1539 TNVEKTIQVTNEG
+1539 TNVEKTIQITNEG

-1723 KDGSFKFQYNVD
+1723 KDGTFKFQYNVD

-1803 YELNVTTNDPSRASV
+1803 YELNVTTNDPSRASI

-1876 TVSESDDPDVEPS
+1876 VAADPDDPW
-1889 APEGKLEVYA
+1889 AMPEASLEVYTSA
-1899 AQSNNGG
+1899 NNSG
-1906 DDGIDPGPLA
+1906 DDGIDPGPMALA
-1916 LSDDAT
+1916 ADA

-1928 YQSGMMAPIVVGEDT
+1928 YKSGMMAPIVVGEDT

-2001 ASDYKGTSTV
+2001 ASDYKGTRTL

-2090 FIYDLPEGYKGNA
+2090 FIYDLPAGYEGNA

-2112 ANAQAALMGTGAAA
+2112 ANAQAALMGTGATA

-2298 EIASGKAIPV
+2298 EIAPGKAIPV

-2321 NNKATLVVKSNDPY
+2321 NNKATLVVKSNDPC
-2335 NKLYNYHI
+2335 NKLCNYHI
-2343 YLNKNAAPII
+2343 YLDKNAAPVI

-2445 KDESGNVSSVV
+2445 KDESGNVSSAV

-2498 DAMTFSAQIADPS
+2498 DVMTFSAQIADPS

-2562 NVVADASKGDVTVN
+2562 NVAAGASKGDVTVN

-2586 TIDADA
+2586 TIGADA

-2617 GDKASI
+2617 GDKASV

>member
-1 MLNYSVAELRNNKT
+1 
-15 NMTRR
+15 MTRR

-111 YAGKNEAKHKAFGLD
+111 YAGKDEAKHKAAGLD

-163 PIGGERFLEVSPAA
+163 PIGGERFLEISPAA
-177 VARAAKAA
+177 VAKAAKAA

-342 DFGAAI
+342 DFGASI

-360 CSWGASVAGDEDKSV
+360 CSWGAGVADEEDKSV
-375 TEAVNYFTKNGGGDK
+375 TEAVDYFTKNGGGDK
-390 MNGGLCIFAA
+390 MNGGLCIFAS
-400 GNNGEEGDYYPGCLD
+400 GNNGEEGNYYPGCLD

-513 NPEYEGLMGSG
+513 NPEYKGLMGSG

-553 NALIEWVIPETEEK
+553 NALIEWTIPETEEK

-639 EATTNAGPK
+639 EATTNSGPK

-692 ATMSTSARN
+692 ATMSTSGRIKN
-701 LKPNPGQVLPFS
+701 PNPGQVLPFS

-719 LAKRNAVA
+719 LVKRNAVA
-727 SSDYK
+727 TSNYQAKD
-732 AENWP
+732 WP
-737 DTLTYSNYV
+737 DTLTYSNQL

-779 DLLIQGQN
+779 DLHFQGQN
-787 GQNPEIEIYD
+787 GQNPVIEIYD
-797 GSRSISRASLIQ
+797 GSRTISTASLIQ
-809 KINYDFWAYN
+809 KVNYDFWAYN
-819 YPITLKEQIY
+819 YPITLKEQIH

-841 FPAGAKNPLA
+841 FPAGAKNPLG
-851 TGKTERTDIAQYSFY
+851 TGKTTRTDVAQYSFY

-882 GTSFESVASQLTW
+882 GTSFEAVASQLTW
-895 AVQAVS
+895 AVQAIS

-941 NFNIHVKSN
+941 KFNIHVKSN
-950 EAVDSKQQVALAM
+950 EAVDSKQQVALSM

-1004 GNYGMLQAP
+1004 GQYGMLQAP
-1013 KNVKSSSDQF
+1013 KNIKSSSDQF

-1072 VASVPAKQNVTPES
+1072 VASVPAKQTVTPDVYE
-1086 YDAGDLKVGGEDK
+1086 AGDLKVGGEDK

-1148 FEYEP
+1148 FKYEA

-1163 TSQFTNDNW
+1163 TSQFTNNNW

-1248 NGKLYIKFK
+1248 NGKFYVKFK

-1329 DGLDAPYYD
+1329 DGLNAPYYD
-1338 IVTGSAIKIVAPAK
+1338 IQTGSAIKIVAPAK

-1375 TLAANDEL
+1375 TLAANDDL

-1402 SSTVKMTANIV
+1402 SASVKLTANIV

-1469 EMKAAFSV
+1469 EIKAAFSV

-1552 DENLAFSVEPASWF
+1552 DENLTFSAEPASWYT
-1566 SASDLEAA
+1566 ASDLEAN
-1574 GKSSV
+1574 GNSTV
-1579 DYVFKSKLDGFDIPY
+1579 DYVFKSKLDGFDVPY

-1608 YAYYIDKTDF
+1608 YAYYINKTDF

-1709 NTMMQG
+1709 NTMMLG

-1723 KDGSFKFQYNVD
+1723 KDGSFKFQYHVD

-1766 DGNAVEFSPYKN
+1766 DGNTIEFTPYKN

-1823 LNITGEAQAEFPE
+1823 LNITGEVQAEFPE

-1846 NAMEPSYY
+1846 NPMYPSYY
-1854 EFHVVNKGTK
+1854 EFYVVNKGTK
-1864 AFAITDVASEMF
+1864 AFTITNVASEMF
-1876 TVSESDDPDVEPS
+1876 VAADPDDPW
-1889 APEGKLEVYA
+1889 AMPEASLEVYTSA
-1899 AQSNNGG
+1899 NNSGG
-1906 DDGIDPGPLA
+1906 DGGIDPGPLA

-1928 YQSGMMAPIVVGEDT
+1928 YRSGMMAPIVVGTDT

-1948 TPYNVYEVHKK
+1948 TPYNVYEVHAK
-1959 DFPLVFTVEG
+1959 DYPLVFTVEG
-1969 LNEETHTSTIKLN
+1969 LENTEYNSTIKLN

-2011 NLKNDGE
+2011 NLMNDGK
-2018 YKLTYSLSLDPSG
+2018 YKLIYSLSLDPSG
-2031 RDAGNVDDGSNDPAP
+2031 RDAGNVDDGSNVPAP
-2046 AYNVISYPSEDVA
+2046 SYNVISYPSEDVA

-2090 FIYDLPEGYKGNA
+2090 FIYDLPSGYEGNA

-2112 ANAQAALMGTGAAA
+2112 ANAQAALMGTGASA

-2183 KIHIVKEK
+2183 KIHIVKEE
-2191 PREDG
+2191 PRDDG
-2196 SYQGAARMLEFD
+2196 SYQGAPRMLEFD

-2222 LKYPAGYKGS
+2222 LKYPAGYKSS

-2291 LNEKKDG
+2291 LNEKKEG
-2298 EIASGKAIPV
+2298 EIAPGEALPV

-2314 KSAYFAK
+2314 KSAYFSK

-2343 YLNKNAAPII
+2343 YLDKNAAPVI

-2395 ESYANEDGTQEGI
+2395 ESYANEDGTQKGI

-2493 EDADG
+2493 EDVDG
-2498 DAMTFSAQIADPS
+2498 DVMTFSAQIADPS

-2551 ALTVDAATGIS
+2551 ALTVDAATGIN

-2617 GDKASI
+2617 GDKASV

>member
-1 MLNYSVAELRNNKT
+1 
-15 NMTRR
+15 MTRR

-88 TGVTPLDRVNQ
+88 TGVTPLDRVSQ

-111 YAGKNEAKHKAFGLD
+111 YAGKDEAKHKAAGLD

-136 GMKLAQARNLFRSA
+136 GMKLAQARNLLRST
-150 EGVSYAQRIPLYK
+150 EGVAYAQRIPVYK

-177 VARAAKAA
+177 VAKAAKAA

-282 INSSDINAHSH
+282 IKSSDINAHSH

-342 DFGAAI
+342 DFGASI

-360 CSWGASVAGDEDKSV
+360 CSWGAGVADEEDKSV
-375 TEAVNYFTKNGGGDK
+375 TEAVDYFTKNGGGDK

-400 GNNGEEGDYYPGCLD
+400 GNNGEEGNYYPGCLD

-553 NALIEWVIPETEEK
+553 NALIEWTIPETEEK

-692 ATMSTSARN
+692 ATMSTSGRIKN
-701 LKPNPGQVLPFS
+701 PNPGQVLPFS

-719 LAKRNAVA
+719 LVKRNAVA
-727 SSDYK
+727 TSNYQAKD
-732 AENWP
+732 WP
-737 DTLTYSNYV
+737 DTLTYSNQL

-779 DLLIQGQN
+779 DLHFQGQN
-787 GQNPEIEIYD
+787 GQDPVIEIYD
-797 GSRSISRASLIQ
+797 GSRTISTASLIQ
-809 KINYDFWAYN
+809 KVNYDFWAYN
-819 YPITLKEQIY
+819 YPITLKEQIH

-841 FPAGAKNPLA
+841 FPAGAKNPLG
-851 TGKTERTDIAQYSFY
+851 TGKTTRTDVAQYSFY

-882 GTSFESVASQLTW
+882 GTSFEAVANQLTW
-895 AVQAVS
+895 AVQAIS

-941 NFNIHVKSN
+941 KFNIHVKSN

-997 SGYGVFG
+997 SGYGVFAG
-1004 GNYGMLQAP
+1004 KYGMLQASQ
-1013 KNVKSSSDQF
+1013 NEVKSSSDQF
-1023 NVSKGANN
+1023 NVSKGAKN

-1072 VASVPAKQNVTPES
+1072 VASVPAKQTVTPDVYE
-1086 YDAGDLKVGGEDK
+1086 AGDLKVGGEDK

-1148 FEYEP
+1148 FKYEA

-1163 TSQFTNDNW
+1163 TSQFTNNNW

-1248 NGKLYIKFK
+1248 NGKFYVKFK

-1314 DPCIFVDANKVQEDN
+1314 DPCIFVDANKVQESN
-1329 DGLDAPYYD
+1329 GGLNAPYYD
-1338 IVTGSAIKIVAPAK
+1338 IQTGSAIKIVAPAK

-1375 TLAANDEL
+1375 TLAANDDL

-1402 SSTVKMTANIV
+1402 SASVKLTANIV

-1552 DENLAFSVEPASWF
+1552 DENLTFSAEPASWYT
-1566 SASDLEAA
+1566 ASDLEAN
-1574 GKSSV
+1574 GNSTV
-1579 DYVFKSKLDGFDIPY
+1579 DYVFKSKLDGFDVPY

-1608 YAYYIDKTDF
+1608 YAYYINKTDF

-1709 NTMMQG
+1709 NTMMLG

-1723 KDGSFKFQYNVD
+1723 KDGSFKFQYHVD

-1766 DGNAVEFSPYKN
+1766 DGNTIEFTPYKN

-1793 KANQLADTYD
+1793 KADQLADTYD
-1803 YELNVTTNDPSRASV
+1803 CELNVTTNDPSRASV

-1823 LNITGEAQAEFPE
+1823 LNITGEVQAEFPE

-1846 NAMEPSYY
+1846 NPMYPSYY
-1854 EFHVVNKGTK
+1854 EFYVVNKGTK
-1864 AFAITDVASEMF
+1864 AFTITNVASEMF
-1876 TVSESDDPDVEPS
+1876 VAADPDDPW
-1889 APEGKLEVYA
+1889 AMPEASLEVYTSA
-1899 AQSNNGG
+1899 NNSGG
-1906 DDGIDPGPLA
+1906 DGGIDPGPLA

-1928 YQSGMMAPIVVGEDT
+1928 YRSGMMAPIVVGTDT

-1948 TPYNVYEVHKK
+1948 TPYKVNEVHAK
-1959 DFPLVFTVEG
+1959 DYPLVFTVEG
-1969 LNEETHTSTIKLN
+1969 LENTEYNSTIKLN

-2001 ASDYKGTSTV
+2001 ASDYKGTSAV
-2011 NLKNDGE
+2011 NLMNDGK
-2018 YKLTYSLSLDPSG
+2018 YKLIYSLSLDPSG
-2031 RDAGNVDDGSNDPAP
+2031 RDAGNVDDGSNVPAP
-2046 AYNVISYPSEDVA
+2046 SYNVISYPSEDVA

-2077 KALGLKKVKDDQK
+2077 KALGLKKVKDYQK
-2090 FIYDLPEGYKGNA
+2090 FIYDLPSGYEGNA

-2112 ANAQAALMGTGAAA
+2112 ANAQAALMGTGATA

-2183 KIHIVKEK
+2183 KIHIAKEE
-2191 PREDG
+2191 PLEDG
-2196 SYQGAARMLEFD
+2196 SYRGVPRVLKFD

-2222 LKYPAGYKGS
+2222 LKYPAGYKSS
-2232 AMMATKDGDME
+2232 ALMATKDGDME

-2298 EIASGKAIPV
+2298 EIAPGKAIPV

-2343 YLNKNAAPII
+2343 YLDKNAAPVI

-2395 ESYANEDGTQEGI
+2395 ESYANEDGTQKGI

-2493 EDADG
+2493 EDVDG
-2498 DAMTFSAQIADPS
+2498 DVMTFSAQIADPS

-2551 ALTVDAATGIS
+2551 ALTVDAATGIN

-2611 LQNVHA
+2611 LQNVHS
-2617 GDKASI
+2617 GDKASV

>member
-1 MLNYSVAELRNNKT
+1 
-15 NMTRR
+15 MTRR

-111 YAGKNEAKHKAFGLD
+111 YAGKDEAKHKAAGLD

-163 PIGGERFLEVSPAA
+163 PIGGERFLEISPAA
-177 VARAAKAA
+177 VAKAAKAA

-360 CSWGASVAGDEDKSV
+360 CSWGAGVADEEDKSV
-375 TEAVNYFTKNGGGDK
+375 TEAVDYFTKNGGGDK
-390 MNGGLCIFAA
+390 MNGGLCIFAS
-400 GNNGEEGDYYPGCLD
+400 GNNGEEGNYYPGCLD

-553 NALIEWVIPETEEK
+553 NALIEWTIPETEEK

-639 EATTNAGPK
+639 EATTNSGPK

-692 ATMSTSARN
+692 ATMSTSGRVKN
-701 LKPNPGQVLPFS
+701 PNPGQVLPFS

-719 LAKRNAVA
+719 LVKRNAVA
-727 SSDYK
+727 TSNYQAKD
-732 AENWP
+732 WP
-737 DTLTYSNYV
+737 DTLTYSNQL

-779 DLLIQGQN
+779 DLHFQGQN
-787 GQNPEIEIYD
+787 GQNPVIEIYD
-797 GSRSISRASLIQ
+797 GSRTISTASLIQ
-809 KINYDFWAYN
+809 KVNYDFWAYN
-819 YPITLKEQIY
+819 YPITLKEQIH

-841 FPAGAKNPLA
+841 FPAGAKNPLG
-851 TGKTERTDIAQYSFY
+851 TGKTTRTDVAQYSFY

-882 GTSFESVASQLTW
+882 GTSFEAVANQLTW
-895 AVQAVS
+895 AVQAIS

-941 NFNIHVKSN
+941 KFNIHVKSN

-997 SGYGVFG
+997 SGYGVFAG
-1004 GNYGMLQAP
+1004 KYGMLQASQ
-1013 KNVKSSSDQF
+1013 NEVKSSSDQF
-1023 NVSKGANN
+1023 NVSKGAKN

-1072 VASVPAKQNVTPES
+1072 VASVPAKQTVTPDVYE
-1086 YDAGDLKVGGEDK
+1086 AGDLKVGGEDK

-1148 FEYEP
+1148 FKYEA

-1163 TSQFTNDNW
+1163 TSQFTNNNW

-1248 NGKLYIKFK
+1248 NGKFYVKFK

-1329 DGLDAPYYD
+1329 DGLNAPYYD
-1338 IVTGSAIKIVAPAK
+1338 IQTGSAIKIVAPAK

-1375 TLAANDEL
+1375 TLAANDDL

-1402 SSTVKMTANIV
+1402 SASVKLTANIV

-1552 DENLAFSVEPASWF
+1552 DENLTFSAEPASWYT
-1566 SASDLEAA
+1566 ASDLEAN
-1574 GKSSV
+1574 GNSTV
-1579 DYVFKSKLDGFDIPY
+1579 DYVFKSKLDGFDVPY

-1608 YAYYIDKTDF
+1608 YAYYINKTDF

-1709 NTMMQG
+1709 NTMMLG

-1723 KDGSFKFQYNVD
+1723 KDGSFKFQYHVD

-1766 DGNAVEFSPYKN
+1766 DGNTIEFTPYKN

-1823 LNITGEAQAEFPE
+1823 LNITGDAQAEFPE

-1846 NAMEPSYY
+1846 NPMYPSYY
-1854 EFHVVNKGTK
+1854 EFYVVNKGTK

-1876 TVSESDDPDVEPS
+1876 VAADPDDPW
-1889 APEGKLEVYA
+1889 AMPEASLEVYTSA
-1899 AQSNNGG
+1899 NNSGG
-1906 DDGIDPGPLA
+1906 DGGIDPGPLA

-1922 AKAWIP
+1922 AKAWVP
-1928 YQSGMMAPIVVGEDT
+1928 YRSGMMAPIVVGEDT

-1948 TPYNVYEVHKK
+1948 TPYNVYEVHAK
-1959 DFPLVFTVEG
+1959 DYPLVFTVEG
-1969 LNEETHTSTIKLN
+1969 LENTEYNSTIKLN

-2011 NLKNDGE
+2011 NLMNDGK
-2018 YKLTYSLSLDPSG
+2018 YKLIYSLSLDPSG
-2031 RDAGNVDDGSNDPAP
+2031 RDAGNVDDGSNVPAP
-2046 AYNVISYPSEDVA
+2046 SYNVISYPSEDVA

-2090 FIYDLPEGYKGNA
+2090 FFYDLPSGYEGNA

-2112 ANAQAALMGTGAAA
+2112 ANAQAALMGTGATA

-2183 KIHIVKEK
+2183 KIHIVKEE
-2191 PREDG
+2191 PLEDG
-2196 SYQGAARMLEFD
+2196 SYRGAARMLEFD

-2222 LKYPAGYKGS
+2222 LKYPAGYKSS

-2261 ALYDNAYSYGAF
+2261 ALYKNAYSYGAF

-2291 LNEKKDG
+2291 LNEKKEG
-2298 EIASGKAIPV
+2298 EIAPGEALPV

-2343 YLNKNAAPII
+2343 YLDKNAAPVI

-2395 ESYANEDGTQEGI
+2395 ESYANEDGTKKGI

-2493 EDADG
+2493 EDVDG
-2498 DAMTFSAQIADPS
+2498 DVMTFSAQIADPS

-2551 ALTVDAATGIS
+2551 ALTVDAATGIN

-2611 LQNVHA
+2611 LQNVHS
-2617 GDKASI
+2617 GDKASV